1 MGKYRT
7 RELTQ
12 RVRYALLAGVAGAFL
27 IPQAAFA
34 APTGGEAVFGGATGL
49 TTSSDMNI
57 TSSNPNNVITWRDY
71 SIAQGERVRY
81 DSGNKTNNYL
91 NIVTGANTSN
101 INGTIEGGKDVYI
114 VNPNGVI
121 FGKSASVNVGNLYV
135 STQEESTLNT
145 AAFTGSGASPLS
157 TTVTDVGKA
166 DVVNMGSITAN
177 KVEVYGR
184 SIRILDAA
192 NVHDATTSPVI
203 LHIDEET
210 NGGYVHIGYQSGSV
224 PSTSDYEI
232 HKKVTPTTPPSS
244 PPTTVVAAATAAD
257 NYYQLVSTPTQFQN
271 INSDLTKNYMLAN
284 DIDFYDS
291 VTGTKKSLTPIGGD
305 SHVAFSGKFDGNF
318 FRIQN
323 FTVSG
328 TSRAGAFGEINGAR
342 IDNVGITGATITG
355 GTTSADYAGGVV
367 GYATSSTLKNVYS
380 DRGTTVSGANGRHG
394 GIVGYTTDTKVES
407 VYSKATIGA
416 GGGIIGLAAND
427 TKVRDSYSEIHTTAT
442 TGGGIPLAAYFIYYI
457 NPTAGTTVDNSY
469 FIGGNFSYSNITS
482 KVNNTYKVTE
492 DADHTYKASL
502 LRPGPPT
509 ATTADE
515 KDANS
520 SDTYAAWGNTINNT
534 GAPGAK
540 WRIYEGRTLPLLTAF
555 MDGTATATYDT
566 RYFNA
571 NGTLNSDGAN
581 TAKSNKGADIE
592 TTYNSQYIKIVGKDA
607 SGADVVGGKS
617 NVVTYA
623 GAMQYNANGT
633 PNLDHIYD
641 YVSAGTND
649 FDKTNGIRNA
659 GTKAILWSDQD
670 GPNLRGVNVTVKQRE
685 VKLNDG
691 TIKPDR
697 MYNGKSDVTDA
708 FIRALTS
715 GNIHSSGF
723 TAEDINAH
731 SVNLDFTRG
740 NFKAQAYN
748 LEYVNASGATI
759 AAGTHA
765 DKNVGKDKPVKFTG
779 SIDFSGDDAANYYFN
794 NASLSNITGTA
805 TITKAPLYLKINK
818 TRADAKIYDGT
829 DAVLDLAMKQT
840 GTTSS
845 NITLDKSKIAP
856 AIGVTPSTI
865 PDGAIMRDDND
876 TVDNVD
882 LTNVTDPTYT
892 DTAGNAQIHVGDHSL
907 QYTNVGLQ
915 GVDARNYDLYY
926 TPESGTKTAVTDSK
940 VYLAGEIIRREI
952 PSTGFEV
959 YKKVTN
965 PSTSAVTQVKVDAEK
980 VYDGTSSY
988 TPESGTYLTSN
999 ITTTEPNK
1007 GIVARDLG
1015 HITFSLTPG
1024 KTAHFTDD
1032 NGTETTHVSNT
1043 TGVAYNVT
1051 GHTDNA
1057 AEYQLGDYYIKVK
1070 VNGSNV
1076 DTALTNT
1083 FDVTGKGKITPKLL
1097 TATVVKSNIT
1107 KVYDG
1112 WTKQTDGNRTLT
1124 PGEDLITLA
1133 GFVTGETRTNTSTAD
1148 YATKN
1153 VILDVSDTPT
1163 KQNVTYTASFDRG
1176 TGVASEDYILDATA
1190 TGTNR
1195 YQKTLTTDSNG
1206 AQTTGIITP
1215 RPVTV
1220 KFADV
1225 TKVYDGTAINTD
1237 ITANDLG
1244 DTAVDKAVLQDDGK
1258 SASAIS
1264 ATGITSR
1271 YGNGTAASF
1280 AENRNA
1286 GSRSVEYVGLAGVL
1300 GTNYAVDNKQYGKGT
1315 ITRRRIDPSGFQ
1327 VRKADGTIA
1336 DASKVY
1342 DGTDL
1347 SDLPTG
1353 ASLVTPTATSG
1364 NTGIVAHDAGKITFK
1379 LKDGS
1384 HGYFSSDRDGNNH
1397 TSHVSEAHYVAYDI
1411 VAHTSDDTNN
1421 PLTNYTFGSAAATTL
1436 KNLEDVNNANP
1447 AHVTADGSITAAPL
1461 HAQTHSIE
1469 KVYDGLAA
1477 HTDGNRAA
1485 VADKDTI
1492 ITFTGWVTHNGI
1504 TEKRTNNSSAV
1515 YQAGHSVGAKDVAYD
1530 AIAGDIT
1537 TKDVTYTAALT
1548 GNYANDYKIVDITGA
1563 GAATATAGVT
1573 TTVADAGK
1581 ITPRALKIVMDDV
1594 SKTYDGNAK
1603 NTTVTVKKITDD
1615 VANSL
1620 ISTILSD
1627 DNITAGALTNK
1638 YRDKMTAAPA
1648 DYKSVYGQGSTD
1660 ASFKENPNVA
1670 SDANGET
1677 IENGKD
1683 VQYTNMRK
1691 AFTER
1696 FSSSTSPGN
1705 YTVEQNVY
1713 GKGTINRYN
1722 IDPNRFNVVDL
1733 NGDPARAERAY
1744 DGTAVYNVP
1753 TGWKI
1758 SPSTGPDTGVL
1769 TGDNITFHLTS
1780 DGAKFTT
1787 ATHNPTPNAF
1797 EANKVMYNVVAS
1809 GDREKIKNY
1818 TLDGRNLES
1827 GAAKVYGE
1835 GKITR
1840 RVLSLALVNNTDINK
1855 VYDGQTGVVD
1865 TDTKHWKALTKTD
1878 AKGNVTYTTGSKELV
1893 NDGSSFHIE
1902 ANYRNSANTD
1912 NDKNVAYNSATPR
1925 NIIDKAIEYSIS
1937 ITGGDRRNY
1946 AFANGTST
1954 PTNAES
1960 GLKLSA
1966 TGKIT
1971 PKDLSGAFEKV
1982 TKVYDGTTNVPAA
1995 DVKFKTGADGVIDG
2009 DNITF
2014 THTEAFQSANVRGD
2028 GTTKTID
2035 GTEQKN
2041 WINYSGL
2048 SLGGTSAD
2056 NYTINATAVGL
2067 GEITPLQLTPS
2078 NVRLTTTL
2086 ATKEYDGGVKVKKA
2100 GSDAIS
2106 AIKNY
2111 ITGATVTVGGRTV
2124 DVLPAFKLKSAEYDS
2139 KDVKSGATTDR
2150 VTYHMEY
2157 TGTSGN
2163 FTLAPGAETFDG
2175 KGDGEITKKDVT
2187 ATIKG
2192 ALTKVYDATAD
2203 TIGAAKNATTGAA
2216 VVTADDLVKF
2226 VGLVAGDGATNATTA
2241 TFDNKNVGTN
2251 KTVTYDIKLDTES
2264 AGNYNIKYNGSAI
2277 NVPITQ
2283 TGNTITKRK
2292 VDVTFGEQ
2300 HKPYDGLSKNTS
2312 IDASVSD
2319 ADAAVLNLDHTGLA
2333 NASNKLTNLT
2343 ATGTPPNI
2351 ISNYGKRTGTGFT
2364 TDANAGTNKDVQY
2377 AGLRTA
2383 MNASLGG
2390 NAGNYEFDTDGYGKG
2405 YIERATINVNDPSF
2419 TFTATDAKKVYDGTN
2434 KVLWKDS
2441 SSGIYYGDNSHVKN
2455 YISTIGVRLN
2465 GNWVDLSGSVDMDL
2479 TGTKYS
2485 SPNATNGTPDT
2496 VTYKFR
2502 LNTNNIIVNGGTN
2515 EFTKTAQGTID
2526 RRVLKLDL
2534 AQDSAIDKIYDANEK
2549 LIDTSTRHYD
2559 KFIDDDASG
2568 NVIYAT
2574 GTTSDNKLVRTSN
2587 GAAVNDGAKMTITA
2601 NYVDNLT
2608 NRAADKNVARDTS
2621 GAVKAKGIA
2630 YNVRI
2635 DAANGGKN
2643 YKLSDGTTTVDA
2655 ENANGLNMNASGTI
2669 SPRKITLAFADA
2681 DKMYDTM
2688 SENTLKNISSVTPGN
2703 SDGRGAAT
2711 LTADGITAATF
2722 DMTGVASAFGKGTT
2736 DATFTADPNVVLN
2749 SSGTVSPRSKDV
2761 QYRNLKDTLNAQPY
2775 AGNYEIADTA
2785 YGKGAITKRT
2795 VTRNDFDIQIDPAT
2809 KEYDGTDKVVWT
2821 DPTTHISYNDLEHA
2835 KNYFTSSTLKLR
2847 NSEGT
2852 VIATKNINLADIE
2865 LLSAAYNGT
2874 NVVGTNQVDYG
2885 IRINTTN
2892 FDFTGSRDDV
2902 RHTAGTITPR
2912 DLATKLPT
2920 HLIKEYD
2927 GETTFNQDNQDFV
2940 NAMANE
2946 KLTGIIARDAN
2957 KVHLAVTGTYSSKN
2971 ASANTKAE
2979 AEARTPAQAQ
2989 RTVDYTLT
2997 LSGDADTL
3005 ANYTI
3010 GGHPTTNTVTGKA
3023 ADIYKKTLTVDVARK
3038 EKDYDGTA
3046 AVNNLAA
3053 GDITFSGLVGS
3064 ETLSLDSGAL
3074 NKVQGQY
3081 LDSSGN
3087 ADANVSRDVHRNV
3100 LDKAVGYTGLN
3111 AALIDRAARDTTAG
3125 NYRVD
3130 DTKNYTVGDAKG
3142 QIRPLNITPYDPTP
3156 TDPHNPNPRVSMA
3169 FDATGPSKVY
3179 DGTVTVKHNGV
3190 GTADALKNYLTGA
3203 KVILGGT
3210 VVGGVVTG
3218 GTEVNIWKDIAIDP
3232 TKTHYDDKMVGASK
3246 NVTYGLKYTGNNFTI
3261 DDFTRSVSTGIITA
3275 KDVTVA
3281 VKSSLTKEY
3290 DATRDV
3296 LGVAK
3301 NASGATVTTADDL
3314 VNLTGLIAGDR
3325 VSNTTTAFYDTKNV
3339 GTGKTVT
3346 YTPSLSGADA
3356 VNYRLVD
3363 ASGVAIPMTGLTSPS
3378 NNEITKRVIG
3388 VTFDPVSKPYDGTA
3402 ANTTID
3408 AAVSPADA
3416 AVLNL
3421 DRTGLAN
3428 ASNKLTNL
3436 TATGAAPNITSAY
3449 GKRDNNGQFTANPN
3463 VVRDANNNVVL
3474 NGKDVQYAGLR
3485 AAMNTTLGSDAGNY
3499 EFDEDGYGKGTINP
3513 VTMSDGD
3520 FVLSFRKASKEYDG
3534 TPDVHNAAQ
3543 YLDKTASHATR
3554 TVGGTPSTITLT
3566 DDDYVSVD
3574 GKYDNKNAGDPTVHY
3589 KVKISNKN
3597 FDFGIWDGIVQRDGD
3612 GHIDKRKL
3620 IADPSNYLTKEY
3632 DGTAEIIGK
3641 ARNAQGTL
3649 ITGRGDKLVKFHHYG
3664 GTPTHPDDG
3673 EDTVFYKDAA
3683 AGTVSNNT
3691 TADYVDKNVEW
3702 QGGVWNQGR
3711 GVVGDKNVKYKVD
3724 LTGTDAA
3731 NYEIVH
3737 ANGTAVTA
3745 TNPYV
3750 GKGKITP
3757 KEIVLKADPQ
3767 ERWINEG
3774 LPTSYTGTPMGKN
3787 LSHNEVPEI
3796 VPSDTPLPGTIDY
3809 RSPNARLRVGYYAVE
3824 GTYHAPN
3831 GADGDTVSRN
3841 YRFVEDPAND
3851 TALYIG
3857 PYIPDYEY
3865 YKAMTQVSKMTPDEY
3880 AYENASLDR
3889 TNQYSRKPT
3898 AQVDPVP
3905 PAINVVKDGVDI
3917 RQNDI
3922 NVLDDTVYTIVDEVF
3937 G

>member
-27 IPQAAFA
+27 IPQVAAA
-34 APTGGEAVFGGATGL
+34 APTGEYDMTSGVTVGRS
-49 TTSSDMNI
+49 TTAAGTDTNI
-57 TSSNPNNVITWRDY
+57 TATRSPTSPATPSNNVIKWADY
-71 SIAQGERVRY
+71 SVKQGETVTY
-81 DSGNKTNNYL
+81 DANNYL
-91 NIVTGANTSN
+91 NIVTGGNTSA
-101 INGTIEGGKDVYI
+101 INGSITGGGDIYL

-121 FGKSASVNVGNLYV
+121 FGKTASVNVGNLYV

-145 AAFTGSGASPLS
+145 TAFTGGGASPLS
-157 TTVTDVGKA
+157 TAVGDVGKA

-192 NVHDATTSPVI
+192 NVHATTSPVI
-203 LHIDEET
+203 LHTDT
-210 NGGYVHIGYQSGSV
+210 AANDGYAHIGYQSGAE
-224 PSTSDYEI
+224 P
-232 HKKVTPTTPPSS
+232 
-244 PPTTVVAAATAAD
+244 AATAYKINGANAVAAD
-257 NYYQLVSTPTQFQN
+257 NYYQLVSTTSEFRN
-271 INSDLTKNYMLAN
+271 MSSDLTKNYMLKN
-284 DIDFYDS
+284 DIDFAGETALS
-291 VTGTKKSLTPIGGD
+291 PTGTVTTP
-305 SHVAFSGKFDGNF
+305 FTKKFDGNF
-318 FRIQN
+318 YKVKN
-323 FTVSG
+323 FTVMG
-328 TSRAGAFGEINGAR
+328 GDRAGLFGDTNGAS
-342 IDNVGITGATITG
+342 IENVGIIGAAITG
-355 GTTSADYAGGVV
+355 GTAGADYAGGIVA
-367 GYATSSTLKNVYS
+367 YARNSTLKNVYV
-380 DRGTTVSGANGRHG
+380 DQTTTVSGTMGKHG
-394 GIVGYTTDTKVES
+394 GIAGGTSATTIDS
-407 VYSKATIGA
+407 AYSKASIGA
-416 GGGIIGLAAND
+416 GGGVIGHALNGTVVRNTYSDA
-427 TKVRDSYSEIHTTAT
+427 KVSG
-442 TGGGIPLAAYFIYYI
+442 TGTYFIYYMQ
-457 NPTAGTTVDNSY
+457 PPDGTSVSNSY
-469 FIGGNFSYSNITS
+469 TTGNQFTWSNLTS
-482 KVNNTYKVTE
+482 HISNTCKIDE
-492 DADHTYKASL
+492 DAK
-502 LRPGPPT
+502 T
-509 ATTADE
+509 ATLV
-515 KDANS
+515 S
-520 SDTYAAWGNTINNT
+520 SPSAGPAPTPKSMSSVATYAGWSINNT

-571 NGTLNSDGAN
+571 NGTLNTESAN
-581 TAKSNKGADIE
+581 TPQSNKGADIE
-592 TTYNSQYIKIVGKDA
+592 TTYNSQYVKIVGKNA
-607 SGADVVGGKS
+607 SGDTVVGDKS

-623 GAMQYNANGT
+623 GAMQYNADGT

-641 YVSAGTND
+641 YVNTGTND

-685 VKLNDG
+685 VKLDG
-691 TIKPDR
+691 DSIEAKR

-708 FIRALTS
+708 FIQALSS
-715 GNIHSSGF
+715 GNIKSNGF
-723 TAEDINAH
+723 TAEDVASG
-731 SVNLDFTRG
+731 SVRLDFTTG
-740 NFKAQAYN
+740 GFKAVMVKNGTLPAT
-748 LEYVNASGATI
+748 GANI
-759 AAGTHA
+759 
-765 DKNVGKDKPVKFTG
+765 DKNVGTDKPVKFTG
-779 SIDFSGDDAANYYFN
+779 SIGFSGDDAANYHFDN
-794 NASLSNITGTA
+794 SSLSNITGKA

-840 GTTSS
+840 GTTRS

-865 PDGAIMRDDND
+865 PDGAIMRND
-876 TVDNVD
+876 SDVVDAVD

-915 GVDARNYDLYY
+915 GADAQNYDLYY
-926 TPESGTKTAVTDSK
+926 VLNNNTKTAVTDSK

-965 PSTSAVTQVKVDAEK
+965 PLTGAITQVKVDAEK

-988 TPESGTYLTSN
+988 TPEQGTYLTSN
-999 ITTTEPNK
+999 ITTTDPNK

-1097 TATVVKSNIT
+1097 TATVVNSNIT

-1124 PGEDLITLA
+1124 SGEDLITLA

-1153 VILDVSDTPT
+1153 VILDGSDNPT
-1163 KQNVTYTASFDRG
+1163 KQNVSYTASFDRG
-1176 TGVASEDYILDATA
+1176 TGVASEDYILNAAA

-1195 YQKTLTTDSNG
+1195 YQKTLTTDSSG
-1206 AQTTGIITP
+1206 DQTTGIITP

-1220 KFADV
+1220 KFAAV
-1225 TKVYDGTAINTD
+1225 TKVYDGTAVNTD

-1258 SASAIS
+1258 SASAIT

-1271 YGNGTAASF
+1271 YGDGTAASF

-1286 GSRSVEYVGLAGVL
+1286 GSRDVEYVGLVGVL
-1300 GTNYAVDNKQYGKGT
+1300 GTNYAVDNKQYGKGE
-1315 ITRRRIDPSGFQ
+1315 ITRRRIDPSGFK
-1327 VRKADGTIA
+1327 VRKSDGSLA
-1336 DASKVY
+1336 DATKVY
-1342 DGTDL
+1342 DGTDR
-1347 SDLPTG
+1347 SDLPSG

-1364 NTGIVAHDAGKITFK
+1364 NTGIVAHDKDKITFK
-1379 LKDGS
+1379 LKDGTS
-1384 HGYFSSDRDGNNH
+1384 GYYSRDKDGNNR
-1397 TSHVSEAHYVAYDI
+1397 TSHVSEARYVAYDI
-1411 VAHTSDDTNN
+1411 VAQTSDATNN
-1421 PLTNYTFGSAAATTL
+1421 PLSNYTFGSATATTL

-1447 AHVTADGSITAAPL
+1447 AHVTADGSITSAPL

-1469 KVYDGLAA
+1469 KVYDGLAT

-1492 ITFTGWVTHNGI
+1492 ITFTGWVTHNDI

-1530 AIAGDIT
+1530 AITSNVT
-1537 TKDVTYTAALT
+1537 TKNVTYTAALT
-1548 GNYANDYKIVDITGA
+1548 GNYADDYAIVDITGA

-1660 ASFKENPNVA
+1660 ASFKENPNVTA
-1670 SDANGET
+1670 DANGET

-1722 IDPNRFNVVDL
+1722 IDPNHFNVVDL
-1733 NGDPARAERAY
+1733 NGDPARAERVY

-1865 TDTKHWKALTKTD
+1865 TDTKHWTALKKTD
-1878 AKGNVTYTTGSKELV
+1878 AKGNVAYAIGSKELV
-1893 NDGSSFHIE
+1893 DDGSSFHIE
-1902 ANYRNSANTD
+1902 ANYRDSANTT
-1912 NDKNVAYNSATPR
+1912 NDKNVAYDAATPR
-1925 NIIDKAIEYSIS
+1925 EVIAKAIEYNIH
-1937 ITGGDRRNY
+1937 IEGGDARNY
-1946 AFANGTST
+1946 AFANGTPT

-1982 TKVYDGTTNVPAA
+1982 TKEYDGTTNVPVA
-1995 DVKFKTGADGVIDG
+1995 DVKFKTGAEGVIAG

-2014 THTEAFQSANVRGD
+2014 MHSEAFQSANVRGD

-2056 NYTINATAVGL
+2056 NYTINETAVGL
-2067 GEITPLQLTPS
+2067 GEITPLKLTPS

-2086 ATKEYDGGVKVKKA
+2086 ATKEYDGGKKVKKD

-2111 ITGATVTVGGRTV
+2111 ITDATVTVGGSPV
-2124 DVLPAFKLKSAEYDS
+2124 SVLPDLELQSAEYDT
-2139 KDVKSGATTDR
+2139 KNVAGGPQPR
-2150 VTYHMEY
+2150 VTYHMKY
-2157 TGTSGN
+2157 KGTSGN
-2163 FTLAPGAETFDG
+2163 FTLAPGAATFDG
-2175 KGDGEITKKDVT
+2175 KGNGVITPKDVT

-2192 ALTKVYDATAD
+2192 PLTKVYDATAN

-2216 VVTADDLVKF
+2216 VVTADDLVTL
-2226 VGLVAGDGATNATTA
+2226 VGLVAGDGAKNATTA
-2241 TFDNKNVGTN
+2241 TFDTKNVGTN
-2251 KTVTYDIKLDTES
+2251 KNVTYDIKLDTAS
-2264 AGNYNIKYNGSAI
+2264 AGNYNLKYNGAVI
-2277 NVPITQ
+2277 AAPISKD
-2283 TGNTITKRK
+2283 GNTITKRK

-2300 HKPYDGLSKNTS
+2300 HKSYDGLSTNTA

-2343 ATGTPPNI
+2343 ATGTTPNI
-2351 ISNYGKRTGTGFT
+2351 VSNYGKRTGTGFT

-2383 MNASLGG
+2383 MNTSLGG
-2390 NAGNYEFDTDGYGKG
+2390 DAGNYEFDTDGYGKG

-2419 TFTATDAKKVYDGTN
+2419 TFTATDASKVYDGTTA
-2434 KVLWKDS
+2434 
-2441 SSGIYYGDNSHVKN
+2441 VKYNGSAASNDVRN
-2455 YISTIGVRLN
+2455 YITNIGVRLN
-2465 GNWVDLSGSVDMDL
+2465 GNWVDLSGSVVMDL

-2515 EFTKTAQGTID
+2515 EFTKTAKGTID
-2526 RRVLKLDL
+2526 RRVLKLGL
-2534 AQDSAIDKIYDANEK
+2534 AQDSAIDKIYDANAK
-2549 LIDTSTRHYD
+2549 LIDTNTRHYD
-2559 KFIDDDASG
+2559 KFIDDDARG
-2568 NVIYAT
+2568 NVIYAA

-2608 NRAADKNVARDTS
+2608 NRAADKNVVRDTS
-2621 GAVKAKGIA
+2621 GAVTAKNIA
-2630 YNVRI
+2630 YNVMI
-2635 DAANGGKN
+2635 DTANGGKN

-2655 ENANGLNMNASGTI
+2655 ENGLDMNASGTI

-2711 LTADGITAATF
+2711 LRADGITAATF
-2722 DMTGVASAFGKGTT
+2722 DMTGVASDFGKGTT
-2736 DATFTADPNVVLN
+2736 DAAFTADPNVVLN
-2749 SSGTVSPRSKDV
+2749 ASGTVSPRSKDV

-2775 AGNYEIADTA
+2775 AGNYEIADTS

-2847 NSEGT
+2847 NSTGT

-2874 NVVGTNQVDYG
+2874 NVVGTNQVNYG

-2892 FDFTGSRDDV
+2892 FDFTGPRDDV

-2927 GETTFNQDNQDFV
+2927 GATTFDQDNKDFV

-2946 KLTGIIARDAN
+2946 KLTGIVARDAN

-2971 ASANTKAE
+2971 ASAETREDAL
-2979 AEARTPAQAQ
+2979 APVHTPG
-2989 RTVDYTLT
+2989 RTVDYALTLT
-2997 LSGDADTL
+2997 GSDPATLS
-3005 ANYTI
+3005 NYTLS
-3010 GGHPTTNTVTGKA
+3010 TTNVNGRA
-3023 ADIYKKTLTVDVARK
+3023 ADIYKKKLTVDVGRK

-3046 AVNNLAA
+3046 DVTGLTT
-3053 GDITFSGLVGS
+3053 GDITFHGVLAGD
-3064 ETLSLDSGAL
+3064 TLSLDTASL
-3074 NKVQGQY
+3074 TKINGQY
-3081 LDSSGN
+3081 FDDAGQPSADVRRN
-3087 ADANVSRDVHRNV
+3087 ANHAVT
-3100 LDKAVGYTGLN
+3100 DKAVGYTGLN

-3179 DGTVTVKHNGV
+3179 DGTATVKHNGV

-3218 GTEVNIWKDIAIDP
+3218 GTEVNIWQDIAIDP
-3232 TKTHYDDKMVGASK
+3232 TKTHYDDKMVGTGK

-3281 VKSSLTKEY
+3281 VKSPLTKAY
-3290 DATRDV
+3290 DATTDV

-3301 NASGATVTTADDL
+3301 NASGAWVTTADDL
-3314 VNLTGLIAGDR
+3314 VKLTGLIAGDR
-3325 VSNTTTAFYDTKNV
+3325 VSNTTTAFYDTKNAD
-3339 GTGKTVT
+3339 TGKTVA

-3363 ASGVAIPMTGLTSPS
+3363 ASGVAIPTTGLTSPS
-3378 NNEITKRVIG
+3378 NNEITKRKVE
-3388 VTFDPVSKPYDGTA
+3388 VTFDTVSKPYDGTA
-3402 ANTTID
+3402 VNTTID
-3408 AAVSPADA
+3408 AAVSAADA

-3449 GKRDNNGQFTANPN
+3449 GKRDHGQFTANPN
-3463 VVRDANNNVVL
+3463 VVRDANNNVVP

-3499 EFDEDGYGKGTINP
+3499 EFDTDGYGKGTINP
-3513 VTMSDGD
+3513 VTMSEGD
-3520 FVLSFRKASKEYDG
+3520 FALSFRKATKEYDG

-3543 YLDKTASHATR
+3543 YLDKTASHASS
-3554 TVGGTPSTITLT
+3554 TVGGTTSTITLT

-3589 KVKISNKN
+3589 KVRISNKN
-3597 FDFGIWDGIVQRDGD
+3597 FDFGTWDGIVRRDGD

-3632 DGTAEIIGK
+3632 DGKADIIDK

-3702 QGGVWNQGR
+3702 QGNVWNQGR
-3711 GVVGDKNVKYKVD
+3711 GVVGDKNVKYTVD

-3731 NYEIVH
+3731 NYEVVH
-3737 ANGTAVTA
+3737 ADGTAVTP

-3750 GKGKITP
+3750 GKGRITP

-3774 LPTSYTGTPMGKN
+3774 LPYHYTGTPMGEN

-3796 VPSDTPLPGTIDY
+3796 VPGDTLPGTIDY
-3809 RSPNARLRVGYYAVE
+3809 SSPNARLRVGHYAVN
-3824 GTYHAPN
+3824 GTYKAQ
-3831 GADGDTVSRN
+3831 GGTDGDTVSRN

>member
-27 IPQAAFA
+27 IPQVAAA
-34 APTGGEAVFGGATGL
+34 APTGEHDYTAGVTVGRAATASG
-49 TTSSDMNI
+49 TDTNI
-57 TSSNPNNVITWRDY
+57 TATDANNVIKWADY
-71 SIAQGERVRY
+71 SVKQGETVNY
-81 DSGNKTNNYL
+81 DGKNYL
-91 NIVTGANTSN
+91 NIVTGGNTSA
-101 INGTIEGGKDVYI
+101 INGAIKNTGGDIYL

-121 FGKSASVNVGNLYV
+121 FGKTASVNVGNLYV
-135 STQEESTLNT
+135 STQEESTLNMT
-145 AAFTGSGASPLS
+145 AFTGSGNSPLS

-192 NVHDATTSPVI
+192 NVHATTSPVI
-203 LHIDEET
+203 LHTDT
-210 NGGYVHIGYQSGSV
+210 AANDGYAHIGYQSGAE
-224 PSTSDYEI
+224 P
-232 HKKVTPTTPPSS
+232 
-244 PPTTVVAAATAAD
+244 AATAYKINGANAVAAD
-257 NYYQLVSTPTQFQN
+257 NYYQLVSTTSEFRN
-271 INSDLTKNYMLAN
+271 MSSDLTKNYMLEN
-284 DIDFYDS
+284 DIDFAGETALS
-291 VTGTKKSLTPIGGD
+291 PTGTVTTP
-305 SHVAFSGKFDGNF
+305 FTKKFDGNF
-318 FRIQN
+318 YKVKN
-323 FTVSG
+323 FTVMG
-328 TSRAGAFGEINGAR
+328 GDRAGLFGDTNGAS
-342 IDNVGITGATITG
+342 IENVGIIGATITG
-355 GTTSADYAGGVV
+355 GTAGADYAGGIVA
-367 GYATSSTLKNVYS
+367 YARNSTLRNVYV
-380 DRGTTVSGANGRHG
+380 DQTTTVSGTIGKHG
-394 GIVGYTTDTKVES
+394 GIAGGTSATTIDS
-407 VYSKATIGA
+407 AYSKASIGA
-416 GGGIIGLAAND
+416 GGGVIGHALNG
-427 TKVRDSYSEIHTTAT
+427 TVVRNTYSDARVSG
-442 TGGGIPLAAYFIYYI
+442 TGTYFIYYMQ
-457 NPTAGTTVDNSY
+457 PPDGTSVSNSY
-469 FIGGNFSYSNITS
+469 TTGNQFTWSNLTS
-482 KVNNTYKVTE
+482 HISNTYKIDE
-492 DADHTYKASL
+492 DAK
-502 LRPGPPT
+502 T
-509 ATTADE
+509 ATLVSSPSAGPAPTP
-515 KDANS
+515 KSMNS
-520 SDTYAAWGNTINNT
+520 VATYAGWSINNT

-571 NGTLNSDGAN
+571 NGTLNTESAN

-592 TTYNSQYIKIVGKDA
+592 TTYNSQYVKIVGKDA

-623 GAMQYNANGT
+623 GAMQYNADGK

-691 TIKPDR
+691 TIKPNR

-708 FIRALTS
+708 FISELKKGS
-715 GNIHSSGF
+715 INSSGF
-723 TAEDINAH
+723 TAEDVEAH
-731 SVNLDFTRG
+731 SVNLDFTTG
-740 NFKAQAYN
+740 HFKAQAYN
-748 LEYVNASGATI
+748 LEYEDTTGTTI

-818 TRADAKIYDGT
+818 STADAKIYDGT
-829 DAVLDLAMKQT
+829 DAVLDPAMKQT
-840 GTTSS
+840 GTTTP
-845 NITLDKSKIAP
+845 NITLNKDNYAP
-856 AIGVTPSTI
+856 ASTVTSPTHHKGEI
-865 PDGAIMRDDND
+865 MLDDGDNPD
-876 TVDNVD
+876 VVD
-882 LTNVTDPTYT
+882 LTQVTDPTYT
-892 DTAGNAQIHVGDHSL
+892 DTTGAKQIHVGDHSL
-907 QYTNVGLQ
+907 QYKNVGLR
-915 GVDARNYDLYY
+915 GADAGNYDLYL
-926 TPESGTKTAVTDSK
+926 PPIPAVGNGNKVVGNT

-959 YKKVTN
+959 YKKVTD
-965 PSTSAVTQVKVDAEK
+965 PLTGAVTQVKVDAEK

-988 TPESGTYLTSN
+988 TPEQGTYLTSN
-999 ITTTEPNK
+999 ITTTDPNK

-1124 PGEDLITLA
+1124 PGEDLVTLA

-1271 YGNGTAASF
+1271 YGDGTAASF

-1286 GSRSVEYVGLAGVL
+1286 GSRAVEYVGLAGVL

-1336 DASKVY
+1336 NASKVY

-1347 SDLPTG
+1347 SDLPSG
-1353 ASLVTPTATSG
+1353 ASLVTPTATTG
-1364 NTGIVAHDAGKITFK
+1364 NTGIVAYDAGKITFK
-1379 LKDGS
+1379 LKDGT
-1384 HGYFSSDRDGNNH
+1384 HGYFSRDADGNNR
-1397 TSHVSEAHYVAYDI
+1397 TSHVSEAQHVAYDI
-1411 VAHTSDDTNN
+1411 VAQTSDATNN
-1421 PLTNYTFGSAAATTL
+1421 PLSNYTFGSATATTL

-1447 AHVTADGSITAAPL
+1447 AHVTASGTITPAAL
-1461 HAQTHSIE
+1461 HAQTNSIE
-1469 KVYDGLAA
+1469 KVYDGLAT

-1530 AIAGDIT
+1530 AFGVDIT

-1548 GNYANDYKIVDITGA
+1548 GNYADDYKIVDITGA
-1563 GAATATAGVT
+1563 GAATAGVT

-1603 NTTVTVKKITDD
+1603 NTTVSVKEITDTIGSAVID
-1615 VANSL
+1615 D
-1620 ISTILSD
+1620 ILSD
-1627 DNITAGALTNK
+1627 DNVTALDLTNQ
-1638 YRDKMTAAPA
+1638 YLAKMAAAPA
-1648 DYKSVYGQGSTD
+1648 NYKSTYGRGNTD
-1660 ASFKENPNVA
+1660 AKFVENVNA
-1670 SDANGET
+1670 SNGT
-1677 IENGKD
+1677 PHD

-1691 AFTER
+1691 AFNEEFGT
-1696 FSSSTSPGN
+1696 FSAGN
-1705 YTVEQNVY
+1705 YSVEKNVY
-1713 GKGTINRYN
+1713 GKGTINRRN
-1722 IDPNRFNVVDL
+1722 IDPNNFDVVDDH
-1733 NGDPARAERAY
+1733 NVTSHATKEY
-1744 DGTAVYNVP
+1744 DGTTTYNVP
-1753 TGWKI
+1753 TGWKLN
-1758 SPSTGPDTGVL
+1758 PSSGPTTGVIA
-1769 TGDNITFHLTS
+1769 GDDVTFHLTS
-1780 DGAKFTT
+1780 DGAQFTT
-1787 ATHNPTPNAF
+1787 AAHNPTPNAYD
-1797 EANKVMYNVVAS
+1797 ADKVMYNVVAS

-1818 TLDGRNLES
+1818 TLGGRKLEDGK
-1827 GAAKVYGE
+1827 AKVYGE

-1865 TDTKHWKALTKTD
+1865 TNTKHWTALTKTD
-1878 AKGNVTYTTGSKELV
+1878 AKGNVEYTTGSKELV

-1902 ANYRNSANTD
+1902 ANYRNSANTA
-1912 NDKNVAYNSATPR
+1912 NDKNVAYDSATPR
-1925 NIIDKAIEYSIS
+1925 NIIDKAIEYNIH
-1937 ITGGDRRNY
+1937 IAGTGDARNY

-1954 PTNAES
+1954 PTNAEN

-1982 TKVYDGTTNVPAA
+1982 TKVYDGTTNVPVA
-1995 DVKFKTGADGVIDG
+1995 DVKFKKGADGVIVG

-2014 THTEAFQSANVRGD
+2014 THNEAFRSANVNGD
-2028 GTTKTID
+2028 GSTQVID
-2035 GTEQKN
+2035 GTAQKN
-2041 WINYSGL
+2041 WVNYSNLTL
-2048 SLGGTSAD
+2048 SGTDAG
-2056 NYTINATAVGL
+2056 NYTLASTAVGL
-2067 GEITPLQLTPS
+2067 GEITPLELNPS
-2078 NVRLTTTL
+2078 TVTLVTTQ

-2111 ITGATVTVGGRTV
+2111 ITDATVTVGGSTV
-2124 DVLPAFKLKSAEYDS
+2124 SVLPDLELQSAEYDT
-2139 KDVKSGATTDR
+2139 KNVVGGAQPR
-2150 VTYHMEY
+2150 VTYHMKY
-2157 TGTSGN
+2157 KGTSGN
-2163 FTLAPGAETFDG
+2163 FTLAPGAATFDG
-2175 KGDGEITKKDVT
+2175 KGKGVITPKDVT

-2192 ALTKVYDATAD
+2192 PLTKVYDATAN

-2226 VGLVAGDGATNATTA
+2226 VGLVAGDDATNATTA

-2251 KTVTYDIKLDTES
+2251 KTVTYDIKLDTAS

-2277 NVPITQ
+2277 NAPITQ

-2292 VDVTFGEQ
+2292 VNVTFGEQ

-2319 ADAAVLNLDHTGLA
+2319 ADAAVLNRDVTGLA
-2333 NASNKLTNLT
+2333 VADKLTNLA
-2343 ATGTPPNI
+2343 ATGSPPNI

-2364 TDANAGTNKDVQY
+2364 PDANAGTNKDVQY
-2377 AGLRTA
+2377 TGLSAA
-2383 MNASLGG
+2383 MNTSLGG

-2419 TFTATDAKKVYDGTN
+2419 TFTATDASKVYDGTN
-2434 KVLWKDS
+2434 KVLWKDP

-2455 YISTIGVRLN
+2455 YITNIGVTLN
-2465 GNWVDLSGSVDMDL
+2465 GNWVDLSGSVVMDL

-2515 EFTKTAQGTID
+2515 EFTKTANGTID
-2526 RRVLKLDL
+2526 RRVLKLGL
-2534 AQDSAIDKIYDANEK
+2534 AQDSAIDKIYDANAK
-2549 LIDTSTRHYD
+2549 LIDTNTRHYD

-2568 NVIYAT
+2568 NVIYAA
-2574 GTTSDNKLVRTSN
+2574 GTTNDNKLVRTSN
-2587 GAAVNDGAKMTITA
+2587 GATVNDGAKMTITA
-2601 NYVDNLT
+2601 NYVDDLT

-2621 GAVKAKGIA
+2621 GAVTAKGIA
-2630 YNVRI
+2630 YNVKV

-2655 ENANGLNMNASGTI
+2655 ENGLDMNASGTI

-2722 DMTGVASAFGKGTT
+2722 DMTGVASDFGKGTT

-2847 NSEGT
+2847 NSAGT

-2927 GETTFNQDNQDFV
+2927 GETTFNQDNKDFV

-2946 KLTGIIARDAN
+2946 KLTGIVARDAN
-2957 KVHLAVTGTYSSKN
+2957 KVHLAVTGTYSSPN
-2971 ASANTKAE
+2971 ASAETREDAL
-2979 AEARTPAQAQ
+2979 APAHTPG
-2989 RTVDYTLT
+2989 RTVDYALTLT
-2997 LSGDADTL
+2997 GSDPATLS
-3005 ANYTI
+3005 NYTLS
-3010 GGHPTTNTVTGKA
+3010 TTNVNGRA
-3023 ADIYKKTLTVDVARK
+3023 ADIYKKKLTVDVGRK

-3046 AVNNLAA
+3046 AVTGLTT
-3053 GDITFSGLVGS
+3053 GDIIFHGVLARD
-3064 ETLSLDSGAL
+3064 TLSLDTASLTKING
-3074 NKVQGQY
+3074 KY
-3081 LDSSGN
+3081 LDDAGQPS
-3087 ADANVSRDVHRNV
+3087 ADVRRDANHAVT
-3100 LDKAVGYTGLN
+3100 DKAVGYTGLN

-3142 QIRPLNITPYDPTP
+3142 QIRPLNITPYDPTH

-3232 TKTHYDDKMVGASK
+3232 TKTHYDDKMVGTGK

-3281 VKSSLTKEY
+3281 VKSPLTKAY
-3290 DATRDV
+3290 DATTDV

-3314 VNLTGLIAGDR
+3314 VKLTGLIAGDR
-3325 VSNTTTAFYDTKNV
+3325 VSNTTTAFYDTKNA
-3339 GTGKTVT
+3339 GTGKTVA

-3363 ASGVAIPMTGLTSPS
+3363 ASGVAIPTTGLTSPP
-3378 NNEITKRVIG
+3378 NNEITKRKVN
-3388 VTFDPVSKPYDGTA
+3388 VTFDTVSKPYDGTA

-3408 AAVSPADA
+3408 AAVSAADA

-3449 GKRDNNGQFTANPN
+3449 GQRDHGQFTANPN
-3463 VVRDANNNVVL
+3463 VVRDANNNVVP

-3499 EFDEDGYGKGTINP
+3499 EFDVDGYGKGTIHP

-3520 FVLSFRKASKEYDG
+3520 FALSFRKASKEYDG

-3543 YLDKTASHATR
+3543 YLDRTASHASR

-3589 KVKISNKN
+3589 KVRISNKN
-3597 FDFGIWDGIVQRDGD
+3597 FDFGTWDGIVRRDGD

-3632 DGTAEIIGK
+3632 DGKADIIDK

-3649 ITGRGDKLVKFHHYG
+3649 ITGRGDNLVKFHHYS

-3683 AGTVSNNT
+3683 AGTVSIVT
-3691 TADYVDKNVEW
+3691 TAAYAAVDPTKYADKDVEW
-3702 QGGVWNQGR
+3702 KDNVWKQGR
-3711 GVVGDKNVKYKVD
+3711 GVVGDKNVNYEIAPPS
-3724 LTGTDAA
+3724 GTDAA
-3731 NYEIVH
+3731 NYEVVH
-3737 ANGTAVTA
+3737 ADGTAVTA

-3796 VPSDTPLPGTIDY
+3796 VSGDTLPGTIDY
-3809 RSPNARLRVGYYAVE
+3809 SSPNARLRVGYYAVN

-3831 GADGDTVSRN
+3831 GAKDGDSVSRN
-3841 YRFVEDPAND
+3841 YRFIQDPAND

>member
-27 IPQAAFA
+27 IPQVAAA
-34 APTGGEAVFGGATGL
+34 APTGHHDETAGVHVAGEGTAT
-49 TTSSDMNI
+49 TTI
-57 TSSNPNNVITWRDY
+57 TATAANNMIKWADY
-71 SIAQGERVRY
+71 SVKQGETVNY
-81 DSGNKTNNYL
+81 DGKNYL
-91 NIVTGANTSN
+91 NIVTGGNTSA
-101 INGTIEGGKDVYI
+101 INGTINNAGGDLYL

-121 FGKSASVNVGNLYV
+121 FGKTASVNVGNLYI

-145 AAFTGSGASPLS
+145 TAFTGGGASPLS
-157 TTVTDVGKA
+157 TSVGDVGKA

-192 NVHDATTSPVI
+192 NVHATTSPVI
-203 LHIDEET
+203 LHTDT
-210 NGGYVHIGYQSGSV
+210 AANDGYAHIGYKSGAE
-224 PSTSDYEI
+224 P
-232 HKKVTPTTPPSS
+232 
-244 PPTTVVAAATAAD
+244 AATAYKVNGANAVAAD
-257 NYYQLVSTPTQFQN
+257 NYYQLVSTPTEFQN
-271 INSDLTKNYMLAN
+271 INNDLAKNYMLAN
-284 DIDFYDS
+284 DIDFTDPATS
-291 VTGTKKSLTPIGGD
+291 AAGEITPIGGNTI
-305 SHVAFSGKFDGNF
+305 STASGTTTYPAYSGKFDGNF
-318 FRIQN
+318 FRVQN
-323 FTVSG
+323 YKVTNPALERAGLFGELNHAQIYNLGVTGATVTGDISRG
-328 TSRAGAFGEINGAR
+328 TSRAGGVAGYSYGGTSFFNVYIKNSTINGL
-342 IDNVGITGATITG
+342 D
-355 GTTSADYAGGVV
+355 
-367 GYATSSTLKNVYS
+367 GY
-380 DRGTTVSGANGRHG
+380 HG
-394 GIVGYTTDTKVES
+394 GLIGHTTNTTLDS
-407 VYSKATIGA
+407 VYSKATIGE
-416 GGGIIGLAAND
+416 GGGIIGYSSSG
-427 TKVRDSYSEIHTTAT
+427 TKVSNAYSDVEQLSGTSGT
-442 TGGGIPLAAYFIYYI
+442 YFIYYVA
-457 NPTAGTTVDNSY
+457 PSSGTTVTNAY
-469 FIGGNFSYSNITS
+469 ATGLFSYSNSTPNVTNTFIADKAAGKIRGKDEPPANAIDGYAS
-482 KVNNTYKVTE
+482 KN
-492 DADHTYKASL
+492 
-502 LRPGPPT
+502 
-509 ATTADE
+509 
-515 KDANS
+515 
-520 SDTYAAWGNTINNT
+520 YAAWGNEINNT

-571 NGTLNSDGAN
+571 NGTLNTESAN
-581 TAKSNKGADIE
+581 TAQSNKGADIE
-592 TTYNSQYIKIVGKDA
+592 TTYNSQYVKIVGKNA
-607 SGADVVGGKS
+607 SGDTVVGDKS

-623 GAMQYNANGT
+623 GAMQYNADGT

-641 YVSAGTND
+641 YVSTTGTND

-691 TIKPDR
+691 TIKPNR

-708 FIRALTS
+708 FISELKKGS
-715 GNIHSSGF
+715 INSSGF

-731 SVNLDFTRG
+731 SVNLDFTTG
-740 NFKAQAYN
+740 SFKAQAYN

-765 DKNVGKDKPVKFTG
+765 DKNVGVDKPVKFTG
-779 SIDFSGDDAANYYFN
+779 SIRFSGDDAANYYFN

-840 GTTSS
+840 GTTTP
-845 NITLDKSKIAP
+845 NITLNKDNYAP
-856 AIGVTPSTI
+856 ASTVTSPTHHKGEI
-865 PDGAIMRDDND
+865 MLDDGDNPD
-876 TVDNVD
+876 VVD
-882 LTNVTDPTYT
+882 LTQVTDPTYT
-892 DTAGNAQIHVGDHSL
+892 DTTGAKQIHVGDHSL
-907 QYTNVGLQ
+907 QYKNVGLR
-915 GVDARNYDLYY
+915 GADAGNYDLYL
-926 TPESGTKTAVTDSK
+926 PPIPAVGNGNKVVGNTVYLDGKIIAREITRDSFK
-940 VYLAGEIIRREI
+940 VYDSA
-952 PSTGFEV
+952 TNAEV
-959 YKKVTN
+959 T
-965 PSTSAVTQVKVDAEK
+965 AEK
-980 VYDGTSSY
+980 VYDGNATY
-988 TPESGTYLTSN
+988 TPGGSVYLSTNAPASGN
-999 ITTTEPNK
+999 I
-1007 GIVARDLG
+1007 GIVTRDQG
-1015 HITFSLTPG
+1015 HITFALTGG
-1024 KTAHFTDD
+1024 K
-1032 NGTETTHVSNT
+1032 GTFKDA
-1043 TGVAYNVT
+1043 TGANSTKNVAEARKIAYNVT
-1051 GHTDNA
+1051 GVADTHTDA
-1057 AEYQLGDYYIKVK
+1057 DGIGHKLEDYYVLDADGVTKHSL
-1070 VNGSNV
+1070 SN
-1076 DTALTNT
+1076 A
-1083 FDVTGKGKITPKLL
+1083 FDATGQGRITPKAL
-1097 TATVVKSNIT
+1097 TATVVNNHIT
-1107 KVYDG
+1107 KVYDA
-1112 WTKQTDGNRTLT
+1112 KQNQTDGNRNDIIGDALVTLS
-1124 PGEDLITLA
+1124 
-1133 GFVTGETRTNTSTAD
+1133 GFVSGETRTNTSTAM
-1148 YATKN
+1148 YASPN
-1153 VILDVSDTPT
+1153 VAWDNTTNAPT
-1163 KQNVTYTASFDRG
+1163 SQTVTYTAKFDRG
-1176 TGVASEDYILDATA
+1176 TGAEADNYTLDPTAHTTTVTNSASVSGSY
-1190 TGTNR
+1190 TGT
-1195 YQKTLTTDSNG
+1195 
-1206 AQTTGIITP
+1206 ITP
-1215 RPVTV
+1215 RDLKLT
-1220 KFADV
+1220 FGDV
-1225 TKVYDGTAINTD
+1225 TKVYDGTADNATKNV
-1237 ITANDLG
+1237 TAL
-1244 DTAVDKAVLQDDGK
+1244 DDGL
-1258 SASAIS
+1258 SGAVTTADGTTAAGIS
-1264 ATGITSR
+1264 AAALSSVTSS
-1271 YGNGTAASF
+1271 YGDFSGTTFNA
-1280 AENRNA
+1280 NRNA
-1286 GSRSVEYVGLAGVL
+1286 GNRVVEYVGLAGAL
-1300 GTNYAVDNKQYGKGT
+1300 GTNHNYAIADKQYGKGT

-1327 VRKADGTIA
+1327 VRKAGGAIA
-1336 DASKVY
+1336 NASKVY

-1347 SDLPTG
+1347 SDLPQG

-1364 NTGIVAHDAGKITFK
+1364 DTGIVAHDEGKITFK
-1379 LKDGS
+1379 LKDGT
-1384 HGYFSSDRDGNNH
+1384 HGYFSRDADGNNR
-1397 TSHVSEAHYVAYDI
+1397 TSHVSEAQHVAYDI

-1421 PLTNYTFGSAAATTL
+1421 PLSNYTFGSAAAEATGTL
-1436 KNLEDVNNANP
+1436 RNLEKITNANP
-1447 AHVTADGSITAAPL
+1447 AHVTASGTITPAAL

-1469 KVYDGLAA
+1469 KVYDGLAT

-1492 ITFTGWVTHNGI
+1492 ITFTGWVTHNDI

-1530 AIAGDIT
+1530 MDGIT

-1548 GNYANDYKIVDITGA
+1548 GNYANDYEIVDITGA
-1563 GAATATAGVT
+1563 GAATTGVT

-1603 NTTVTVKKITDD
+1603 NTTVSVKEITDTIGSAVID
-1615 VANSL
+1615 D
-1620 ISTILSD
+1620 ILSD
-1627 DNITAGALTNK
+1627 DNVTALDLTNQ
-1638 YRDKMTAAPA
+1638 YTAKMTAAP
-1648 DYKSVYGQGSTD
+1648 DNYKSTYGRGNTD
-1660 ASFKENPNVA
+1660 AKFVENVNA
-1670 SDANGET
+1670 SNGT
-1677 IENGKD
+1677 PHD
-1683 VQYTNMRK
+1683 VQYTNMRE
-1691 AFTER
+1691 AFRTR
-1696 FSSSTSPGN
+1696 FGSTSAGN
-1705 YTVEQNVY
+1705 YSVEKNVY
-1713 GKGTINRYN
+1713 GKGTINRRN
-1722 IDPNRFNVVDL
+1722 IDPNNFRVVDDH
-1733 NGDPARAERAY
+1733 NVPSHATKEY
-1744 DGTAVYNVP
+1744 DGTTTYNVP
-1753 TGWKI
+1753 TGWKLDPP
-1758 SPSTGPDTGVL
+1758 SGPSTGVI
-1769 TGDNITFHLTS
+1769 TGDDVTFYLTS
-1780 DGAKFTT
+1780 DGAQFTT
-1787 ATHNPTPNAF
+1787 AAHNPTPNAYD
-1797 EANKVMYNVVAS
+1797 ADKVMYNVAAS
-1809 GDREKIKNY
+1809 GDHEKIKNY
-1818 TLDGRNLES
+1818 TLGGRKLEDGK
-1827 GAAKVYGE
+1827 AKVYGE

-1840 RVLSLALVNNTDINK
+1840 RVLSLGLVNNTDINK

-1878 AKGNVTYTTGSKELV
+1878 AKGNVEYTTGSKELV
-1893 NDGSSFHIE
+1893 NDGSSFRIV
-1902 ANYRNSANTD
+1902 ANYRNSANTA

-1925 NIIDKAIEYSIS
+1925 EVIAKAIEYNIQ
-1937 ITGGDRRNY
+1937 IAGTGDARNY

-1982 TKVYDGTTNVPAA
+1982 TKVYDGTTNVPVA
-1995 DVKFKTGADGVIDG
+1995 DVKFKKGADGVIVG

-2014 THTEAFQSANVRGD
+2014 THNEAFRSANVNGD
-2028 GTTKTID
+2028 GSTQVID
-2035 GTEQKN
+2035 GTAQKN
-2041 WINYSGL
+2041 WVNYSNLTL
-2048 SLGGTSAD
+2048 SGTDAG
-2056 NYTINATAVGL
+2056 NYTLASTAVGL
-2067 GEITPLQLTPS
+2067 GEITPLELNPS
-2078 NVRLTTTL
+2078 TVTLVTTQ
-2086 ATKEYDGGVKVKKA
+2086 AEKVYDGGVKVKKA

-2111 ITGATVTVGGRTV
+2111 ITDATVTVGGSTV
-2124 DVLPAFKLKSAEYDS
+2124 SVLPDLELQSAEYDT
-2139 KDVKSGATTDR
+2139 KNVVGGAQPR
-2150 VTYHMEY
+2150 VTYHMKY
-2157 TGTSGN
+2157 KGTSGN
-2163 FTLAPGAETFDG
+2163 FTLAPGAATFDG
-2175 KGDGEITKKDVT
+2175 KGKGVITPKDVT

-2192 ALTKVYDATAD
+2192 PLTKVYDATAN

-2226 VGLVAGDGATNATTA
+2226 VGLVAGDDATNATTA

-2251 KTVTYDIKLDTES
+2251 KTVTYDIKLDTAS

-2277 NVPITQ
+2277 NAPITQ

-2292 VDVTFGEQ
+2292 VNVTFGEQ

-2319 ADAAVLNLDHTGLA
+2319 ADAAVLNRDVTGLA
-2333 NASNKLTNLT
+2333 VADKLTNLT
-2343 ATGTPPNI
+2343 ATGATPNI
-2351 ISNYGKRTGTGFT
+2351 VSNYGKRTGTGFT
-2364 TDANAGTNKDVQY
+2364 PDANAGTNKDVQY
-2377 AGLRTA
+2377 AGLSAA
-2383 MNASLGG
+2383 MNTSLGG

-2405 YIERATINVNDPSF
+2405 YIERATINVNDSSF

-2455 YISTIGVRLN
+2455 YISTIGVTLN
-2465 GNWVDLSGSVDMDL
+2465 GHWVDLSGSVVMDL

-2559 KFIDDDASG
+2559 KFIDDDANG
-2568 NVIYAT
+2568 NVIYAA
-2574 GTTSDNKLVRTSN
+2574 GIANDNKLVRTSN

-2608 NRAADKNVARDTS
+2608 NRAADKNVARVGGNVT
-2621 GAVKAKGIA
+2621 AKDIA
-2630 YNVRI
+2630 YNVKI

-2643 YKLSDGTTTVDA
+2643 YTLDHNGTTANA
-2655 ENANGLNMNASGTI
+2655 EDGLKMNASGTI

-2688 SENTLKNISSVTPGN
+2688 SENTLKNISSVTPEN
-2703 SDGRGAAT
+2703 SDGRGGTT
-2711 LTADGITAATF
+2711 LTADGITAETF
-2722 DMTGVASAFGKGTT
+2722 DMTNVASDFGKGTR

-2761 QYRNLKDTLNAQPY
+2761 QYRNLKDTLNAQSY
-2775 AGNYEIADTA
+2775 AGNYEIADTS

-2795 VTRNDFDIQIDPAT
+2795 VTRNDFDIQIAPAK
-2809 KEYDGTDKVVWT
+2809 KEYDGTKAVVWT
-2821 DPTTHISYNDLEHA
+2821 DTATGTAYNDLEHV

-2847 NSEGT
+2847 NGAGN

-2865 LLSAAYNGT
+2865 LLSAAYNDEDVADA
-2874 NVVGTNQVDYG
+2874 NRVDYG

-2902 RHTAGTITPR
+2902 RHTAGTIKPR

-3142 QIRPLNITPYDPTP
+3142 RIRPLNITPYDPTP
-3156 TDPHNPNPRVSMA
+3156 ADPHNPNPRVSMA

-3179 DGTVTVKHNGV
+3179 DGTATVKHNGV

-3232 TKTHYDDKMVGASK
+3232 TKTHYDDKMVGTGK

-3281 VKSSLTKEY
+3281 VKSPLTKEY
-3290 DATRDV
+3290 DATKNV

-3363 ASGVAIPMTGLTSPS
+3363 ASGAAIPPTGLTSPS
-3378 NNEITKRVIG
+3378 NNEITKRKVN
-3388 VTFDPVSKPYDGTA
+3388 VTFDTVSKPYDGTA

-3408 AAVSPADA
+3408 AAVSAADA

-3421 DRTGLAN
+3421 DRAGLAN
-3428 ASNKLTNL
+3428 ASHKLTNL
-3436 TATGAAPNITSAY
+3436 TATGAARNITSAY

-3485 AAMNTTLGSDAGNY
+3485 AAMNTTLGSNAGNY
-3499 EFDEDGYGKGTINP
+3499 EFDVDGYGKGTINP

-3534 TPDVHNAAQ
+3534 TRDVHNAAQ
-3543 YLDKTASHATR
+3543 YLDKTASHASR
-3554 TVGGTPSTITLT
+3554 TGGGTPSTITLT

-3589 KVKISNKN
+3589 KVRISNKN
-3597 FDFGIWDGIVQRDGD
+3597 FDFGTWDGIVGRDGD

-3649 ITGRGDKLVKFHHYG
+3649 ITAGGDNLVKFHHYG

-3673 EDTVFYKDAA
+3673 EDTVFYGVD

-3691 TADYVDKNVEW
+3691 TADYMAVDPTKYANKDVEW
-3702 QGGVWNQGR
+3702 KDNVWNQGR
-3711 GVVGDKNVKYKVD
+3711 GVVGDKNVKYTVD

-3737 ANGTAVTA
+3737 ADGTAVTPP
-3745 TNPYV
+3745 NPYV

-3774 LPTSYTGTPMGKN
+3774 LPTSYTGTPMGEN

-3796 VPSDTPLPGTIDY
+3796 VSGETLPGTIDY
-3809 RSPNARLRVGYYAVE
+3809 RSSNARLRVGYYAVE

-3831 GADGDTVSRN
+3831 GADGDTVSWN
-3841 YRFVEDPAND
+3841 YRFIQDPANK

-3889 TNQYSRKPT
+3889 TNHYSRKPS

>member
-27 IPQAAFA
+27 IPQVAAA
-34 APTGGEAVFGGATGL
+34 APTGEHDMTDGVTVGR
-49 TTSSDMNI
+49 TTTAAGTNTNI
-57 TSSNPNNVITWRDY
+57 TAPPSPLPPSSPPSSTPPPSNNVIKWADY
-71 SIAQGERVRY
+71 SVKQGETVTY
-81 DSGNKTNNYL
+81 DANNYL
-91 NIVTGANTSN
+91 NIVTGGNTSA
-101 INGTIEGGKDVYI
+101 INGSITGGGDIYL

-121 FGKSASVNVGNLYV
+121 FGKTASVNVGNLYV
-135 STQEESTLNT
+135 STQEESTLNL
-145 AAFTGSGASPLS
+145 AAFKGSGASPLS

-192 NVHDATTSPVI
+192 NVHATTSPVI

-210 NGGYVHIGYQSGSV
+210 NGGYAHIGYQSGSV

-232 HKKVTPTTPPSS
+232 HKKFTPPPPSPSS
-244 PPTTVVAAATAAD
+244 PPLPPTTVVAAATAAD
-257 NYYQLVSTPTQFQN
+257 NYYQLVSTPTEFQN
-271 INSDLTKNYMLAN
+271 IKNGLTKNYMLAN

-291 VTGTKKSLTPIGGD
+291 TTGTKKSITPIGGN
-305 SHVAFSGKFDGNF
+305 SSSAFTGKFDGNF
-318 FRIQN
+318 YKIKN
-323 FTVSG
+323 FSVG
-328 TSRAGAFGEINGAR
+328 GAGMVDAALFGRTNAAR
-342 IDNVGITGATITG
+342 IDNVGVTDAVVTGEVTGLQDRFAGGIVAHAT
-355 GTTSADYAGGVV
+355 GTTLNNVYVTNTKVTGEDGYHGGVV
-367 GYATSSTLKNVYS
+367 GYTKNTHIGSS
-380 DRGTTVSGANGRHG
+380 
-394 GIVGYTTDTKVES
+394 
-407 VYSKATIGA
+407 YSKATVGD
-416 GGGIIGLAAND
+416 GGGVIGFSDIGTVVEDTYSD
-427 TKVRDSYSEIHTTAT
+427 TKKVSGSLGTE
-442 TGGGIPLAAYFIYYI
+442 FIYI
-457 NPTAGTTVDNSY
+457 IDPSGGTTVKNSY
-469 FIGGNFSYSNITS
+469 SVGTYFTTNETALTTEA
-482 KVNNTYKVTE
+482 VNTYKIDPGTG
-492 DADHTYKASL
+492 KASL
-502 LRPGPPT
+502 VGPTPNPSVEAHT
-509 ATTADE
+509 I
-515 KDANS
+515 
-520 SDTYAAWGNTINNT
+520 DTYAAWGNTINNT

-571 NGTLNSDGAN
+571 NGTLNTESAN

-592 TTYNSQYIKIVGKDA
+592 TTYNSQYVKIVGKDA
-607 SGADVVGGKS
+607 GADVVGGKS

-623 GAMQYNANGT
+623 GAMQYNADGT

-685 VKLNDG
+685 VRLDNG
-691 TIKPDR
+691 SIKPDR

-708 FIRALTS
+708 FIGELKKGS
-715 GNIHSSGF
+715 INSSGF
-723 TAEDINAH
+723 TTEDINAH
-731 SVNLDFTRG
+731 SVNLDFTTG
-740 NFKAQAYN
+740 NFKARAYN
-748 LEYVNASGATI
+748 LAYVDASGTPV

-765 DKNVGKDKPVKFTG
+765 DKNVGVDKPVKFTG
-779 SIDFSGDDAANYYFN
+779 SIGFSGEDAANYHFDN
-794 NASLSNITGTA
+794 TSLSNITGTA

-818 TRADAKIYDGT
+818 TRANAKIYDGT
-829 DAVLDLAMKQT
+829 DAVLDPAMKQT
-840 GTTSS
+840 GTTTP

-865 PDGAIMRDDND
+865 PDGAIMRNDSDVVDD
-876 TVDNVD
+876 VD

-907 QYTNVGLQ
+907 QYTNVGLR
-915 GVDARNYDLYY
+915 GADAGNYDLYY
-926 TPESGTKTAVTDSK
+926 TPDSGTKTAVTDSK

-959 YKKVTN
+959 YKKVTA
-965 PSTSAVTQVKVDAEK
+965 PTGAVTQVKVDAEK

-988 TPESGTYLTSN
+988 APESGTYLTSN
-999 ITTTEPNK
+999 ITTTDPNK

-1070 VNGSNV
+1070 VNGSDV

-1097 TATVVKSNIT
+1097 TATVVNSNIT

-1124 PGEDLITLA
+1124 SGEDLITLA

-1153 VILDVSDTPT
+1153 VIPDGSGTPT

-1176 TGVASEDYILDATA
+1176 TGVASEDYILDAAA

-1244 DTAVDKAVLQDDGK
+1244 DTAIDKAVLQDDGK

-1271 YGNGTAASF
+1271 YGDRTAASF

-1286 GSRSVEYVGLAGVL
+1286 GSHAVEYVGLANVL

-1327 VRKADGTIA
+1327 VRKAGGAIA
-1336 DASKVY
+1336 NASKVY

-1347 SDLPTG
+1347 SDLPDG

-1364 NTGIVAHDAGKITFK
+1364 NTGIVAHDEGKITFK
-1379 LKDGS
+1379 LKDGTS
-1384 HGYFSSDRDGNNH
+1384 GYYSSDRDGNNR

-1421 PLTNYTFGSAAATTL
+1421 PLSNYTFGSAAAEAAGTL
-1436 KNLEDVNNANP
+1436 KNLEKITNANP
-1447 AHVTADGSITAAPL
+1447 AHVTADGSITSAPL
-1461 HAQTHSIE
+1461 HAQTRSIE
-1469 KVYDGLAA
+1469 KVYDGLAT

-1492 ITFTGWVTHNGI
+1492 ITFTGWVIHNDI

-1515 YQAGHSVGAKDVAYD
+1515 YQAGHNVGAKDVAYD
-1530 AIAGDIT
+1530 MDGIT
-1537 TKDVTYTAALT
+1537 TKNVTYTAALT
-1548 GNYANDYKIVDITGA
+1548 GNYANDYAIVDITGA

-1603 NTTVTVKKITDD
+1603 NTTVSVKEITD
-1615 VANSL
+1615 
-1620 ISTILSD
+1620 TIGSAVIDDILND
-1627 DNITAGALTNK
+1627 DNVTALDLTAQ
-1638 YRDKMTAAPA
+1638 YTAKMTAAPA
-1648 DYKSVYGQGSTD
+1648 NYKSAYGRGNTD
-1660 ASFKENPNVA
+1660 ATFVENVNA
-1670 SDANGET
+1670 SNGT
-1677 IENGKD
+1677 PHD
-1683 VQYTNMRK
+1683 VQYTNMRE
-1691 AFTER
+1691 AFRTE
-1696 FSSSTSPGN
+1696 FGSPSAGN
-1705 YTVEQNVY
+1705 YSVEKNVY
-1713 GKGTINRYN
+1713 GKGTINRRN
-1722 IDPNRFNVVDL
+1722 IDPNNFRVVDDH
-1733 NGDPARAERAY
+1733 NVTSHATKEY
-1744 DGTAVYNVP
+1744 DGTTTYNVP
-1753 TGWKI
+1753 TGWKLTPP
-1758 SPSTGPDTGVL
+1758 SGPSTGVIA
-1769 TGDNITFHLTS
+1769 GDDVTFHLTS
-1780 DGAKFTT
+1780 DGAQFTT
-1787 ATHNPTPNAF
+1787 AAHNPTPNAYD
-1797 EANKVMYNVVAS
+1797 ADKVMYNVAAS

-1818 TLDGRNLES
+1818 TLGGRKLEDGK
-1827 GAAKVYGE
+1827 AKVYGE

-1878 AKGNVTYTTGSKELV
+1878 AKGNVAYTTGSKELV

-1902 ANYRNSANTD
+1902 ANYRNSANTA
-1912 NDKNVAYNSATPR
+1912 NDKNVAYDAAAPR
-1925 NIIDKAIEYSIS
+1925 EVIAKAIEYSIS
-1937 ITGGDRRNY
+1937 ITGGDARNY
-1946 AFANGTST
+1946 AFGAV
-1954 PTNAES
+1954 TNPAES

-1971 PKDLSGAFEKV
+1971 PKDLSGAFAKI

-1995 DVKFKTGADGVIDG
+1995 DVKFKTGADGVIAG

-2014 THTEAFQSANVRGD
+2014 THLEAFQSENVNGD
-2028 GTTKTID
+2028 GNHTWTP
-2035 GTEQKN
+2035 TEGPEKGKVQKN

-2067 GEITPLQLTPS
+2067 GEITPVLLNPS
-2078 NVRLTTTL
+2078 TVTLVTTQ
-2086 ATKEYDGGVKVKKA
+2086 ATKEYDGGVKVKKD

-2111 ITGATVTVGGRTV
+2111 ITGATVTVGGSPV
-2124 DVLPAFKLKSAEYDS
+2124 SVLTDLELQSAEYDT
-2139 KDVKSGATTDR
+2139 KNVVGGTQPR
-2150 VTYHMEY
+2150 VTYHMKY
-2157 TGTSGN
+2157 KGTSGN
-2163 FTLAPGAETFDG
+2163 FTLAPGAATFDG
-2175 KGDGEITKKDVT
+2175 KGNGVITPKDVT

-2192 ALTKVYDATAD
+2192 PLTKVYDATRD
-2203 TIGAAKNATTGAA
+2203 TIGAATNKATGAA
-2216 VVTADDLVKF
+2216 VVTADDLVTF

-2251 KTVTYDIKLDTES
+2251 KTVTYDIKLDTTS

-2277 NVPITQ
+2277 TAPITQ
-2283 TGNTITKRK
+2283 AGNTITKRK
-2292 VDVTFGEQ
+2292 VNVTFGEQ
-2300 HKPYDGLSKNTS
+2300 HKSYDGLSTNTA
-2312 IDASVSD
+2312 IDASVSV
-2319 ADAAVLNLDHTGLA
+2319 ADAAVLNHDVTGLA
-2333 NASNKLTNLT
+2333 VANKLTNLA
-2343 ATGTPPNI
+2343 ATGATPNI
-2351 ISNYGKRTGTGFT
+2351 VSNYGKRTGTGFT
-2364 TDANAGTNKDVQY
+2364 PDANAGTNKDVQY
-2377 AGLRTA
+2377 AGLRAA
-2383 MNASLGG
+2383 MNTSLGG
-2390 NAGNYEFDTDGYGKG
+2390 DAGNYEFDTDGYGKG

-2434 KVLWKDS
+2434 KVLWKDP

-2455 YISTIGVRLN
+2455 YISTIGVTLN
-2465 GNWVDLSGSVDMDL
+2465 GHWVDLSGSVVMDL
-2479 TGTKYS
+2479 TGTKYT

-2515 EFTKTAQGTID
+2515 EFTKTASGTID
-2526 RRVLKLDL
+2526 RRVLKLGL
-2534 AQDSAIDKIYDANEK
+2534 AQDSAIDKIYDANAK
-2549 LIDTSTRHYD
+2549 LIDTNTRHYD
-2559 KFIDDDASG
+2559 KFIDDDARG
-2568 NVIYAT
+2568 NVIYAA
-2574 GTTSDNKLVRTSN
+2574 GTTNDNKFVRTSN

-2621 GAVKAKGIA
+2621 DAVTAKGIA
-2630 YNVRI
+2630 YNVKV

-2655 ENANGLNMNASGTI
+2655 ENGLAMNASGTI

-2722 DMTGVASAFGKGTT
+2722 DMTGVASDFGKGTT
-2736 DATFTADPNVVLN
+2736 DAAFTADPNVVLN
-2749 SSGTVSPRSKDV
+2749 ASGTVSPRSKDV

-2775 AGNYEIADTA
+2775 AGNYEIADTS

-2847 NSEGT
+2847 NSAGT

-2865 LLSAAYNGT
+2865 LLSAAYNDE
-2874 NVVGTNQVDYG
+2874 NVAAANGVDYG

-2892 FDFTGSRDDV
+2892 FDFTGPRDDV

-2927 GETTFNQDNQDFV
+2927 RDTTFNQDNKDFV

-2946 KLTGIIARDAN
+2946 KLTGIVARDAN

-2971 ASANTKAE
+2971 ASAETREDALDP
-2979 AEARTPAQAQ
+2979 AHTPG
-2989 RTVDYTLT
+2989 RTVDYALTLT
-2997 LSGDADTL
+2997 GSDPAALS
-3005 ANYTI
+3005 NYTLS
-3010 GGHPTTNTVTGKA
+3010 TTNVNGRA
-3023 ADIYKKTLTVDVARK
+3023 ADIYKKKLTVDVGRK

-3046 AVNNLAA
+3046 DVTGLIP
-3053 GDITFSGLVGS
+3053 GDITFHGVLAGDA
-3064 ETLSLDSGAL
+3064 LSLDAAAL
-3074 NKVQGQY
+3074 TKISGQY
-3081 LDSSGN
+3081 LDDAGQPSADVRRN
-3087 ADANVSRDVHRNV
+3087 ASRQVT
-3100 LDKAVGYTGLN
+3100 DKAVGYTGLN

-3130 DTKNYTVGDAKG
+3130 DTKNYTVGDARG
-3142 QIRPLNITPYDPTP
+3142 QIRPLHITPYDPT
-3156 TDPHNPNPRVSMA
+3156 DPHRPNPRVSMA

-3179 DGTVTVKHNGV
+3179 DGTATVKHNDV

-3210 VVGGVVTG
+3210 IVGGVVTG

-3232 TKTHYDDKMVGASK
+3232 TKTHYDDKMVGTGK
-3246 NVTYGLKYTGNNFTI
+3246 NVTHGLKYTGNNFTI

-3281 VKSSLTKEY
+3281 VKSPLTKAY
-3290 DATRDV
+3290 DATTNV

-3314 VNLTGLIAGDR
+3314 VKLTGLIAGDR
-3325 VSNTTTAFYDTKNV
+3325 VTNTTTAFYDTKNA
-3339 GTGKTVT
+3339 GTGKTVA

-3356 VNYRLVD
+3356 ANYRLVD
-3363 ASGVAIPMTGLTSPS
+3363 ASGGAIPTTGLQPT
-3378 NNEITKRVIG
+3378 NNEITKRVVE
-3388 VTFDPVSKPYDGTA
+3388 VTFDTVSKDYDGTA

-3408 AAVSPADA
+3408 ASVLAADA

-3421 DRTGLAN
+3421 DRAGLAN

-3436 TATGAAPNITSAY
+3436 TATGATPNIISNY
-3449 GKRDNNGQFTANPN
+3449 GKRDHGQFTADPN
-3463 VVRDANNNVVL
+3463 VVRNAVGAVVPD
-3474 NGKDVQYAGLR
+3474 GKTVQYAGLR

-3499 EFDEDGYGKGTINP
+3499 EFAVDGYGTGTIHP

-3520 FVLSFRKASKEYDG
+3520 FALSFRKASKEYDG

-3543 YLDKTASHATR
+3543 YLDRTASHASR
-3554 TVGGTPSTITLT
+3554 TVGGTTSTITLT

-3574 GKYDNKNAGDPTVHY
+3574 GQYDNKNAGDPTVHY

-3597 FDFGIWDGIVQRDGD
+3597 FDFGTWDGIVQRDGD
-3612 GHIDKRKL
+3612 GHIDKRRL

-3632 DGTAEIIGK
+3632 DGKADIIGK

-3649 ITGRGDKLVKFHHYG
+3649 ITTGGDNLVKFHHYS

-3673 EDTVFYKDAA
+3673 EDTVFYREVN

-3711 GVVGDKNVKYKVD
+3711 GVVGDKNVKYTVD

-3737 ANGTAVTA
+3737 ANGTAVTP

-3750 GKGKITP
+3750 GKGRITP

-3796 VPSDTPLPGTIDY
+3796 VPGDTLPGTIDY
-3809 RSPNARLRVGYYAVE
+3809 SSPNARLRVGYYAVN

-3841 YRFVEDPAND
+3841 YRFVEDTAND

-3889 TNQYSRKPT
+3889 TNHYSRKPT

>member
-1 MGKYRT
+1 M
-7 RELTQ
+7 
-12 RVRYALLAGVAGAFL
+12 
-27 IPQAAFA
+27 
-34 APTGGEAVFGGATGL
+34 
-49 TTSSDMNI
+49 
-57 TSSNPNNVITWRDY
+57 
-71 SIAQGERVRY
+71 
-81 DSGNKTNNYL
+81 
-91 NIVTGANTSN
+91 
-101 INGTIEGGKDVYI
+101 
-114 VNPNGVI
+114 
-121 FGKSASVNVGNLYV
+121 
-135 STQEESTLNT
+135 
-145 AAFTGSGASPLS
+145 
-157 TTVTDVGKA
+157 
-166 DVVNMGSITAN
+166 
-177 KVEVYGR
+177 
-184 SIRILDAA
+184 LD
-192 NVHDATTSPVI
+192 
-203 LHIDEET
+203 
-210 NGGYVHIGYQSGSV
+210 
-224 PSTSDYEI
+224 
-232 HKKVTPTTPPSS
+232 
-244 PPTTVVAAATAAD
+244 
-257 NYYQLVSTPTQFQN
+257 
-271 INSDLTKNYMLAN
+271 
-284 DIDFYDS
+284 
-291 VTGTKKSLTPIGGD
+291 
-305 SHVAFSGKFDGNF
+305 DGN
-318 FRIQN
+318 
-323 FTVSG
+323 
-328 TSRAGAFGEINGAR
+328 
-342 IDNVGITGATITG
+342 
-355 GTTSADYAGGVV
+355 
-367 GYATSSTLKNVYS
+367 
-380 DRGTTVSGANGRHG
+380 H
-394 GIVGYTTDTKVES
+394 
-407 VYSKATIGA
+407 
-416 GGGIIGLAAND
+416 
-427 TKVRDSYSEIHTTAT
+427 
-442 TGGGIPLAAYFIYYI
+442 
-457 NPTAGTTVDNSY
+457 
-469 FIGGNFSYSNITS
+469 
-482 KVNNTYKVTE
+482 
-492 DADHTYKASL
+492 
-502 LRPGPPT
+502 
-509 ATTADE
+509 
-515 KDANS
+515 
-520 SDTYAAWGNTINNT
+520 
-534 GAPGAK
+534 
-540 WRIYEGRTLPLLTAF
+540 
-555 MDGTATATYDT
+555 
-566 RYFNA
+566 
-571 NGTLNSDGAN
+571 
-581 TAKSNKGADIE
+581 
-592 TTYNSQYIKIVGKDA
+592 
-607 SGADVVGGKS
+607 
-617 NVVTYA
+617 
-623 GAMQYNANGT
+623 
-633 PNLDHIYD
+633 
-641 YVSAGTND
+641 
-649 FDKTNGIRNA
+649 
-659 GTKAILWSDQD
+659 
-670 GPNLRGVNVTVKQRE
+670 
-685 VKLNDG
+685 
-691 TIKPDR
+691 PD
-697 MYNGKSDVTDA
+697 D
-708 FIRALTS
+708 
-715 GNIHSSGF
+715 
-723 TAEDINAH
+723 
-731 SVNLDFTRG
+731 
-740 NFKAQAYN
+740 
-748 LEYVNASGATI
+748 
-759 AAGTHA
+759 
-765 DKNVGKDKPVKFTG
+765 
-779 SIDFSGDDAANYYFN
+779 
-794 NASLSNITGTA
+794 
-805 TITKAPLYLKINK
+805 
-818 TRADAKIYDGT
+818 
-829 DAVLDLAMKQT
+829 
-840 GTTSS
+840 
-845 NITLDKSKIAP
+845 
-856 AIGVTPSTI
+856 
-865 PDGAIMRDDND
+865 
-876 TVDNVD
+876 VD
-882 LTNVTDPTYT
+882 LTQVTDPTYT
-892 DTAGNAQIHVGDHSL
+892 DTAGAKQIHVGDHKL
-907 QYTNVGLQ
+907 QYKNVGLR
-915 GVDARNYDLYY
+915 GADAGNYDLYL
-926 TPESGTKTAVTDSK
+926 PPIPAVGNGNKVVGNT

-965 PSTSAVTQVKVDAEK
+965 PLTGAVTQVKVDAEK

-988 TPESGTYLTSN
+988 TPEAGTYLTSN
-999 ITTTEPNK
+999 ITTTDPNK

-1153 VILDVSDTPT
+1153 VILDGSDNPT

-1176 TGVASEDYILDATA
+1176 TGVASEDYILDAAA

-1195 YQKTLTTDSNG
+1195 YRKTLTTDSNG

-1225 TKVYDGTAINTD
+1225 TKVYDGTAINTA

-1271 YGNGTAASF
+1271 YGDRTAASF

-1286 GSRSVEYVGLAGVL
+1286 GSRAVEYVGLAGVL

-1336 DASKVY
+1336 NASKVY

-1347 SDLPTG
+1347 SDLPQG

-1364 NTGIVAHDAGKITFK
+1364 DTGIVAHDEGKITFK
-1379 LKDGS
+1379 LKDGT
-1384 HGYFSSDRDGNNH
+1384 HGYFSRDADGNNR
-1397 TSHVSEAHYVAYDI
+1397 TSHVSEAQHVAYDI

-1421 PLTNYTFGSAAATTL
+1421 PLSNYTFGSAAAEAAGTL
-1436 KNLEDVNNANP
+1436 RNLEKITNANP
-1447 AHVTADGSITAAPL
+1447 AHVTASGTITPAAL

-1469 KVYDGLAA
+1469 KVYDGLAT

-1492 ITFTGWVTHNGI
+1492 ITFTGWVTHNDI

-1530 AIAGDIT
+1530 MDGIT

-1548 GNYANDYKIVDITGA
+1548 GNYANDYEIVDITGA
-1563 GAATATAGVT
+1563 GAATTGVT

-1603 NTTVTVKKITDD
+1603 NTTVSVKEITDTIGSAVID
-1615 VANSL
+1615 D
-1620 ISTILSD
+1620 ILSD
-1627 DNITAGALTNK
+1627 DNVTALDLTNQ
-1638 YRDKMTAAPA
+1638 YTAKMTAAP
-1648 DYKSVYGQGSTD
+1648 DNYKSTYGRGNTD
-1660 ASFKENPNVA
+1660 AKFVENVNA
-1670 SDANGET
+1670 SNGT
-1677 IENGKD
+1677 PHD
-1683 VQYTNMRK
+1683 VQYTNMRE
-1691 AFTER
+1691 AFRTR
-1696 FSSSTSPGN
+1696 FGSTSAGN
-1705 YTVEQNVY
+1705 YSVEKNVY
-1713 GKGTINRYN
+1713 GKGTINRRN
-1722 IDPNRFNVVDL
+1722 IDPNNFRVVDDH
-1733 NGDPARAERAY
+1733 NVPSHATKEY
-1744 DGTAVYNVP
+1744 DGTTTYNVP
-1753 TGWKI
+1753 TGWKLDPP
-1758 SPSTGPDTGVL
+1758 SGPSTGVI
-1769 TGDNITFHLTS
+1769 TGDDVTFYLTS
-1780 DGAKFTT
+1780 DGAQFTT
-1787 ATHNPTPNAF
+1787 AAHNPTPNAYD
-1797 EANKVMYNVVAS
+1797 ADKVMYNVAAS
-1809 GDREKIKNY
+1809 GDHEKIKNY
-1818 TLDGRNLES
+1818 TLGGRKLEDGK
-1827 GAAKVYGE
+1827 AKVYGE

-1840 RVLSLALVNNTDINK
+1840 RVLSLGLVNNTDINK

-1878 AKGNVTYTTGSKELV
+1878 AKGNVEYTTGSKELV
-1893 NDGSSFHIE
+1893 NDGSSFRIV
-1902 ANYRNSANTD
+1902 ANYRNSANTA

-1925 NIIDKAIEYSIS
+1925 EVIAKAIEYNIQ
-1937 ITGGDRRNY
+1937 IAGTGDARNY

-1982 TKVYDGTTNVPAA
+1982 TKVYDGTTNVPVA
-1995 DVKFKTGADGVIDG
+1995 DVKFKKGADGVIVG

-2014 THTEAFQSANVRGD
+2014 THNEAFRSANVNGD
-2028 GTTKTID
+2028 GSTQVID
-2035 GTEQKN
+2035 GTAQKN
-2041 WINYSGL
+2041 WVNYSNLTL
-2048 SLGGTSAD
+2048 SGTDAG
-2056 NYTINATAVGL
+2056 NYTLASTAVGL
-2067 GEITPLQLTPS
+2067 GEIPPLELTPS
-2078 NVRLTTTL
+2078 NVTLTTTP
-2086 ATKEYDGGVKVKKA
+2086 ATKEYDGGVKVKKD

-2111 ITGATVTVGGRTV
+2111 ITGATVTVGGSPV
-2124 DVLPAFKLKSAEYDS
+2124 SVLTDLELQSAEYDTKNVVGGS
-2139 KDVKSGATTDR
+2139 QPR
-2150 VTYHMEY
+2150 VTYHMKY
-2157 TGTSGN
+2157 KGTSGN
-2163 FTLAPGAETFDG
+2163 FTLAPGAATFDG
-2175 KGDGEITKKDVT
+2175 KGNGVITPKDVT

-2192 ALTKVYDATAD
+2192 PLTKEYDATRD
-2203 TIGAAKNATTGAA
+2203 TIGAAKNKATGAA
-2216 VVTADDLVKF
+2216 VVTADDLVTF

-2251 KTVTYDIKLDTES
+2251 KNVTYDIKLDTAS

-2277 NVPITQ
+2277 TVPITQ
-2283 TGNTITKRK
+2283 AGNTITKRK
-2292 VDVTFGEQ
+2292 VNVTFGEQ
-2300 HKPYDGLSKNTS
+2300 HKSYDGLSTNTS
-2312 IDASVSD
+2312 IDASVSA
-2319 ADAAVLNLDHTGLA
+2319 ADAAVLNRDVTGLA
-2333 NASNKLTNLT
+2333 VDDKLTNLT

-2351 ISNYGKRTGTGFT
+2351 VSNYGKRTGTGFT
-2364 TDANAGTNKDVQY
+2364 PDANAGTNKDVQY

-2383 MNASLGG
+2383 MNTSLGG
-2390 NAGNYEFDTDGYGKG
+2390 AAGNYEFDTDGYGKG
-2405 YIERATINVNDPSF
+2405 YIEKATINVNDPSF
-2419 TFTATDAKKVYDGTN
+2419 TFTATDASKVYDGTN
-2434 KVLWKDS
+2434 KVLWKDP

-2455 YISTIGVRLN
+2455 YISTIGVTLN
-2465 GNWVDLSGSVDMDL
+2465 GHWVDLSGSVVMDL
-2479 TGTKYS
+2479 TGTKYT

-2526 RRVLKLDL
+2526 RRVLKLGL
-2534 AQDSAIDKIYDANEK
+2534 AQDSAIDKIYDANAK
-2549 LIDTSTRHYD
+2549 LIDTNTRHYD
-2559 KFIDDDASG
+2559 KFIDDDAKG
-2568 NVIYAT
+2568 NVTYASN
-2574 GTTSDNKLVRTSN
+2574 TTNDNKLVRTAN

-2601 NYVDNLT
+2601 NYVDDLT
-2608 NRAADKNVARDTS
+2608 NRAADKNVAYS
-2621 GAVKAKGIA
+2621 GGAVTAKGIA

-2643 YKLSDGTTTVDA
+2643 YKLSDGTTTVEA

-2722 DMTGVASAFGKGTT
+2722 DMTGVASDFGKRTT
-2736 DATFTADPNVVLN
+2736 DAVFTADPNVVLN
-2749 SSGTVSPRSKDV
+2749 ASGTVSPRSKDV

-2775 AGNYEIADTA
+2775 AGNYEIADTS

-2847 NSEGT
+2847 NSAGT

-2874 NVVGTNQVDYG
+2874 NVVGTNQVNYG

-2892 FDFTGSRDDV
+2892 FDFTGPRDDV

-2927 GETTFNQDNQDFV
+2927 GERTFDQDNKDFV

-2946 KLTGIIARDAN
+2946 KLTGIVARDAN

-2971 ASANTKAE
+2971 ASAETHEDAL
-2979 AEARTPAQAQ
+2979 APAHTPG
-2989 RTVDYTLT
+2989 RTVDYALTLT
-2997 LSGDADTL
+2997 GSDPATLS
-3005 ANYTI
+3005 NYTLS
-3010 GGHPTTNTVTGKA
+3010 TTNVNGRA
-3023 ADIYKKTLTVDVARK
+3023 ADIYKKKLTVDVGRK

-3046 AVNNLAA
+3046 DVTGLTT
-3053 GDITFSGLVGS
+3053 GDIIFHGVLTGD
-3064 ETLSLDSGAL
+3064 TLSLDTASL
-3074 NKVQGQY
+3074 TKINGQY
-3081 LDSSGN
+3081 LDDAGQPSADVRRN
-3087 ADANVSRDVHRNV
+3087 ANHAVT
-3100 LDKAVGYTGLN
+3100 DKAVGYTGLN

-3179 DGTVTVKHNGV
+3179 DGTATVKHNGV

-3210 VVGGVVTG
+3210 VAGGVVTG
-3218 GTEVNIWKDIAIDP
+3218 GTEVNIWKDIVIDP
-3232 TKTHYDDKMVGASK
+3232 TKTHYDDKMVGTGK

-3261 DDFTRSVSTGIITA
+3261 DDFTRSVSTGGITA

-3281 VKSSLTKEY
+3281 VKSPLTKAY
-3290 DATRDV
+3290 DATREV

-3314 VNLTGLIAGDR
+3314 VKLTGLIAGDR
-3325 VSNTTTAFYDTKNV
+3325 VSNTTTAFYDTKNA
-3339 GTGKTVT
+3339 GTGKTVA

-3356 VNYRLVD
+3356 ANYRLVD
-3363 ASGVAIPMTGLTSPS
+3363 ASGVAIPTTGLTSPS
-3378 NNEITKRVIG
+3378 NNEITKRKVN
-3388 VTFDPVSKPYDGTA
+3388 VTFDTVSKPYDGTA

-3408 AAVSPADA
+3408 AAVSAADA

-3428 ASNKLTNL
+3428 ALNELTNL
-3436 TATGAAPNITSAY
+3436 TATGAAANITSAY
-3449 GKRDNNGQFTANPN
+3449 GKRDHGQFTANPN
-3463 VVRDANNNVVL
+3463 VVRDANNNVVP

-3499 EFDEDGYGKGTINP
+3499 EFDTDGYGKGTINP
-3513 VTMSDGD
+3513 VTMSEGN
-3520 FVLSFRKASKEYDG
+3520 FALSFRKATKEYDG
-3534 TPDVHNAAQ
+3534 TRDVHNAAQ
-3543 YLDKTASHATR
+3543 YLDKTASHASR
-3554 TVGGTPSTITLT
+3554 TVGGTPSTIALT

-3574 GKYDNKNAGDPTVHY
+3574 GQYDNKNAGDPTVHY
-3589 KVKISNKN
+3589 KVRISNKN
-3597 FDFGIWDGIVQRDGD
+3597 FDFGTWDGIVRRDGD

-3632 DGTAEIIGK
+3632 DGTADIIDK

-3664 GTPTHPDDG
+3664 GTPMHPDDG
-3673 EDTVFYKDAA
+3673 EDTVFYGVDAR
-3683 AGTVSNNT
+3683 TVSNVT
-3691 TADYVDKNVEW
+3691 TADYVAVDPTKYANKDVEW
-3702 QGGVWNQGR
+3702 KDNVWNQGR
-3711 GVVGDKNVKYKVD
+3711 GVVGDKNVKYTVD

-3737 ANGTAVTA
+3737 ANGTAVTP

-3750 GKGKITP
+3750 GKGRITP

-3796 VPSDTPLPGTIDY
+3796 VPGETLPGTIDY
-3809 RSPNARLRVGYYAVE
+3809 SSPDARLRVGYYAVE

-3831 GADGDTVSRN
+3831 GAEDGDAVSRN
-3841 YRFVEDPAND
+3841 YRFIQDPANK

-3865 YKAMTQVSKMTPDEY
+3865 YKTMTQVSKMTPDEY

-3889 TNQYSRKPT
+3889 TNHYSRKPS

>member
-27 IPQAAFA
+27 IPQVAAA
-34 APTGGEAVFGGATGL
+34 APTGHHDETAGVQVAGEGTAT
-49 TTSSDMNI
+49 TTI
-57 TSSNPNNVITWRDY
+57 TATAPNNVIKWADY
-71 SIAQGERVRY
+71 SVRQGETVNY
-81 DSGNKTNNYL
+81 DGKNYL
-91 NIVTGANTSN
+91 NIVTGGNTSA
-101 INGTIEGGKDVYI
+101 INGTINNAGGDIYL

-121 FGKSASVNVGNLYV
+121 FGKTASVNVGNLYV

-157 TTVTDVGKA
+157 TTATDVGKA

-203 LHIDEET
+203 LHTDT
-210 NGGYVHIGYQSGSV
+210 AANGGYAHIGYQSGAEPAV
-224 PSTSDYEI
+224 TAYE
-232 HKKVTPTTPPSS
+232 VNGANA
-244 PPTTVVAAATAAD
+244 VAAD

-284 DIDFYDS
+284 DIDFTDTATS
-291 VTGTKKSLTPIGGD
+291 AAGEITPIGGNTIGTTTYP
-305 SHVAFSGKFDGNF
+305 AYSGKFDGNF
-318 FRIQN
+318 FRVQN
-323 FTVSG
+323 YKVTNPALERAGLFGELNHAQIYNLGVTGATVTGDTSRG
-328 TSRAGAFGEINGAR
+328 TSRAGGVAGYSYGGTSFLNVYIKNSTINGL
-342 IDNVGITGATITG
+342 D
-355 GTTSADYAGGVV
+355 
-367 GYATSSTLKNVYS
+367 GY
-380 DRGTTVSGANGRHG
+380 HG
-394 GIVGYTTDTKVES
+394 GLIGHTTNTTLDS
-407 VYSKATIGA
+407 VYSKATIGE
-416 GGGIIGLAAND
+416 GGGIIGYSSSG
-427 TKVRDSYSEIHTTAT
+427 TKVSNAYSDVEQLSGTSGT
-442 TGGGIPLAAYFIYYI
+442 YFIYYVA
-457 NPTAGTTVDNSY
+457 PSSGTTVTNSY
-469 FIGGNFSYSNITS
+469 ATGLFSYSNSTPNVTNTFIADKDTGKIRGKDDPIANAVDGYAS
-482 KVNNTYKVTE
+482 KN
-492 DADHTYKASL
+492 
-502 LRPGPPT
+502 
-509 ATTADE
+509 
-515 KDANS
+515 
-520 SDTYAAWGNTINNT
+520 YAAWGNAINNT

-571 NGTLNSDGAN
+571 NGTLNTESAN

-592 TTYNSQYIKIVGKDA
+592 TTYNSQYIKIVGKDT

-623 GAMQYNANGT
+623 GAMQYNADGT

-641 YVSAGTND
+641 YVSTTGTKD

-685 VKLNDG
+685 VKLDDG
-691 TIKPDR
+691 TINPNR

-708 FIRALTS
+708 FIGELKKGS
-715 GNIHSSGF
+715 ISSSGF
-723 TAEDINAH
+723 TAEDVEAH
-731 SVNLDFTRG
+731 SVNLDFTTG
-740 NFKAQAYN
+740 HFKAQAYN
-748 LEYVNASGATI
+748 LEYVNAGGATI

-765 DKNVGKDKPVKFTG
+765 DKNVGVDKPVKFTG
-779 SIDFSGDDAANYYFN
+779 SIDFSGDDAENYYFN

-829 DAVLDLAMKQT
+829 DAVLDPAMKQT
-840 GTTSS
+840 GTTTP
-845 NITLDKSKIAP
+845 NITLNKDNYAP
-856 AIGVTPSTI
+856 ASTVTSPTHHKGEI
-865 PDGAIMRDDND
+865 MLDDGDNPDD
-876 TVDNVD
+876 VD
-882 LTNVTDPTYT
+882 LTQVTDPTYT
-892 DTAGNAQIHVGDHSL
+892 DTTGAKQIHVGDHSL
-907 QYTNVGLQ
+907 QYKNVGLR
-915 GVDARNYDLYY
+915 GADAGNYDLYL
-926 TPESGTKTAVTDSK
+926 PPIPAVGNGNKVVGNT

-952 PSTGFEV
+952 TRDSFKVYDSATNAEV
-959 YKKVTN
+959 T
-965 PSTSAVTQVKVDAEK
+965 AQK
-980 VYDGTSSY
+980 VYDGNATY
-988 TPESGTYLTSN
+988 TPGGSVYLSTNAPASGN
-999 ITTTEPNK
+999 V
-1007 GIVARDLG
+1007 GIVTRDQG
-1015 HITFSLTPG
+1015 HITFALTG
-1024 KTAHFTDD
+1024 
-1032 NGTETTHVSNT
+1032 GTGTFKDA
-1043 TGVAYNVT
+1043 TGANSTKNVAEARKIAYNVT
-1051 GHTDNA
+1051 GVADTHTDA
-1057 AEYQLGDYYIKVK
+1057 DGIGYKLDDYYVLDADGVTKH
-1070 VNGSNV
+1070 
-1076 DTALTNT
+1076 ALSSA
-1083 FDVTGKGKITPKLL
+1083 FDATGQGRITPKAL
-1097 TATVVKSNIT
+1097 TATVVNNHIT
-1107 KVYDG
+1107 KVYDA
-1112 WTKQTDGNRTLT
+1112 KQNQTDGNRNDIIGDALVTLS
-1124 PGEDLITLA
+1124 
-1133 GFVTGETRTNTSTAD
+1133 GFVSGETRTNTSTAM
-1148 YATKN
+1148 YASSN
-1153 VILDVSDTPT
+1153 VAWDNTANAPT
-1163 KQNVTYTASFDRG
+1163 SQAVTYTAKFDRG
-1176 TGVASEDYILDATA
+1176 TGVEADNYTFDTTAHTTTVTNSASVSGSY
-1190 TGTNR
+1190 TGT
-1195 YQKTLTTDSNG
+1195 
-1206 AQTTGIITP
+1206 ITP
-1215 RPVTV
+1215 RDLKLT
-1220 KFADV
+1220 FGDV
-1225 TKVYDGTAINTD
+1225 TKVYDGTADNATKNV
-1237 ITANDLG
+1237 TAL
-1244 DTAVDKAVLQDDGK
+1244 DDGL
-1258 SASAIS
+1258 SGAVTTADGTTAAGIGAAALSS
-1264 ATGITSR
+1264 ATSS
-1271 YGNGTAASF
+1271 YGDFSGTTFKA
-1280 AENRNA
+1280 NRNA
-1286 GSRSVEYVGLAGVL
+1286 GNRVVEYVGLAGAL
-1300 GTNYAVDNKQYGKGT
+1300 GTNHNYAIADKQYGKGT

-1336 DASKVY
+1336 NASKVY

-1347 SDLPTG
+1347 SDLPSG

-1379 LKDGS
+1379 LKDGTS
-1384 HGYFSSDRDGNNH
+1384 GYYSSDRDGDH
-1397 TSHVSEAHYVAYDI
+1397 RTSHVSEAHYVAYDI
-1411 VAHTSDDTNN
+1411 VAQTSDATNN
-1421 PLTNYTFGSAAATTL
+1421 PLSNYTFGSVTATTL

-1447 AHVTADGSITAAPL
+1447 AHVTADGSITPAAL

-1515 YQAGHSVGAKDVAYD
+1515 YLGFGGGQGKDVAHD
-1530 AIAGDIT
+1530 AISGDVT
-1537 TKDVTYTAALT
+1537 TKNVTYTAALT
-1548 GNYANDYKIVDITGA
+1548 GNYADDYAIVDITGA

-1594 SKTYDGNAK
+1594 SKTYDGNAT
-1603 NTTVTVKKITDD
+1603 NTTVSVKEITDTIGSAVID
-1615 VANSL
+1615 D
-1620 ISTILSD
+1620 ILSD
-1627 DNITAGALTNK
+1627 DNVTALDLTNQ
-1638 YRDKMTAAPA
+1638 YLAKMAAAPA
-1648 DYKSVYGQGSTD
+1648 NYKSTYGRGNTD
-1660 ASFKENPNVA
+1660 ATFVENVNA
-1670 SDANGET
+1670 SNGT
-1677 IENGKD
+1677 PHD
-1683 VQYTNMRK
+1683 VQYTNMRE
-1691 AFTER
+1691 AFRTE
-1696 FSSSTSPGN
+1696 FGSPSAGN
-1705 YTVEQNVY
+1705 YSVEKNVY
-1713 GKGTINRYN
+1713 GKGTINRRN
-1722 IDPNRFNVVDL
+1722 IDPNNFRVVDDH
-1733 NGDPARAERAY
+1733 NVTSHATKEY
-1744 DGTAVYNVP
+1744 DGTTTYNVP
-1753 TGWKI
+1753 TGWKLTPP
-1758 SPSTGPDTGVL
+1758 SGPSTGVIA
-1769 TGDNITFHLTS
+1769 GDDVTFHLTS
-1780 DGAKFTT
+1780 DGAQFTT
-1787 ATHNPTPNAF
+1787 AAHNPTPNAYD
-1797 EANKVMYNVVAS
+1797 ADKVMYNVAAS

-1818 TLDGRNLES
+1818 TLGGRKLEDGK
-1827 GAAKVYGE
+1827 AKVYGE

-1878 AKGNVTYTTGSKELV
+1878 AKGNVAYTTGSKELV

-1902 ANYRNSANTD
+1902 ANYRNSANTA
-1912 NDKNVAYNSATPR
+1912 NDKNVAYDSATPR
-1925 NIIDKAIEYSIS
+1925 EVIAKAIEYSIS
-1937 ITGGDRRNY
+1937 ITGGDARNY
-1946 AFANGTST
+1946 AFGAL
-1954 PTNAES
+1954 TNPAES

-1995 DVKFKTGADGVIDG
+1995 DVKFKTGADGVIAG

-2014 THTEAFQSANVRGD
+2014 THSEAFQSKNVRGD

-2035 GTEQKN
+2035 GTAQKN

-2067 GEITPLQLTPS
+2067 GEITPLELTPS
-2078 NVRLTTTL
+2078 NVTLTTTP
-2086 ATKEYDGGVKVKKA
+2086 ATKEYDGGVKVKKD

-2111 ITGATVTVGGRTV
+2111 ITGATVTVGGSTV
-2124 DVLPAFKLKSAEYDS
+2124 SVLPDLELQSAEYDT
-2139 KDVKSGATTDR
+2139 KNVVGGTQPR
-2150 VTYHMEY
+2150 VTYHMKY
-2157 TGTSGN
+2157 KGTSGN
-2163 FTLAPGAETFDG
+2163 FTLAPGAATFDG
-2175 KGDGEITKKDVT
+2175 KGNGVITPKDVT

-2192 ALTKVYDATAD
+2192 SLMKVYDATAD
-2203 TIGAAKNATTGAA
+2203 TIGAAKNKATGAA
-2216 VVTADDLVKF
+2216 VVTADDLVTF

-2251 KTVTYDIKLDTES
+2251 KNVTYDIKLDTAS
-2264 AGNYNIKYNGSAI
+2264 AGNYNIQYNGAAI
-2277 NVPITQ
+2277 TAPISTND
-2283 TGNTITKRK
+2283 NTITKRK
-2292 VDVTFGEQ
+2292 VNVTFGEQ
-2300 HKPYDGLSKNTS
+2300 HKSYDGLSKNTS
-2312 IDASVSD
+2312 IDASVSA
-2319 ADAAVLNLDHTGLA
+2319 ADAAVLNHDVTGLA
-2333 NASNKLTNLT
+2333 VANKLTNLA
-2343 ATGTPPNI
+2343 ATGATPNI
-2351 ISNYGKRTGTGFT
+2351 VSNYGKRTGTGFT
-2364 TDANAGTNKDVQY
+2364 PDANAGTNKDVQY
-2377 AGLRTA
+2377 AGLAAA
-2383 MNASLGG
+2383 MNTSLGG

-2405 YIERATINVNDPSF
+2405 YIEKATINVNDPSF
-2419 TFTATDAKKVYDGTN
+2419 TFTASNAEKVYDGTN
-2434 KVLWKDS
+2434 KVLWKDP

-2455 YISTIGVRLN
+2455 YISTIGVTLN
-2465 GNWVDLSGSVDMDL
+2465 GNWVDLSGSVVMDL
-2479 TGTKYS
+2479 TGTKYT

-2515 EFTKTAQGTID
+2515 EFTKTARGTID
-2526 RRVLKLDL
+2526 RRVVNVALDKD
-2534 AQDSAIDKIYDANEK
+2534 AGIDKIYDANAK

-2568 NVIYAT
+2568 NVIYAA
-2574 GTTSDNKLVRTSN
+2574 GTTNDNKLVRTSN
-2587 GAAVNDGAKMTITA
+2587 GATVNDGAKMTITA
-2601 NYVDNLT
+2601 NYVDDLT
-2608 NRAADKNVARDTS
+2608 NRTADKNVARDGGGNVT
-2621 GAVKAKGIA
+2621 AKNIA
-2630 YNVRI
+2630 YNVKI

-2655 ENANGLNMNASGTI
+2655 ENGLDMNASGTI

-2722 DMTGVASAFGKGTT
+2722 DMTGVASDFGKGTT

-2749 SSGTVSPRSKDV
+2749 ASGTVSPRSKDV

-2775 AGNYEIADTA
+2775 AGNYEIADTS

-2795 VTRNDFDIQIDPAT
+2795 VTRNDFDIQIASAT

-2847 NSEGT
+2847 NSAGT

-2874 NVVGTNQVDYG
+2874 NVVGTNQVNYG

-2892 FDFTGSRDDV
+2892 FDFTGPRDDV

-2927 GETTFNQDNQDFV
+2927 GETTFNQDNKDFV

-2946 KLTGIIARDAN
+2946 KLTGIVARDAN

-2971 ASANTKAE
+2971 ASAETREDAL
-2979 AEARTPAQAQ
+2979 APAHTPG
-2989 RTVDYTLT
+2989 RTVDYALTLT
-2997 LSGDADTL
+2997 GSDPATLS
-3005 ANYTI
+3005 NYTLS
-3010 GGHPTTNTVTGKA
+3010 TTNVNGRA
-3023 ADIYKKTLTVDVARK
+3023 ADIYKKKLTVDVGRK

-3046 AVNNLAA
+3046 DVTGLIPGDIIFHGVLA
-3053 GDITFSGLVGS
+3053 GD
-3064 ETLSLDSGAL
+3064 TLSLDTASL
-3074 NKVQGQY
+3074 TKINGQY
-3081 LDSSGN
+3081 LDDAGQPSADVRRN
-3087 ADANVSRDVHRNV
+3087 ANHAVT
-3100 LDKAVGYTGLN
+3100 DKAVGYTGLN

-3142 QIRPLNITPYDPTP
+3142 QIRPLHITPYNPTP
-3156 TDPHNPNPRVSMA
+3156 TDPHHPNPRVSMA

-3179 DGTVTVKHNGV
+3179 DGTATVKHNGV

-3218 GTEVNIWKDIAIDP
+3218 GTEVNIWKDIVIDP
-3232 TKTHYDDKMVGASK
+3232 TKTHYDDKMVGTGK
-3246 NVTYGLKYTGNNFTI
+3246 NVTYGLTYTGNNFTI

-3281 VKSSLTKEY
+3281 VKSPLTKAY
-3290 DATRDV
+3290 DATKDV

-3314 VNLTGLIAGDR
+3314 VKLTGLIAGDR

-3356 VNYRLVD
+3356 ANYRLVV
-3363 ASGVAIPMTGLTSPS
+3363 ASGVAIPTTGLTSPS
-3378 NNEITKRVIG
+3378 NNEITKRKVN
-3388 VTFDPVSKPYDGTA
+3388 VTFDTVSKDYDGTA

-3408 AAVSPADA
+3408 AAVSAADA

-3449 GKRDNNGQFTANPN
+3449 GKRDHGQFTANPN
-3463 VVRDANNNVVL
+3463 VVRDANNNVVP

-3499 EFDEDGYGKGTINP
+3499 EFDVDGYGKGTINP
-3513 VTMSDGD
+3513 VTMSEGD
-3520 FVLSFRKASKEYDG
+3520 FALSFRKASKEYDG
-3534 TPDVHNAAQ
+3534 TRDVHNAAQ
-3543 YLDKTASHATR
+3543 YLDKTASHASS
-3554 TVGGTPSTITLT
+3554 TVGGTTSTITLT

-3589 KVKISNKN
+3589 KVRISNKN
-3597 FDFGIWDGIVQRDGD
+3597 FDFGTWDGIVRRDGD

-3632 DGTAEIIGK
+3632 DGKADIIDK

-3673 EDTVFYKDAA
+3673 EDTVFYGVDAR
-3683 AGTVSNNT
+3683 TVSNVT
-3691 TADYVDKNVEW
+3691 TADYVAVDPTKYANKDVEW
-3702 QGGVWNQGR
+3702 KDNVWKQGR
-3711 GVVGDKNVKYKVD
+3711 GVVGDKNVKYTVD

-3731 NYEIVH
+3731 NYEVVH
-3737 ANGTAVTA
+3737 ANGTAVTP

-3774 LPTSYTGTPMGKN
+3774 LPTSYTGTPMGEN

-3796 VPSDTPLPGTIDY
+3796 VPGETLPGTIDY
-3809 RSPNARLRVGYYAVE
+3809 SSPNARLRVGYYAVK

-3831 GADGDTVSRN
+3831 GAEDGDSVSWN
-3841 YRFVEDPAND
+3841 YRFIQDPAND

-3917 RQNDI
+3917 SKTDI
-3922 NVLDDTVYTIVDEVF
+3922 RITDETVFSLVNEVF

>member
-27 IPQAAFA
+27 IPQVAAA
-34 APTGGEAVFGGATGL
+34 APTGEHDMTNGVTVGRAATASG
-49 TTSSDMNI
+49 TGTDTNI
-57 TSSNPNNVITWRDY
+57 TATAANNVIKWADY
-71 SIAQGERVRY
+71 SVKQGETVNY
-81 DSGNKTNNYL
+81 DGKNYL
-91 NIVTGANTSN
+91 NIVTGGNTSA
-101 INGTIEGGKDVYI
+101 INGAIKNTGGDVYL

-121 FGKSASVNVGNLYV
+121 FGKTASVNVGNLYV
-135 STQEESTLNT
+135 STQEESTLNL
-145 AAFTGSGASPLS
+145 AAFKGSGASPLS

-192 NVHDATTSPVI
+192 NVHATTSPVI

-210 NGGYVHIGYQSGSV
+210 NGGYAHIGYQSGSV

-232 HKKVTPTTPPSS
+232 HKKFTPPPPSPSS
-244 PPTTVVAAATAAD
+244 PPLPPTTVVAAATAAD
-257 NYYQLVSTPTQFQN
+257 NYYQLVSTPTEFQN
-271 INSDLTKNYMLAN
+271 IKNGLTKNYMLAN

-291 VTGTKKSLTPIGGD
+291 TTGTKKSITPIGGN
-305 SHVAFSGKFDGNF
+305 SSSAFTGKFDGNF
-318 FRIQN
+318 YKIKN
-323 FTVSG
+323 FSVG
-328 TSRAGAFGEINGAR
+328 GAGMVDAALFGRTNAAR
-342 IDNVGITGATITG
+342 IDNVGVTDAVVTGEVTGLQDRFAGGIVAHAT
-355 GTTSADYAGGVV
+355 GTTLNNVYVTNTKVTGEDGYHGGVV
-367 GYATSSTLKNVYS
+367 GYTKNTHIGSS
-380 DRGTTVSGANGRHG
+380 
-394 GIVGYTTDTKVES
+394 
-407 VYSKATIGA
+407 YSKATVGD
-416 GGGIIGLAAND
+416 GGGVIGFSDIGTVVEDTYSD
-427 TKVRDSYSEIHTTAT
+427 TKKVSGSLGTE
-442 TGGGIPLAAYFIYYI
+442 FIYI
-457 NPTAGTTVDNSY
+457 IDPSGGTTVKNSY
-469 FIGGNFSYSNITS
+469 SVGTYFTTNETALTTEA
-482 KVNNTYKVTE
+482 VNTYKIDPGTG
-492 DADHTYKASL
+492 KASL
-502 LRPGPPT
+502 VGPTPNPSVEAHT
-509 ATTADE
+509 I
-515 KDANS
+515 
-520 SDTYAAWGNTINNT
+520 DTYAAWGNAINNT
-534 GAPGAK
+534 GVPGAK

-592 TTYNSQYIKIVGKDA
+592 TTYNSQYVKIVGKDT

-617 NVVTYA
+617 NVVTYT
-623 GAMQYNANGT
+623 GAMQYNADDT

-685 VKLNDG
+685 VRLDNG
-691 TIKPDR
+691 SIKPDR

-708 FIRALTS
+708 FIGELKKGS
-715 GNIHSSGF
+715 INSSGF

-731 SVNLDFTRG
+731 SVNLDFTTG

-748 LEYVNASGATI
+748 LEYVNASGTTI

-765 DKNVGKDKPVKFTG
+765 DKNVGVDKPVKFTG
-779 SIDFSGDDAANYYFN
+779 SIGFSGEDAANYKFDN
-794 NASLSNITGTA
+794 TSLSNITGTA

-829 DAVLDLAMKQT
+829 DAVLDRAMKQT
-840 GTTSS
+840 GTSTP
-845 NITLDKSKIAP
+845 NITLNKDNYAP
-856 AIGVTPSTI
+856 ASAVTSPTHHKGEI
-865 PDGAIMRDDND
+865 MLDDGNNPDD
-876 TVDNVD
+876 VD
-882 LTNVTDPTYT
+882 LTQVTDPTYT
-892 DTAGNAQIHVGDHSL
+892 DTTGVKQIHVGDHSL
-907 QYTNVGLQ
+907 QYKNVGLR
-915 GVDARNYDLYY
+915 GADAGNYDLYL
-926 TPESGTKTAVTDSK
+926 PPIPAVGNGNKVVGNT

-959 YKKVTN
+959 YKKVTD
-965 PSTSAVTQVKVDAEK
+965 PLTGAITQVKVDAEK

-999 ITTTEPNK
+999 ITTTDPNK

-1057 AEYQLGDYYIKVK
+1057 AEYRLGDYYIKVK
-1070 VNGSNV
+1070 VNGSDV

-1097 TATVVKSNIT
+1097 TATVVNSNIT

-1153 VILDVSDTPT
+1153 VILVSGTPT

-1176 TGVASEDYILDATA
+1176 TGVASEDYILDAAA

-1195 YQKTLTTDSNG
+1195 YQKTLTTDSSG

-1244 DTAVDKAVLQDDGK
+1244 DTPVDKAVLQDDGK

-1271 YGNGTAASF
+1271 YGDGTAASF

-1286 GSRSVEYVGLAGVL
+1286 GSHAVEYVGLVGVL

-1327 VRKADGTIA
+1327 VRKAGGAIA
-1336 DASKVY
+1336 NASKVY

-1364 NTGIVAHDAGKITFK
+1364 NTGIVAHDEGKITFK
-1379 LKDGS
+1379 LKDGTS
-1384 HGYFSSDRDGNNH
+1384 GYYSSDRDGNNR

-1411 VAHTSDDTNN
+1411 VAQTRDDTNN
-1421 PLTNYTFGSAAATTL
+1421 PLTNYTFGSAAAEAAGTL
-1436 KNLEDVNNANP
+1436 KNLEKITNTNP
-1447 AHVTADGSITAAPL
+1447 AHVTADGSITPAAL

-1515 YQAGHSVGAKDVAYD
+1515 YLGFGGGQGKDVAYD
-1530 AIAGDIT
+1530 MDGIT
-1537 TKDVTYTAALT
+1537 TKNVTYTAALT
-1548 GNYANDYKIVDITGA
+1548 GNYANDYEIVDITGT
-1563 GAATATAGVT
+1563 GAATAGVT

-1581 ITPRALKIVMDDV
+1581 ITPRALRIVMDDV

-1603 NTTVTVKKITDD
+1603 NTTVSVKEITDT
-1615 VANSL
+1615 
-1620 ISTILSD
+1620 IGSTVIDDILSD
-1627 DNITAGALTNK
+1627 DNVTALDLTNQ
-1638 YRDKMTAAPA
+1638 YLAKMAAAPA
-1648 DYKSVYGQGSTD
+1648 NYKSTYGRGNTD
-1660 ASFKENPNVA
+1660 ARFVENVNA
-1670 SDANGET
+1670 SNGT
-1677 IENGKD
+1677 PHD
-1683 VQYTNMRK
+1683 VQYTNMRE
-1691 AFTER
+1691 AFRTE
-1696 FSSSTSPGN
+1696 FGSTSAGN
-1705 YTVEQNVY
+1705 YSVEKNVY
-1713 GKGTINRYN
+1713 GKGTINRRN
-1722 IDPNRFNVVDL
+1722 IDPNNFDVVDDH
-1733 NGDPARAERAY
+1733 NVTSHATKEY
-1744 DGTAVYNVP
+1744 DGTTTYNVP
-1753 TGWKI
+1753 TGWKLN
-1758 SPSTGPDTGVL
+1758 PSTGPTTGVIA
-1769 TGDNITFHLTS
+1769 GDNVTFHLTS
-1780 DGAKFTT
+1780 DGAQFTN
-1787 ATHNPTPNAF
+1787 AAHNPTPNAYD
-1797 EANKVMYNVVAS
+1797 AAKVMYNVVAS
-1809 GDREKIKNY
+1809 GDHEKIKNY
-1818 TLDGRNLES
+1818 TLGGRKLEDGK
-1827 GAAKVYGE
+1827 AKVYGE

-1840 RVLSLALVNNTDINK
+1840 RVLSLTLVNNTDINK

-1902 ANYRNSANTD
+1902 ANYRNSGNTA
-1912 NDKNVAYNSATPR
+1912 NDKNVAYDSATPR
-1925 NIIDKAIEYSIS
+1925 NIIDKAIEYNIH
-1937 ITGGDRRNY
+1937 ITGGDARNY

-1982 TKVYDGTTNVPAA
+1982 TKEYDGTTNVPAA

-2014 THTEAFQSANVRGD
+2014 THSEVFQSPNVRGD

-2035 GTEQKN
+2035 GTAQKN

-2078 NVRLTTTL
+2078 NVTLTTTP
-2086 ATKEYDGGVKVKKA
+2086 ATKEYDGGVKVKKD
-2100 GSDAIS
+2100 GSDAVS

-2111 ITGATVTVGGRTV
+2111 ITDATVTVGGSPV
-2124 DVLPAFKLKSAEYDS
+2124 SVLPDLELQSAEYDT
-2139 KDVKSGATTDR
+2139 KNVVGGAQPR
-2150 VTYHMEY
+2150 VTYHMKY
-2157 TGTSGN
+2157 KGTSGN
-2163 FTLAPGAETFDG
+2163 FTLAPGAATFDG
-2175 KGDGEITKKDVT
+2175 KGNGVITPKDVT

-2192 ALTKVYDATAD
+2192 PLTKVYDATAN

-2216 VVTADDLVKF
+2216 VVTADDLVTF

-2241 TFDNKNVGTN
+2241 TFDNKSVGTN

-2277 NVPITQ
+2277 TVPITQ
-2283 TGNTITKRK
+2283 AGNTITKRK
-2292 VDVTFGEQ
+2292 VNVTFGEQ
-2300 HKPYDGLSKNTS
+2300 HKSYDGLSTNTS

-2364 TDANAGTNKDVQY
+2364 PDANAGTNKDVQY

-2383 MNASLGG
+2383 MNTSLGG
-2390 NAGNYEFDTDGYGKG
+2390 AAGNYEFDTDGYGKG

-2419 TFTATDAKKVYDGTN
+2419 TFTADPATKVYDGTTA
-2434 KVLWKDS
+2434 
-2441 SSGIYYGDNSHVKN
+2441 VKYNGSAASNDVRN
-2455 YISTIGVRLN
+2455 YITNIGVTLN
-2465 GNWVDLSGSVDMDL
+2465 GHWVDLSGSVVMDL
-2479 TGTKYS
+2479 TGTKYT
-2485 SPNATNGTPDT
+2485 SPNATNSTPDT
-2496 VTYKFR
+2496 VMYKFR

-2526 RRVLKLDL
+2526 RRVLKLGL
-2534 AQDSAIDKIYDANEK
+2534 AQDSAIDKNYDANAK

-2568 NVIYAT
+2568 NVIYAA
-2574 GTTSDNKLVRTSN
+2574 GTTNDNKLVRTSN

-2601 NYVDNLT
+2601 NYVDDLT
-2608 NRAADKNVARDTS
+2608 NRAADKNVAYS
-2621 GAVKAKGIA
+2621 GGAVTAKGIA

-2669 SPRKITLAFADA
+2669 SPRKITLAFADVPPRS
-2681 DKMYDTM
+2681 YNTLT
-2688 SENTLKNISSVTPGN
+2688 ENTVKTVNAVN
-2703 SDGRGAAT
+2703 VDNRDGHGK
-2711 LTADGITAATF
+2711 TALDEDVINTATF
-2722 DMTGVASAFGKGTT
+2722 DMTNVASDYGKGNT
-2736 DATFTADPNVVLN
+2736 DETFVANPDVVLN
-2749 SSGTVSPRSKDV
+2749 SAGAVIPRGKDV
-2761 QYRNLKDTLNAQPY
+2761 QYRNLAGTLAGQTY
-2775 AGNYEIADTA
+2775 AGNYEIADTV
-2785 YGKGAITKRT
+2785 YGKGTITKARVDALT
-2795 VTRNDFDIQIDPAT
+2795 DFDFRTSAFAEKEYDGNRDIKWQGDTGKIENYFVTAPGTQGSRVKIDGVWRDITSSDIKVDAERSKYHNKNVGTYTTDPSTGKQYNAQVDYRIKISTQNFDVDHLSDGFIPFDNQPAIIT
-2809 KEYDGTDKVVWT
+2809 PRDITPYFNKTHIIKEYDGT
-2821 DPTTHISYNDLEHA
+2821 A
-2835 KNYFTSSTLKLR
+2835 KLST
-2847 NSEGT
+2847 
-2852 VIATKNINLADIE
+2852 ANINAINE
-2865 LLSAAYNGT
+2865 TKQLSILVPG
-2874 NVVGTNQVDYG
+2874 
-2885 IRINTTN
+2885 
-2892 FDFTGSRDDV
+2892 DDV
-2902 RHTAGTITPR
+2902 TLDVAGVYMDTARTQNEKDASADTEAI
-2912 DLATKLPT
+2912 
-2920 HLIKEYD
+2920 
-2927 GETTFNQDNQDFV
+2927 
-2940 NAMANE
+2940 AMAR
-2946 KLTGIIARDAN
+2946 TDAN
-2957 KVHLAVTGTYSSKN
+2957 ARRSVKYSLSLDGADKGNYGFKNNTGGY
-2971 ASANTKAE
+2971 
-2979 AEARTPAQAQ
+2979 
-2989 RTVDYTLT
+2989 DM
-2997 LSGDADTL
+2997 
-3005 ANYTI
+3005 
-3010 GGHPTTNTVTGKA
+3010 NTVVYGTG
-3023 ADIYKKTLTVDVARK
+3023 DIYKKTLTVKVGSQEKYYDDTRQVGRNVGAPAVFIEHPDAATIDLSEGVVGTEHVAFDQTAADKINGLYSDQNAGSAKNISYTGFENALANYVAR
-3038 EKDYDGTA
+3038 
-3046 AVNNLAA
+3046 NPN
-3053 GDITFSGLVGS
+3053 S
-3064 ETLSLDSGAL
+3064 
-3074 NKVQGQY
+3074 
-3081 LDSSGN
+3081 
-3087 ADANVSRDVHRNV
+3087 DAR
-3100 LDKAVGYTGLN
+3100 
-3111 AALIDRAARDTTAG
+3111 

-3130 DTKNYTVGDAKG
+3130 DKASGKG
-3142 QIRPLNITPYDPTP
+3142 AIKARRINASDIVNVLQFKE
-3156 TDPHNPNPRVSMA
+3156 A
-3169 FDATGPSKVY
+3169 SKVY
-3179 DGTVTVKHNGV
+3179 DGTDVIKYKGSSASADLIKHLDSAKININGKEV
-3190 GTADALKNYLTGA
+3190 DLKTDLR
-3203 KVILGGT
+3203 
-3210 VVGGVVTG
+3210 
-3218 GTEVNIWKDIAIDP
+3218 IDDN
-3232 TKTHYDDKMVGASK
+3232 KANTHYADKDAHGEATQ
-3246 NVTYGLKYTGNNFTI
+3246 NNLTYRLNYVGNNFEVIGPI
-3261 DDFTRSVSTGIITA
+3261 DKVDATGKILRKEITA
-3275 KDVTVA
+3275 TVNDP
-3281 VKSSLTKEY
+3281 LTKEY
-3290 DATRDV
+3290 DAKSAVYDAADSSIKTFHKSD
-3296 LGVAK
+3296 LGRKNQVDRPDELVTIHGLVAGD
-3301 NASGATVTTADDL
+3301 GATNATTAHYGGSVPSDD
-3314 VNLTGLIAGDR
+3314 D
-3325 VSNTTTAFYDTKNV
+3325 KNV
-3339 GTGKTVT
+3339 GTNKTVT
-3346 YTPSLSGADA
+3346 YDVKIDPVNAD
-3356 VNYRLVD
+3356 NYKISSATITTR
-3363 ASGVAIPMTGLTSPS
+3363 G
-3378 NNEITKRVIG
+3378 NEITPRRLTMKFRNVDKI
-3388 VTFDPVSKPYDGTA
+3388 YDGTA
-3402 ANTTID
+3402 ENDDVRAYTDTTDDRKVLERDHITFN
-3408 AAVSPADA
+3408 ADDN
-3416 AVLNL
+3416 V
-3421 DRTGLAN
+3421 DGLTDVD
-3428 ASNKLTNL
+3428 SRYGDVTN
-3436 TATGAAPNITSAY
+3436 GA
-3449 GKRDNNGQFTANPN
+3449 FTDNPN
-3463 VVRDANNNVVL
+3463 AGAHKVRYQNISRSMNALLGNAGANYKIADEVL
-3474 NGKDVQYAGLR
+3474 GD
-3485 AAMNTTLGSDAGNY
+3485 
-3499 EFDEDGYGKGTINP
+3499 GTINKAT
-3513 VTMSDGD
+3513 VGRNSFD
-3520 FVLSFRKASKEYDG
+3520 FVFDRADKEYDG
-3534 TPDVHNAAQ
+3534 TAVVYGKNHAADLVTNLNTDETQ
-3543 YLDKTASHATR
+3543 PTYSKVTWQDKNGHTLTR
-3554 TVGGTPSTITLT
+3554 TLRNNDVKAITGE
-3566 DDDYVSVD
+3566 YRD
-3574 GKYDNKNAGDPTVHY
+3574 GKNALVHVSTDPNNPNPVDYHLVMNADNFTFNDTGMYDVLRAEGQIT
-3589 KVKISNKN
+3589 
-3597 FDFGIWDGIVQRDGD
+3597 
-3612 GHIDKRKL
+3612 KRKL
-3620 IADPSNYLTKEY
+3620 IADPTNYLTKEY
-3632 DGTAEIIGK
+3632 DGTAAITTGGD
-3641 ARNAQGTL
+3641 NL
-3649 ITGRGDKLVKFHHYG
+3649 IKFHHYS
-3664 GTPTHPDDG
+3664 GTPTNPDDG
-3673 EDTVFYKDAA
+3673 EDTVFYREVN

-3691 TADYVDKNVEW
+3691 TAAYVAVDATKYADKDVEW
-3702 QGGVWNQGR
+3702 KDNVWNQGR
-3711 GVVGDKNVKYKVD
+3711 GVVGDKNVKYKVA
-3724 LTGTDAA
+3724 LSGTDAA
-3731 NYEIVH
+3731 NYEIVD
-3737 ANGTAVTA
+3737 ANGNAVNLA
-3745 TNPYV
+3745 V

-3774 LPTSYTGTPMGKN
+3774 LPTSYTGTPQGTN

-3809 RSPNARLRVGYYAVE
+3809 SSPNARLRVGYYAVN

-3831 GADGDTVSRN
+3831 GAEDGDSVSWN
-3841 YRFVEDPAND
+3841 YRFIQDPAND

-3889 TNQYSRKPT
+3889 KNQYSRKPT

>member
-27 IPQAAFA
+27 IPQVAAA
-34 APTGGEAVFGGATGL
+34 APTGHHDETAGVQVAGEGTAT
-49 TTSSDMNI
+49 TTI
-57 TSSNPNNVITWRDY
+57 TATAPNNVIKWADY
-71 SIAQGERVRY
+71 SVKQGETVNY
-81 DSGNKTNNYL
+81 DGKNYL
-91 NIVTGANTSN
+91 NIVTGGNTSA
-101 INGTIEGGKDVYI
+101 INGTINNAGGDIYL

-121 FGKSASVNVGNLYV
+121 FGKTASVNVGNLYV
-135 STQEESTLNT
+135 STQEESTLNMT
-145 AAFTGSGASPLS
+145 AFTGSGASPLS

-192 NVHDATTSPVI
+192 DVHATTSPVI
-203 LHIDEET
+203 LHTDT
-210 NGGYVHIGYQSGSV
+210 AVNDGYAHIGYKSGAE
-224 PSTSDYEI
+224 PAATAYEI
-232 HKKVTPTTPPSS
+232 NGANAV
-244 PPTTVVAAATAAD
+244 AAD
-257 NYYQLVSTPTQFQN
+257 NYYQLVSTTSEFRN
-271 INSDLTKNYMLAN
+271 MSSDLTKNYMLEN
-284 DIDFYDS
+284 DIDFAGETALS
-291 VTGTKKSLTPIGGD
+291 PTGTITTP
-305 SHVAFSGKFDGNF
+305 FTKKFDGNF
-318 FRIQN
+318 YKVKN
-323 FTVSG
+323 FTVMG
-328 TSRAGAFGEINGAR
+328 GDRAGLFGDTNGAS
-342 IDNVGITGATITG
+342 IENVGIIGATITG
-355 GTTSADYAGGVV
+355 GTAGADYAGGIVA
-367 GYATSSTLKNVYS
+367 YARNSTLKNVYV
-380 DRGTTVSGANGRHG
+380 DQTTTVSGTMGKHG
-394 GIVGYTTDTKVES
+394 GIAGGTSATTIDS
-407 VYSKATIGA
+407 AYSKASIGA
-416 GGGIIGLAAND
+416 GGGVIGHALNGTVVRNTYSDA
-427 TKVRDSYSEIHTTAT
+427 KVSG
-442 TGGGIPLAAYFIYYI
+442 TGTYFIYYMQ
-457 NPTAGTTVDNSY
+457 PPDGTSVSNSY
-469 FIGGNFSYSNITS
+469 TTGNQFTWSNLTS
-482 KVNNTYKVTE
+482 HISNTYKIDE
-492 DADHTYKASL
+492 DAK
-502 LRPGPPT
+502 T
-509 ATTADE
+509 ATLVSSPSAGPAPTP
-515 KDANS
+515 KSMNS
-520 SDTYAAWGNTINNT
+520 VATYAGWSINNT

-592 TTYNSQYIKIVGKDA
+592 TTYNSQYVKIVGKDA

-623 GAMQYNANGT
+623 GAMQYNADGT

-641 YVSAGTND
+641 YVSTGTND

-685 VKLNDG
+685 VKLDNG
-691 TIKPDR
+691 TIKPNR

-708 FIRALTS
+708 FISELKKGS
-715 GNIHSSGF
+715 INSSGF
-723 TAEDINAH
+723 TAEDVEAH
-731 SVNLDFTRG
+731 SVNLDFTTG
-740 NFKAQAYN
+740 HFKAQAYN
-748 LEYVNASGATI
+748 LEYEDTTGTTI

-829 DAVLDLAMKQT
+829 DAVLDHAMKQT
-840 GTTSS
+840 GTSTP

-940 VYLAGEIIRREI
+940 VYLDGKIIRREI

-999 ITTTEPNK
+999 ITTTAPNK

-1124 PGEDLITLA
+1124 PGEDLVTLA

-1153 VILDVSDTPT
+1153 VILDGSGTPT
-1163 KQNVTYTASFDRG
+1163 KQNVTYTAAFDRG
-1176 TGVASEDYILDATA
+1176 TGVASEDYILDAAA

-1271 YGNGTAASF
+1271 YGDGTAASF

-1286 GSRSVEYVGLAGVL
+1286 GSRAVEYVGLAGVL

-1315 ITRRRIDPSGFQ
+1315 ITRRRIDPSGFK

-1336 DASKVY
+1336 NASKVY
-1342 DGTDL
+1342 DGTDI
-1347 SDLPTG
+1347 SDLPSG

-1364 NTGIVAHDAGKITFK
+1364 NTGIVVHDKGKITFK
-1379 LKDGS
+1379 LKDGTS
-1384 HGYFSSDRDGNNH
+1384 GYYSSDRDGNNR
-1397 TSHVSEAHYVAYDI
+1397 TSHVSEAQYVAYDI
-1411 VAHTSDDTNN
+1411 VAQTSDATNN
-1421 PLTNYTFGSAAATTL
+1421 PLSNYTFGSATATTL

-1447 AHVTADGSITAAPL
+1447 AHVTADGAITPAAL

-1530 AIAGDIT
+1530 MDGIT

-1548 GNYANDYKIVDITGA
+1548 GNYADDYEIVDITGA

-1573 TTVADAGK
+1573 TTVTDAGK

-1603 NTTVTVKKITDD
+1603 NTTVSVKEITDTIGSAVID
-1615 VANSL
+1615 D
-1620 ISTILSD
+1620 ILSD
-1627 DNITAGALTNK
+1627 DNVTALDLTNQ
-1638 YRDKMTAAPA
+1638 YTAKMTAAP
-1648 DYKSVYGQGSTD
+1648 DNYKSTYGRGNTD
-1660 ASFKENPNVA
+1660 AKFVENVNA
-1670 SDANGET
+1670 SNGT
-1677 IENGKD
+1677 PHD

-1691 AFTER
+1691 AFNEEFGT
-1696 FSSSTSPGN
+1696 FSAGN
-1705 YTVEQNVY
+1705 YSVEKNVY
-1713 GKGTINRYN
+1713 GKGTINRRN
-1722 IDPNRFNVVDL
+1722 IDPNNFRVVDDH
-1733 NGDPARAERAY
+1733 NVPSHATKEY
-1744 DGTAVYNVP
+1744 DGTTTYNVP
-1753 TGWKI
+1753 TGWKLDPP
-1758 SPSTGPDTGVL
+1758 SGPSTGVIA
-1769 TGDNITFHLTS
+1769 GDDVTFHLTS
-1780 DGAKFTT
+1780 DGAQFTT
-1787 ATHNPTPNAF
+1787 AAHNPTPNAYD
-1797 EANKVMYNVVAS
+1797 AAKVMYNVVAS

-1818 TLDGRNLES
+1818 TLGGRKLEDGK
-1827 GAAKVYGE
+1827 AKVYGE

-1865 TDTKHWKALTKTD
+1865 ADINDTKHWKALKKTD
-1878 AKGNVTYTTGSKELV
+1878 AKGNVAYTTDSKELV

-1902 ANYRNSANTD
+1902 ANYRNSANTA
-1912 NDKNVAYNSATPR
+1912 NDKNVAYDSATPR
-1925 NIIDKAIEYSIS
+1925 EVIDKAIEYNIH
-1937 ITGGDRRNY
+1937 ITGGDGRNY

-2009 DNITF
+2009 DDITF
-2014 THTEAFQSANVRGD
+2014 THSEAFQSKNVRGD

-2035 GTEQKN
+2035 GTVQKN

-2067 GEITPLQLTPS
+2067 GEITPVLLNPS
-2078 NVRLTTTL
+2078 TVTLVTTQ
-2086 ATKEYDGGVKVKKA
+2086 ATKEYDGGVKVKKD

-2111 ITGATVTVGGRTV
+2111 ITDATVTVGGSPV
-2124 DVLPAFKLKSAEYDS
+2124 SVLTDLDLQSAEYDT
-2139 KDVKSGATTDR
+2139 KNVVGGTQPR
-2150 VTYHMEY
+2150 VTYHMKY
-2157 TGTSGN
+2157 KGTSGN
-2163 FTLAPGAETFDG
+2163 FTLAPGAATFDG
-2175 KGDGEITKKDVT
+2175 KGKGVITPKDVT

-2192 ALTKVYDATAD
+2192 PLTKVYDATAD

-2216 VVTADDLVKF
+2216 VVTADDLVTF

-2251 KTVTYDIKLDTES
+2251 KTVTYDIKLDTAS
-2264 AGNYNIKYNGSAI
+2264 ADNYNIKYNGSAI
-2277 NVPITQ
+2277 TAPITQ
-2283 TGNTITKRK
+2283 AGNTITKRSVEIK
-2292 VDVTFGEQ
+2292 FNDPPSRMYNT
-2300 HKPYDGLSKNTS
+2300 SAKNTY
-2312 IDASVSD
+2312 IKPFVSAD
-2319 ADAAVLNLDHTGLA
+2319 DAAVLKTDANTLVSGTDLVGLTGIDSNYVKNDKTTPDPNVGTNKYVRFENIRTAMGTALGTDAANYEFNDTGYARGDITRRQISASKFHFKTNAFAEKEYDGGYTVKWHGDPTAIKNYFTSSSVEIDGVEEPINLADIVVDTTASKYRVKDVGAYTTLPAPDGRQYNAEVDYSISFSSQNFDITDLVNDKIPFTDHGIIKPKDVTVTLKTPFTKVYDATTDVIVKRANNQLEKATANDLVTLTGLVA
-2333 NASNKLTNLT
+2333 GDGATNVTTARYGGVTPASDDK
-2343 ATGTPPNI
+2343 
-2351 ISNYGKRTGTGFT
+2351 
-2364 TDANAGTNKDVQY
+2364 NAGTNKDVTY
-2377 AGLRTA
+2377 NVKIDSSHAGNYRLVDATGAAITAPITKAGNTITKRSVEIKFNDPPSRMYNTTAKNTYIKPFVSADDAAVLKTDANTLVSGTDLVGLMGIDSNYVKNDKTTPDPNVGTNKYVRFENIRTA
-2383 MNASLGG
+2383 MGTALGTD
-2390 NAGNYEFDTDGYGKG
+2390 AANYEF
-2405 YIERATINVNDPSF
+2405 N
-2419 TFTATDAKKVYDGTN
+2419 
-2434 KVLWKDS
+2434 
-2441 SSGIYYGDNSHVKN
+2441 
-2455 YISTIGVRLN
+2455 
-2465 GNWVDLSGSVDMDL
+2465 
-2479 TGTKYS
+2479 
-2485 SPNATNGTPDT
+2485 
-2496 VTYKFR
+2496 
-2502 LNTNNIIVNGGTN
+2502 
-2515 EFTKTAQGTID
+2515 
-2526 RRVLKLDL
+2526 
-2534 AQDSAIDKIYDANEK
+2534 
-2549 LIDTSTRHYD
+2549 
-2559 KFIDDDASG
+2559 
-2568 NVIYAT
+2568 
-2574 GTTSDNKLVRTSN
+2574 
-2587 GAAVNDGAKMTITA
+2587 
-2601 NYVDNLT
+2601 
-2608 NRAADKNVARDTS
+2608 
-2621 GAVKAKGIA
+2621 
-2630 YNVRI
+2630 
-2635 DAANGGKN
+2635 
-2643 YKLSDGTTTVDA
+2643 
-2655 ENANGLNMNASGTI
+2655 
-2669 SPRKITLAFADA
+2669 
-2681 DKMYDTM
+2681 
-2688 SENTLKNISSVTPGN
+2688 
-2703 SDGRGAAT
+2703 
-2711 LTADGITAATF
+2711 
-2722 DMTGVASAFGKGTT
+2722 
-2736 DATFTADPNVVLN
+2736 
-2749 SSGTVSPRSKDV
+2749 
-2761 QYRNLKDTLNAQPY
+2761 
-2775 AGNYEIADTA
+2775 DTA
-2785 YGKGAITKRT
+2785 YGKGTITKARVDALT
-2795 VTRNDFDIQIDPAT
+2795 DFDFRTSAFAEKEYDGNRDIKWQGDAGKIENYFVTAPGTQGSRVKIDGVWRDITSSDIKVDAERSKYHNKNVGTYVTDPSTGKQYNAQVDYRIKISTQNFDVDHLSDGFIPFDNQPAIIT
-2809 KEYDGTDKVVWT
+2809 SRDITPYFNKTHIIKEYDGTE
-2821 DPTTHISYNDLEHA
+2821 NL
-2835 KNYFTSSTLKLR
+2835 ST
-2847 NSEGT
+2847 
-2852 VIATKNINLADIE
+2852 ANINAINE
-2865 LLSAAYNGT
+2865 TKRLSILVPG
-2874 NVVGTNQVDYG
+2874 
-2885 IRINTTN
+2885 
-2892 FDFTGSRDDV
+2892 DDV
-2902 RHTAGTITPR
+2902 TLDVAGVYMDTART
-2912 DLATKLPT
+2912 
-2920 HLIKEYD
+2920 
-2927 GETTFNQDNQDFV
+2927 QD
-2940 NAMANE
+2940 E
-2946 KLTGIIARDAN
+2946 
-2957 KVHLAVTGTYSSKN
+2957 KN
-2971 ASANTKAE
+2971 ASADTE
-2979 AEARTPAQAQ
+2979 AIAKARTDANAG
-2989 RTVDYTLT
+2989 RSVKYTLS
-2997 LSGDADTL
+2997 LDGADKGNYGFKNNSGGYDM
-3005 ANYTI
+3005 
-3010 GGHPTTNTVTGKA
+3010 NTDVYGPG
-3023 ADIYKKTLTVDVARK
+3023 DIYKKTLTVKVGSQEKYYDDTRQVGRNVGGPAVFIEHPDAATIDLSEGVVGTEHVAFDQTAADKINGLYSDPNVGSAKNISYTGFENALANYVAR
-3038 EKDYDGTA
+3038 
-3046 AVNNLAA
+3046 NPN
-3053 GDITFSGLVGS
+3053 S
-3064 ETLSLDSGAL
+3064 
-3074 NKVQGQY
+3074 
-3081 LDSSGN
+3081 
-3087 ADANVSRDVHRNV
+3087 DAR
-3100 LDKAVGYTGLN
+3100 
-3111 AALIDRAARDTTAG
+3111 

-3130 DTKNYTVGDAKG
+3130 DKASGKG
-3142 QIRPLNITPYDPTP
+3142 SIKARPINANDIVNVLQFKE
-3156 TDPHNPNPRVSMA
+3156 A
-3169 FDATGPSKVY
+3169 SKVY
-3179 DGTVTVKHNGV
+3179 DGTDVIKYKGSSASADLIKYLASAKININGKEV
-3190 GTADALKNYLTGA
+3190 DLKTDLRIDDHLEKPHYADKDAHGEATQNNLTYHLNY
-3203 KVILGGT
+3203 V
-3210 VVGGVVTG
+3210 
-3218 GTEVNIWKDIAIDP
+3218 
-3232 TKTHYDDKMVGASK
+3232 
-3246 NVTYGLKYTGNNFTI
+3246 GNNFEVTGSI
-3261 DDFTRSVSTGIITA
+3261 DKVDATGKILRKEITA
-3275 KDVTVA
+3275 TVNGP
-3281 VKSSLTKEY
+3281 LTKEY
-3290 DATRDV
+3290 DATRAVYDAADSSIKTFHKSD
-3296 LGVAK
+3296 LGHQNQVDRP
-3301 NASGATVTTADDL
+3301 VDRPDDL
-3314 VNLTGLIAGDR
+3314 VTIRGLVAGDGAT
-3325 VSNTTTAFYDTKNV
+3325 NATTATFDDKNV
-3339 GTGKTVT
+3339 GTNKTVT
-3346 YTPSLSGADA
+3346 YDVKIDPANAD
-3356 VNYRLVD
+3356 NYHISIATITKR
-3363 ASGVAIPMTGLTSPS
+3363 G
-3378 NNEITKRVIG
+3378 NEITPRRLTMKFRNVDKI
-3388 VTFDPVSKPYDGTA
+3388 YDGTA
-3402 ANTTID
+3402 ENDDVRSYTDD
-3408 AAVSPADA
+3408 ADNRKVLERDHITFNADDN
-3416 AVLNL
+3416 V
-3421 DRTGLAN
+3421 DGLTDVD
-3428 ASNKLTNL
+3428 SRYGDVTN
-3436 TATGAAPNITSAY
+3436 GA
-3449 GKRDNNGQFTANPN
+3449 FTDNPN
-3463 VVRDANNNVVL
+3463 AGTHKVRYQNISS
-3474 NGKDVQYAGLR
+3474 
-3485 AAMNTTLGSDAGNY
+3485 AMNALLGNAGANY
-3499 EFDEDGYGKGTINP
+3499 KIADEVLGDGTINKAT
-3513 VTMSDGD
+3513 VGRNSFD
-3520 FVLSFRKASKEYDG
+3520 FVFDRADKEYDG
-3534 TPDVHNAAQ
+3534 TAVVYGKNHSTDLFTNLNTDETQPTHSKVTWQ
-3543 YLDKTASHATR
+3543 DKNGHTLTR
-3554 TVGGTPSTITLT
+3554 TLRRNDVKAITGK
-3566 DDDYVSVD
+3566 YHD
-3574 GKYDNKNAGDPTVHY
+3574 GKNVSTGLNNPNPVDYHLVMNADNFRFNDTGMYDVPGAEGQIT
-3589 KVKISNKN
+3589 
-3597 FDFGIWDGIVQRDGD
+3597 
-3612 GHIDKRKL
+3612 KRKL
-3620 IADPSNYLTKEY
+3620 IAGPTNYLTKEY
-3632 DGTAEIIGK
+3632 DGTA
-3641 ARNAQGTL
+3641 A
-3649 ITGRGDKLVKFHHYG
+3649 ITAGGDNLVKFHHYSG
-3664 GTPTHPDDG
+3664 IPTKPDDG
-3673 EDTVFYKDAA
+3673 EDTVFYREVN

-3691 TADYVDKNVEW
+3691 TAAYVAVDPTKYADKDVEW
-3702 QGGVWNQGR
+3702 KDNVWNQGR
-3711 GVVGDKNVKYKVD
+3711 GVVGDKNVKYKVA
-3724 LTGTDAA
+3724 LSGTDAA
-3731 NYEIVH
+3731 NYKIVDENGAEI
-3737 ANGTAVTA
+3737 ASTTRQ
-3745 TNPYV
+3745 T
-3750 GKGKITP
+3750 GKITP

-3774 LPTSYTGTPMGKN
+3774 LPDHYTGTPMGKN

-3809 RSPNARLRVGYYAVE
+3809 SSPNARLRVGYYAVE

-3831 GADGDTVSRN
+3831 GAKDGDTVSRN
-3841 YRFVEDPAND
+3841 YRFVEDPANK

>member
-27 IPQAAFA
+27 IPQVAAA
-34 APTGGEAVFGGATGL
+34 APTGHHGETNGVHVAGEGTAT
-49 TTSSDMNI
+49 TTI
-57 TSSNPNNVITWRDY
+57 TATAANNVIKWADY
-71 SIAQGERVRY
+71 SVKQGETVNY
-81 DSGNKTNNYL
+81 DGKNYL
-91 NIVTGANTSN
+91 NIVTGGNTSA
-101 INGTIEGGKDVYI
+101 INGSITGGGDIYL

-121 FGKSASVNVGNLYV
+121 FGKTASVNVGNLYV

-145 AAFTGSGASPLS
+145 AAFTGGGASPLS
-157 TTVTDVGKA
+157 TAVGDVGKA
-166 DVVNMGSITAN
+166 DVVNMGSLTAN

-192 NVHDATTSPVI
+192 NVHATTSPVI
-203 LHIDEET
+203 FHTDT
-210 NGGYVHIGYQSGSV
+210 AANGGYAHIGHQSGAE
-224 PSTSDYEI
+224 P
-232 HKKVTPTTPPSS
+232 
-244 PPTTVVAAATAAD
+244 AATAYKVNGANAVAAD
-257 NYYQLVSTPTQFQN
+257 NYYQLVSTPTEFQN
-271 INSDLTKNYMLAN
+271 INSHLTKNYMLAN
-284 DIDFYDS
+284 DIDFTDS
-291 VTGTKKSLTPIGGD
+291 ATNAAGEITPIGGNTI
-305 SHVAFSGKFDGNF
+305 STASGTTARPAYSGKFDGNF
-318 FRIQN
+318 FRVQN
-323 FTVSG
+323 YKVTNPALERAGLFGELNHAQIYNLGVTGATVTGDTSRG
-328 TSRAGAFGEINGAR
+328 TSRAGGVAGYSYGGTSFLNVYIKNSTINGL
-342 IDNVGITGATITG
+342 D
-355 GTTSADYAGGVV
+355 
-367 GYATSSTLKNVYS
+367 GY
-380 DRGTTVSGANGRHG
+380 HG
-394 GIVGYTTDTKVES
+394 GLIGHTTNTTLDS
-407 VYSKATIGA
+407 VYSKATIGE
-416 GGGIIGLAAND
+416 GGGIIGYSSSG
-427 TKVRDSYSEIHTTAT
+427 TKVSNAYSDVEQLSGTSGT
-442 TGGGIPLAAYFIYYI
+442 YFIYYVA
-457 NPTAGTTVDNSY
+457 PSSGTTVTNSY
-469 FIGGNFSYSNITS
+469 ATGLFSYSNSTPNVTNTFIADKDTGKIRGKDDPIANAVDGYAS
-482 KVNNTYKVTE
+482 KN
-492 DADHTYKASL
+492 
-502 LRPGPPT
+502 
-509 ATTADE
+509 
-515 KDANS
+515 
-520 SDTYAAWGNTINNT
+520 YAAWGNAINNT

-571 NGTLNSDGAN
+571 NGTLNTESAN

-592 TTYNSQYIKIVGKDA
+592 TTYNSQYVKIVGKDA

-623 GAMQYNANGT
+623 GAMQYNADGT

-649 FDKTNGIRNA
+649 FDKKNGIRNA

-691 TIKPDR
+691 TINPNR

-708 FIRALTS
+708 FISELKKGS
-715 GNIHSSGF
+715 INSSGF
-723 TAEDINAH
+723 TAEDVEAH
-731 SVNLDFTRG
+731 SVNLDFTTG
-740 NFKAQAYN
+740 HFKAQAYN

-779 SIDFSGDDAANYYFN
+779 SIGFSGDDAANYTFD

-840 GTTSS
+840 GTTTP
-845 NITLDKSKIAP
+845 NITLNKDNYAP
-856 AIGVTPSTI
+856 ASTVASPTHHKGEI
-865 PDGAIMRDDND
+865 MLDDGDHPD
-876 TVDNVD
+876 VVD
-882 LTNVTDPTYT
+882 LTQVTDPTYT
-892 DTAGNAQIHVGDHSL
+892 DTTGAKQIHVGDHSL
-907 QYTNVGLQ
+907 QYKNVGLR
-915 GVDARNYDLYY
+915 GADAGNYDLYLPPIPSVGNGNKVVGN
-926 TPESGTKTAVTDSK
+926 T

-959 YKKVTN
+959 YKKVTD
-965 PSTSAVTQVKVDAEK
+965 PLTGAVTQVKVDAEK

-988 TPESGTYLTSN
+988 APEQGTYLTSN
-999 ITTTEPNK
+999 ITTTDPNK

-1076 DTALTNT
+1076 DTALTNI

-1097 TATVVKSNIT
+1097 TATVVNSNIT

-1124 PGEDLITLA
+1124 PGEDLVTLA

-1271 YGNGTAASF
+1271 YGDGTAASF

-1286 GSRSVEYVGLAGVL
+1286 GSRAVEYVGLAGVL

-1347 SDLPTG
+1347 SDLPDG

-1364 NTGIVAHDAGKITFK
+1364 NTGIVAYDAGKITFK
-1379 LKDGS
+1379 LKNGS
-1384 HGYFSSDRDGNNH
+1384 HGYFSSDRDGNNR
-1397 TSHVSEAHYVAYDI
+1397 TSHVSEARHVAYDI

-1421 PLTNYTFGSAAATTL
+1421 PLSNYTFGSAAAEAAGTL
-1436 KNLEDVNNANP
+1436 RNLEKITNANP
-1447 AHVTADGSITAAPL
+1447 AHVTASGSITPAAL

-1515 YQAGHSVGAKDVAYD
+1515 YLGFGGGQGKDVAYD
-1530 AIAGDIT
+1530 AITGDVT

-1548 GNYANDYKIVDITGA
+1548 GNYADDYKIVDITGA
-1563 GAATATAGVT
+1563 GAATATTGVT
-1573 TTVADAGK
+1573 TTVANAGK

-1603 NTTVTVKKITDD
+1603 NTTVSVKEITDTIGSAVID
-1615 VANSL
+1615 D
-1620 ISTILSD
+1620 ILSD
-1627 DNITAGALTNK
+1627 DNVTAHDLTAQ
-1638 YRDKMTAAPA
+1638 YTAKMAAAPA
-1648 DYKSVYGQGSTD
+1648 NYKSTYGRGNTD
-1660 ASFKENPNVA
+1660 ATFVENVNA
-1670 SDANGET
+1670 SNGT
-1677 IENGKD
+1677 PHD
-1683 VQYTNMRK
+1683 VQYTNMRE
-1691 AFTER
+1691 AFRTE
-1696 FSSSTSPGN
+1696 FGSPSAGN
-1705 YTVEQNVY
+1705 YSVEKNVY
-1713 GKGTINRYN
+1713 GKGTINRRN
-1722 IDPNRFNVVDL
+1722 IDPNNFRVVDDH
-1733 NGDPARAERAY
+1733 NVTSHATKEY
-1744 DGTAVYNVP
+1744 DGTTTYNVP
-1753 TGWKI
+1753 TGWKLTPP
-1758 SPSTGPDTGVL
+1758 SGPSTGVIA
-1769 TGDNITFHLTS
+1769 GDDVTFHLTS
-1780 DGAKFTT
+1780 DGAQFTT
-1787 ATHNPTPNAF
+1787 AAHNPTPNAYD
-1797 EANKVMYNVVAS
+1797 ADKVMYNVAAS

-1818 TLDGRNLES
+1818 TLGGRKLEDGK
-1827 GAAKVYGE
+1827 AKVYGE

-1840 RVLSLALVNNTDINK
+1840 RVLSLVLVNNTDINK

-1878 AKGNVTYTTGSKELV
+1878 AKGNVTYTRGSKELV

-1902 ANYRNSANTD
+1902 ANYRNSANTA
-1912 NDKNVAYNSATPR
+1912 NDKNVAYDAATPR
-1925 NIIDKAIEYSIS
+1925 HVVDKAIEYNIH
-1937 ITGGDRRNY
+1937 IEGGDARNY
-1946 AFANGTST
+1946 AFANGTPT

-1995 DVKFKTGADGVIDG
+1995 DVKFKTGADGVIAG

-2014 THTEAFQSANVRGD
+2014 THSETFQSPNVRGD
-2028 GTTKTID
+2028 GTTTVID
-2035 GTEQKN
+2035 GAAQKN
-2041 WINYSGL
+2041 WVKYSGL

-2056 NYTINATAVGL
+2056 NYTINATTVGL
-2067 GEITPLQLTPS
+2067 GEITPLELNPS
-2078 NVRLTTTL
+2078 TVTLATTQ
-2086 ATKEYDGGVKVKKA
+2086 ATKEYDGGVKVKKD

-2111 ITGATVTVGGRTV
+2111 ITGATVTVGGSTV
-2124 DVLPAFKLKSAEYDS
+2124 SVLPELELQSAEYDT
-2139 KDVKSGATTDR
+2139 KNVVGGTQPR
-2150 VTYHMEY
+2150 VTYHMKY
-2157 TGTSGN
+2157 KGTSGN
-2163 FTLAPGAETFDG
+2163 FTLAPGAATFDG
-2175 KGDGEITKKDVT
+2175 KGNGVITPKDVT

-2192 ALTKVYDATAD
+2192 SLTKVYDATRD

-2216 VVTADDLVKF
+2216 VVTADDLVTF

-2251 KTVTYDIKLDTES
+2251 KNVTYDIKLDTAS
-2264 AGNYNIKYNGSAI
+2264 ADNYNIKYNGSAI
-2277 NVPITQ
+2277 TVPITQ
-2283 TGNTITKRK
+2283 VGNTITKRK

-2300 HKPYDGLSKNTS
+2300 HKSYDGLSTNTA
-2312 IDASVSD
+2312 IDASVSA

-2333 NASNKLTNLT
+2333 NASNKLTNLD
-2343 ATGTPPNI
+2343 ATGATPNI
-2351 ISNYGKRTGTGFT
+2351 VSNYGKRTGTGFT
-2364 TDANAGTNKDVQY
+2364 PDANAGTNKDVQY
-2377 AGLRTA
+2377 AGLRAA
-2383 MNASLGG
+2383 MNTSLGG

-2405 YIERATINVNDPSF
+2405 YIERATINVNDSSF
-2419 TFTATDAKKVYDGTN
+2419 TFTADPATKVYDGTTA
-2434 KVLWKDS
+2434 
-2441 SSGIYYGDNSHVKN
+2441 VKYNGSAASNDVRN
-2455 YISTIGVRLN
+2455 YITSIGVTLN
-2465 GNWVDLSGSVDMDL
+2465 GHWVDLSGSVVMDL
-2479 TGTKYS
+2479 TGTKYT

-2515 EFTKTAQGTID
+2515 EFTKTANGTID
-2526 RRVLKLDL
+2526 RRVLKLGL
-2534 AQDSAIDKIYDANEK
+2534 AQDSAIDKIYDANAK

-2568 NVIYAT
+2568 NVIYAA

-2587 GAAVNDGAKMTITA
+2587 GATVNDGAKMTITA

-2608 NRAADKNVARDTS
+2608 NRTADKNVARDGG
-2621 GAVKAKGIA
+2621 GAVTAKGIA

-2643 YKLSDGTTTVDA
+2643 YTLDHNGTTVHA
-2655 ENANGLNMNASGTI
+2655 EDGLKMNASGTI

-2722 DMTGVASAFGKGTT
+2722 DMTGVASDFGKGTT

-2749 SSGTVSPRSKDV
+2749 ASGTVSPRSKDV
-2761 QYRNLKDTLNAQPY
+2761 QYRNLKDTLNVQPY
-2775 AGNYEIADTA
+2775 AGNYEIADTS

-2821 DPTTHISYNDLEHA
+2821 DSTTHISYNDLEHA

-2847 NSEGT
+2847 NSAGT

-2874 NVVGTNQVDYG
+2874 NVVGTNQVNYG

-2927 GETTFNQDNQDFV
+2927 GERTFDQDNKDFV

-2946 KLTGIIARDAN
+2946 KLTGIVARDAN

-2971 ASANTKAE
+2971 ASAETREDAL
-2979 AEARTPAQAQ
+2979 APAHTPG
-2989 RTVDYTLT
+2989 RTVDYALTLT
-2997 LSGDADTL
+2997 GSDPATLS
-3005 ANYTI
+3005 NYTLS
-3010 GGHPTTNTVTGKA
+3010 TTNVNGRA
-3023 ADIYKKTLTVDVARK
+3023 ADIYKKKLTVDVGRK

-3046 AVNNLAA
+3046 DVTGLTT
-3053 GDITFSGLVGS
+3053 GDIIFHGVLTGD
-3064 ETLSLDSGAL
+3064 TLSLDTASL
-3074 NKVQGQY
+3074 TKINGQY
-3081 LDSSGN
+3081 LDDAGQPSADVRRN
-3087 ADANVSRDVHRNV
+3087 ANHAVT
-3100 LDKAVGYTGLN
+3100 DKAVGYTGLN

-3142 QIRPLNITPYDPTP
+3142 RIRPLHITPYDPTP

-3179 DGTVTVKHNGV
+3179 DGTATVKHNGV

-3232 TKTHYDDKMVGASK
+3232 TKTHYDDKMVGTGK

-3261 DDFTRSVSTGIITA
+3261 DDFTRSVSTGVITA

-3281 VKSSLTKEY
+3281 VKSPLTKAY
-3290 DATRDV
+3290 DATTDV

-3314 VNLTGLIAGDR
+3314 VKLTGLIAGDR
-3325 VSNTTTAFYDTKNV
+3325 VSNTTTAFYDTKNA
-3339 GTGKTVT
+3339 GTGKTVA

-3363 ASGVAIPMTGLTSPS
+3363 ASGVAIPTAGLTSPS
-3378 NNEITKRVIG
+3378 NNEITKRKVN
-3388 VTFDPVSKPYDGTA
+3388 VTFGTVSKPYDGTA

-3408 AAVSPADA
+3408 AAVLAADA
-3416 AVLNL
+3416 TVLNL
-3421 DRTGLAN
+3421 DRAGLAN

-3436 TATGAAPNITSAY
+3436 TATGAAANITSAY
-3449 GKRDNNGQFTANPN
+3449 GQRDNGQFTANPN
-3463 VVRDANNNVVL
+3463 VVRDANNNVVP

-3499 EFDEDGYGKGTINP
+3499 EFDVDGYGKGTINP
-3513 VTMSDGD
+3513 VTMSEGD
-3520 FVLSFRKASKEYDG
+3520 FALSFRKASKEYDG

-3543 YLDKTASHATR
+3543 YLDKTASHASR
-3554 TVGGTPSTITLT
+3554 TVGGTPSTISLT

-3589 KVKISNKN
+3589 KVQISNKN
-3597 FDFGIWDGIVQRDGD
+3597 FDFGTWDGIVRRDGD

-3632 DGTAEIIGK
+3632 DGKADIIGK

-3649 ITGRGDKLVKFHHYG
+3649 ITTGGDNLVKFHHYS

-3673 EDTVFYKDAA
+3673 EDTVFYREVN

-3711 GVVGDKNVKYKVD
+3711 GVVGDKNVKYTVD

-3731 NYEIVH
+3731 NYEVVH
-3737 ANGTAVTA
+3737 ADGTAVTP

-3750 GKGKITP
+3750 GKGRITP

-3774 LPTSYTGTPMGKN
+3774 LPESYTGTPMGEN

-3796 VPSDTPLPGTIDY
+3796 VPGETLPGTIDY
-3809 RSPNARLRVGYYAVE
+3809 SSPNARLRVGYYAVN
-3824 GTYHAPN
+3824 GTYKAQG

-3889 TNQYSRKPT
+3889 TNHYSRKPT

>member
-27 IPQAAFA
+27 IPQVAAA
-34 APTGGEAVFGGATGL
+34 APTGHHDETAGVQVAGEGTAT
-49 TTSSDMNI
+49 TTI
-57 TSSNPNNVITWRDY
+57 TATAPNNVIKWADY
-71 SIAQGERVRY
+71 SVKQGETVNY
-81 DSGNKTNNYL
+81 DGKNYL
-91 NIVTGANTSN
+91 NIVTGGNTSA
-101 INGTIEGGKDVYI
+101 INGTINNAGGDIYL

-121 FGKSASVNVGNLYV
+121 FGKTASVNVGNLYV
-135 STQEESTLNT
+135 STQEESTLNMT
-145 AAFTGSGASPLS
+145 AFTGSGASPLS

-192 NVHDATTSPVI
+192 NVHATTSPVI
-203 LHIDEET
+203 LHTDT
-210 NGGYVHIGYQSGSV
+210 AVNDGYAHIGYQSGAE
-224 PSTSDYEI
+224 P
-232 HKKVTPTTPPSS
+232 
-244 PPTTVVAAATAAD
+244 AATAYKINGANAVAAD
-257 NYYQLVSTPTQFQN
+257 NYYQLVSTTSEFRN
-271 INSDLTKNYMLAN
+271 MSSDLTKNYMLEN
-284 DIDFYDS
+284 DIDFAGETALS
-291 VTGTKKSLTPIGGD
+291 PTGTITTP
-305 SHVAFSGKFDGNF
+305 FTKKFDGNF
-318 FRIQN
+318 YKVKN
-323 FTVSG
+323 FTVMG
-328 TSRAGAFGEINGAR
+328 GDRAGLFGDTNGAS
-342 IDNVGITGATITG
+342 IENVGIIGATITG
-355 GTTSADYAGGVV
+355 GTAGADYAGGIVA
-367 GYATSSTLKNVYS
+367 YARNSTLKNVYV
-380 DRGTTVSGANGRHG
+380 DQTTTVSGTMGKHG
-394 GIVGYTTDTKVES
+394 GIAGGTSATTIDS
-407 VYSKATIGA
+407 AYSKASIGA
-416 GGGIIGLAAND
+416 GGGVIGHALNGTVVRNTYSDA
-427 TKVRDSYSEIHTTAT
+427 KVSG
-442 TGGGIPLAAYFIYYI
+442 TGTYFIYYMQ
-457 NPTAGTTVDNSY
+457 PPDGTSVSNSY
-469 FIGGNFSYSNITS
+469 TTGNQFTWSNLTS
-482 KVNNTYKVTE
+482 HISNTYKIDE
-492 DADHTYKASL
+492 AAK
-502 LRPGPPT
+502 T
-509 ATTADE
+509 ATLVSSPSAGPAPTP
-515 KDANS
+515 KDMNS
-520 SDTYAAWGNTINNT
+520 VATYAGWSINNT

-571 NGTLNSDGAN
+571 NGTLNTESAN
-581 TAKSNKGADIE
+581 TAKSNKGVDIE
-592 TTYNSQYIKIVGKDA
+592 TTYNSQYVKIVGKDA
-607 SGADVVGGKS
+607 LGADIVGGKS

-623 GAMQYNANGT
+623 GAMQYNADGT

-641 YVSAGTND
+641 YVSTTGTND

-685 VKLNDG
+685 VKLDNG

-697 MYNGKSDVTDA
+697 MYNGKSDVTQA
-708 FIRALTS
+708 FIDKLTS
-715 GNIHSSGF
+715 GNISSSGF
-723 TAEDINAH
+723 TAEDIDAH
-731 SVNLDFTRG
+731 SVNLDFTTG

-748 LEYVNASGATI
+748 LEYVNASGVTI

-765 DKNVGKDKPVKFTG
+765 DKNVGVDKPVKFTG
-779 SIDFSGDDAANYYFN
+779 SISFSGDDAANYYFN

-840 GTTSS
+840 GTTSP
-845 NITLDKSKIAP
+845 NITLNKDNYAP
-856 AIGVTPSTI
+856 ASTVTSPTHHKGEI
-865 PDGAIMRDDND
+865 MLDDGNNPDD
-876 TVDNVD
+876 VD
-882 LTNVTDPTYT
+882 LTQVTDPTYT
-892 DTAGNAQIHVGDHSL
+892 DTTGAKQIHVGDHNL
-907 QYTNVGLQ
+907 QYKNVGLR
-915 GVDARNYDLYY
+915 GADAGNYDLYL
-926 TPESGTKTAVTDSK
+926 PPIPAVGNGNKVVGNTVYLDGKIIAREITRDSFK
-940 VYLAGEIIRREI
+940 VYDSA
-952 PSTGFEV
+952 TNAEV
-959 YKKVTN
+959 T
-965 PSTSAVTQVKVDAEK
+965 AEK
-980 VYDGTSSY
+980 VYDGNATY
-988 TPESGTYLTSN
+988 TPGGSVYLSTNAPASGN
-999 ITTTEPNK
+999 I
-1007 GIVARDLG
+1007 GIVTRDQG
-1015 HITFSLTPG
+1015 HITFALTGG
-1024 KTAHFTDD
+1024 K
-1032 NGTETTHVSNT
+1032 GTFKDA
-1043 TGVAYNVT
+1043 TGANSTKNVAEARKIAYNVT
-1051 GHTDNA
+1051 GVADTGTDA
-1057 AEYQLGDYYIKVK
+1057 DGIGYELDDYYVLDADGVTKH
-1070 VNGSNV
+1070 SLSS
-1076 DTALTNT
+1076 A
-1083 FDVTGKGKITPKLL
+1083 FDATGQGRITPKAL
-1097 TATVVKSNIT
+1097 TATVVNNHIT
-1107 KVYDG
+1107 KVYDA
-1112 WTKQTDGNRTLT
+1112 KQNQTDGNRNDIIGDALVTLS
-1124 PGEDLITLA
+1124 
-1133 GFVTGETRTNTSTAD
+1133 GFVSGETRTNTSTAM
-1148 YATKN
+1148 YASPN
-1153 VILDVSDTPT
+1153 VAWDNTANAPT
-1163 KQNVTYTASFDRG
+1163 SQTVTYTAKFDRG
-1176 TGVASEDYILDATA
+1176 TGAEADNYTFDTTAHTTTVTNSAAVAGSY
-1190 TGTNR
+1190 TGT
-1195 YQKTLTTDSNG
+1195 
-1206 AQTTGIITP
+1206 ITP
-1215 RPVTV
+1215 RDLKLT
-1220 KFADV
+1220 FGDV
-1225 TKVYDGTAINTD
+1225 TKVYDGTADNATKNV
-1237 ITANDLG
+1237 TAL
-1244 DTAVDKAVLQDDGK
+1244 DDGL
-1258 SASAIS
+1258 SGAVTTAD
-1264 ATGITSR
+1264 
-1271 YGNGTAASF
+1271 GTAAAGISAAALSSVTSSYGDF
-1280 AENRNA
+1280 SGTTFNANRNA
-1286 GSRSVEYVGLAGVL
+1286 GNRVVEYVGLAGAL
-1300 GTNYAVDNKQYGKGT
+1300 GTNHNYAIADKQYGKGT

-1327 VRKADGTIA
+1327 VRKAGGAIA
-1336 DASKVY
+1336 NASKVY

-1347 SDLPTG
+1347 SDLPSG

-1364 NTGIVAHDAGKITFK
+1364 NTGIVAHDEGKITFK
-1379 LKDGS
+1379 LKDGTS
-1384 HGYFSSDRDGNNH
+1384 GYYSSDRDGNNR
-1397 TSHVSEAHYVAYDI
+1397 TSHVSEAQYVAYDI
-1411 VAHTSDDTNN
+1411 VAQTSDDTNN
-1421 PLTNYTFGSAAATTL
+1421 PLTNYTFGSAAAEAAGTL
-1436 KNLEDVNNANP
+1436 KNLEKITNTNP
-1447 AHVTADGSITAAPL
+1447 AHVTADGSITPAAL

-1477 HTDGNRAA
+1477 HTDGNRDA

-1548 GNYANDYKIVDITGA
+1548 GNYANDYKIVDIKGA
-1563 GAATATAGVT
+1563 GAATATPGVT

-1603 NTTVTVKKITDD
+1603 NTTVSVKEITDT
-1615 VANSL
+1615 
-1620 ISTILSD
+1620 IGSTVIDDILSD
-1627 DNITAGALTNK
+1627 DNVTAHDLTTK
-1638 YRDKMTAAPA
+1638 YTSKMTAAPA
-1648 DYKSVYGQGSTD
+1648 NYKSTYGRGNTD
-1660 ASFKENPNVA
+1660 VAFVENVNAS
-1670 SDANGET
+1670 NGT
-1677 IENGKD
+1677 PHD

-1691 AFTER
+1691 AFNEEFGA
-1696 FSSSTSPGN
+1696 FSAGN
-1705 YTVEQNVY
+1705 YSVEKNVY
-1713 GKGTINRYN
+1713 GKGTINRRN
-1722 IDPNRFNVVDL
+1722 IDPNNFDVVDDH
-1733 NGDPARAERAY
+1733 NVTSHATKEY
-1744 DGTAVYNVP
+1744 DGTTTYNVP
-1753 TGWKI
+1753 TGWKLN
-1758 SPSTGPDTGVL
+1758 PSTGPSTGVIA
-1769 TGDNITFHLTS
+1769 GDDVTFHLTS
-1780 DGAKFTT
+1780 DGAQFTT
-1787 ATHNPTPNAF
+1787 AAHNPTPNAYD
-1797 EANKVMYNVVAS
+1797 AAKVMYNVVAS

-1818 TLDGRNLES
+1818 TLGGRKLEDGK
-1827 GAAKVYGE
+1827 AKVYGE

-1840 RVLSLALVNNTDINK
+1840 RVLSLALVNDTDINK
-1855 VYDGQTGVVD
+1855 VYDGQTGLVD

-1878 AKGNVTYTTGSKELV
+1878 AKGNVAYTVGSKELV
-1893 NDGSSFHIE
+1893 NDGSSFRIE
-1902 ANYRNSANTD
+1902 ANYRNSANTA
-1912 NDKNVAYNSATPR
+1912 NDKNVAYDSATPR
-1925 NIIDKAIEYSIS
+1925 NIIDKAIEYNIH
-1937 ITGGDRRNY
+1937 IAGTGDARNY

-1954 PTNAES
+1954 PTNAEN

-1995 DVKFKTGADGVIDG
+1995 DVKFKTGADGVIAG

-2014 THTEAFQSANVRGD
+2014 THSEAFQSANVRGD

-2035 GTEQKN
+2035 GTAQKN

-2067 GEITPLQLTPS
+2067 GEITPLELNPS
-2078 NVRLTTTL
+2078 TVTLATTQ
-2086 ATKEYDGGVKVKKA
+2086 ATKEYDGGVKVKKD

-2111 ITGATVTVGGRTV
+2111 ITGATVTVGGSTV
-2124 DVLPAFKLKSAEYDS
+2124 SVLPDLELQSAEYDT
-2139 KDVKSGATTDR
+2139 KNVVGGPQPR
-2150 VTYHMEY
+2150 VTYHMKY
-2157 TGTSGN
+2157 KGTSGN
-2163 FTLAPGAETFDG
+2163 FTLAPGAATFDG
-2175 KGDGEITKKDVT
+2175 KGKGVITPKDVT

-2192 ALTKVYDATAD
+2192 PLTKVYDATAN

-2251 KTVTYDIKLDTES
+2251 KSVTYDIKLDTTS

-2277 NVPITQ
+2277 NAPITQ

-2292 VDVTFGEQ
+2292 VNVTFGEQ
-2300 HKPYDGLSKNTS
+2300 HKPYDGLSTNTA
-2312 IDASVSD
+2312 IDASVSA
-2319 ADAAVLNLDHTGLA
+2319 ADAAVLNHDVTGIA
-2333 NASNKLTNLT
+2333 VSNKLTNLT
-2343 ATGTPPNI
+2343 ATGATPNI
-2351 ISNYGKRTGTGFT
+2351 VSDYGKRTGTGFT
-2364 TDANAGTNKDVQY
+2364 PDANAGTNKDVQY
-2377 AGLRTA
+2377 AGLRAA
-2383 MNASLGG
+2383 MNTSLGG
-2390 NAGNYEFDTDGYGKG
+2390 DAGNYEFDVDGYGKG

-2419 TFTATDAKKVYDGTN
+2419 TFTADPATKVYDGTTA
-2434 KVLWKDS
+2434 
-2441 SSGIYYGDNSHVKN
+2441 VKYNGSAASNDVRN
-2455 YISTIGVRLN
+2455 YITSIGVTLN
-2465 GNWVDLSGSVDMDL
+2465 GHWVDLSGSVVMDL
-2479 TGTKYS
+2479 AGTKYT

-2515 EFTKTAQGTID
+2515 AFTKTASGTID
-2526 RRVLKLDL
+2526 RRVLKLGL
-2534 AQDSAIDKIYDANEK
+2534 AQDSAIDKIYDANAK
-2549 LIDTSTRHYD
+2549 LIDTNTRYYD
-2559 KFIDDDASG
+2559 KFIDDDARG
-2568 NVIYAT
+2568 NVIYAA

-2587 GAAVNDGAKMTITA
+2587 GATVNDGAKMTITA

-2608 NRAADKNVARDTS
+2608 NRTADKNVVRDGGGNVT
-2621 GAVKAKGIA
+2621 AKGIA
-2630 YNVRI
+2630 YNIKV

-2655 ENANGLNMNASGTI
+2655 ENGLDMNASGTI

-2722 DMTGVASAFGKGTT
+2722 DMTGVASDFGKGTT
-2736 DATFTADPNVVLN
+2736 DETFTADPNVVLN

-2761 QYRNLKDTLNAQPY
+2761 QYRNLKDTLNAKPY
-2775 AGNYEIADTA
+2775 ARNYEIADTS

-2821 DPTTHISYNDLEHA
+2821 DSTTHISYNDLEHA

-2847 NSEGT
+2847 NSAGT

-2865 LLSAAYNGT
+2865 LLSAVYNGT

-2892 FDFTGSRDDV
+2892 FDFTGPRDDV
-2902 RHTAGTITPR
+2902 RHTAGIIKPR

-2927 GETTFNQDNQDFV
+2927 GATTFDQDNKDFV

-2946 KLTGIIARDAN
+2946 KLTGIVARDAN
-2957 KVHLAVTGTYSSKN
+2957 KVHLAVTGTYSSPN
-2971 ASANTKAE
+2971 ASAETREDAL
-2979 AEARTPAQAQ
+2979 APAHTPR
-2989 RTVDYTLT
+2989 RTVDYALTLT
-2997 LSGDADTL
+2997 GSDPATLS
-3005 ANYTI
+3005 NYTLSM
-3010 GGHPTTNTVTGKA
+3010 TNVNGRP
-3023 ADIYKKTLTVDVARK
+3023 ADIYKKTLTVEVGYTDK
-3038 EKDYDGTA
+3038 EYDGTA
-3046 AVNNLAA
+3046 AV
-3053 GDITFSGLVGS
+3053 TGLTEHKIEYKGVIPG
-3064 ETLSLDSGAL
+3064 ETLSLDAHAL
-3074 NKVQGQY
+3074 GKVSGQY
-3081 LDSSGN
+3081 LDDAGN
-3087 ADANVSRDVHRNV
+3087 PNKDVRRDQAGNVTY
-3100 LDKAVGYTGLN
+3100 KAVGYTGLSD
-3111 AALIDRAARDTTAG
+3111 ALVDLADRDATAG
-3125 NYRVD
+3125 NYRVEN
-3130 DTKNYTVGDAKG
+3130 TRTYAAENKKG
-3142 QIRPLNITPYDPTP
+3142 LIKPLPINPYDPTP

-3179 DGTVTVKHNGV
+3179 DGTATVKHNGV

-3218 GTEVNIWKDIAIDP
+3218 GTGVDIWTDIVIDP
-3232 TKTHYDDKMVGASK
+3232 TKTHYEDKMVGTSK
-3246 NVTYGLKYTGNNFTI
+3246 NVTYGLKYTGNNFII
-3261 DDFTRSVSTGIITA
+3261 DDFTRSVSTGVITP
-3275 KDVTVA
+3275 KDVTA
-3281 VKSSLTKEY
+3281 TIKGPLTKEY

-3301 NASGATVTTADDL
+3301 NASGATVKTADDL
-3314 VNLTGLIAGDR
+3314 VKLTGLIAGDR

-3339 GTGKTVT
+3339 GTGKTVA

-3363 ASGVAIPMTGLTSPS
+3363 ASGAAIPTTGLPS
-3378 NNEITKRVIG
+3378 LPYNEITKRKVN
-3388 VTFDPVSKPYDGTA
+3388 VTFGEQHKSYDGLSK
-3402 ANTTID
+3402 NTSID
-3408 AAVSPADA
+3408 ASVSVADA
-3416 AVLNL
+3416 AVLNR
-3421 DRTGLAN
+3421 DVTGLAV
-3428 ASNKLTNL
+3428 ANKLMNL
-3436 TATGAAPNITSAY
+3436 DATGATPNIVSNY
-3449 GKRDNNGQFTANPN
+3449 GKRTGTGFTP
-3463 VVRDANNNVVL
+3463 DANAGTN
-3474 NGKDVQYAGLR
+3474 KDVQYAGLR
-3485 AAMNTTLGSDAGNY
+3485 AAMNTTLGSNAGNY
-3499 EFDEDGYGKGTINP
+3499 EFDTDGYGKGYIERA
-3513 VTMSDGD
+3513 TMSDGD
-3520 FVLSFRKASKEYDG
+3520 FALSFRKATKEYDG
-3534 TPDVHNAAQ
+3534 TRDVHNAAQ
-3543 YLDKTASHATR
+3543 YLDKTASHASR

-3589 KVKISNKN
+3589 KVQISNKN
-3597 FDFGIWDGIVQRDGD
+3597 FDFGAWDGIVRRDGD

-3632 DGTAEIIGK
+3632 DGKADIIDK

-3649 ITGRGDKLVKFHHYG
+3649 ITAGGDNLVKFHHYG
-3664 GTPTHPDDG
+3664 GTPTNPDDG

-3691 TADYVDKNVEW
+3691 TADYVAVDPTKYANKDVEW
-3702 QGGVWNQGR
+3702 KDNVWNQGR
-3711 GVVGDKNVKYKVD
+3711 GVVGDKNVKYTVD

-3731 NYEIVH
+3731 NYEVVH
-3737 ANGTAVTA
+3737 ADGTAVTP

-3774 LPTSYTGTPMGKN
+3774 LPTSYTGTPQGTN

-3796 VPSDTPLPGTIDY
+3796 VPGETLPGTIAY
-3809 RSPNARLRVGYYAVE
+3809 RSPNARLRVGYYAVN
-3824 GTYHAPN
+3824 GTYKAQ
-3831 GADGDTVSRN
+3831 GGTDGDTVSRN

>member
-1 MGKYRT
+1 MTDGVTVGRT
-7 RELTQ
+7 TT
-12 RVRYALLAGVAGAFL
+12 AAG
-27 IPQAAFA
+27 
-34 APTGGEAVFGGATGL
+34 TNT
-49 TTSSDMNI
+49 NI
-57 TSSNPNNVITWRDY
+57 TAPPSPLPPSSPPSSTPPPSNNVIKWADY
-71 SIAQGERVRY
+71 SVKQGETVTY
-81 DSGNKTNNYL
+81 DANNYL
-91 NIVTGANTSN
+91 NIVTGGNTSA
-101 INGTIEGGKDVYI
+101 INGSITGGGDIYL

-121 FGKSASVNVGNLYV
+121 FGKTASVNVGNLYV
-135 STQEESTLNT
+135 STQEESTLNL
-145 AAFTGSGASPLS
+145 AAFKGSGASPLS

-192 NVHDATTSPVI
+192 NVHATTSPVI

-210 NGGYVHIGYQSGSV
+210 NGGYAHIGYQSGSV

-232 HKKVTPTTPPSS
+232 HKKFTPPPPSPSS
-244 PPTTVVAAATAAD
+244 PPLPPTTVVAAATAAD
-257 NYYQLVSTPTQFQN
+257 NYYQLVSTPTEFQN
-271 INSDLTKNYMLAN
+271 IKNGLTKNYMLAN

-291 VTGTKKSLTPIGGD
+291 TTGTKKSITPIGGN
-305 SHVAFSGKFDGNF
+305 SSSAFTGKFDGNF
-318 FRIQN
+318 YKIKN
-323 FTVSG
+323 FSVG
-328 TSRAGAFGEINGAR
+328 GAGMVDAALFGRTNAAR
-342 IDNVGITGATITG
+342 IDNVGVTDAVVTGEVTGLQDRFAGGIVAHAT
-355 GTTSADYAGGVV
+355 GTTLNNVYVTNTKVTGEDGYHGGVV
-367 GYATSSTLKNVYS
+367 GYTKNTHIGSS
-380 DRGTTVSGANGRHG
+380 
-394 GIVGYTTDTKVES
+394 
-407 VYSKATIGA
+407 YSKATVGD
-416 GGGIIGLAAND
+416 GGGVIGFSDIGTVVEDTYSD
-427 TKVRDSYSEIHTTAT
+427 TKKVSGSLGTE
-442 TGGGIPLAAYFIYYI
+442 FIYI
-457 NPTAGTTVDNSY
+457 IDPSGGTTVKNSY
-469 FIGGNFSYSNITS
+469 SVGTYFTTNETALTTEA
-482 KVNNTYKVTE
+482 VNTYKIDPGTG
-492 DADHTYKASL
+492 KASL
-502 LRPGPPT
+502 VGPTPNPSVEAHT
-509 ATTADE
+509 I
-515 KDANS
+515 
-520 SDTYAAWGNTINNT
+520 DTYAAWGNTINNT

-571 NGTLNSDGAN
+571 NGTLNTESAN

-592 TTYNSQYIKIVGKDA
+592 TTYNSQYVKIVGKDA
-607 SGADVVGGKS
+607 GADVVGGKS

-623 GAMQYNANGT
+623 GAMQYNADGT

-641 YVSAGTND
+641 YVSTGTND

-685 VKLNDG
+685 VKLDNG
-691 TIKPDR
+691 TIKPNR

-708 FIRALTS
+708 FISELKKGS
-715 GNIHSSGF
+715 INSSGF
-723 TAEDINAH
+723 TAEDVEAH
-731 SVNLDFTRG
+731 SVNLDFTTG
-740 NFKAQAYN
+740 HFKAQAYN
-748 LEYVNASGATI
+748 LEYEDTTGTTI

-829 DAVLDLAMKQT
+829 DAVLDHAMKQT
-840 GTTSS
+840 GTSTP

-940 VYLAGEIIRREI
+940 VYLDGKIIRREI

-999 ITTTEPNK
+999 ITTTAPNK

-1124 PGEDLITLA
+1124 PGEDLVTLA

-1153 VILDVSDTPT
+1153 VILDGSGTPT
-1163 KQNVTYTASFDRG
+1163 KQNVTYTAAFDRG
-1176 TGVASEDYILDATA
+1176 TGVASEDYILDAAA

-1271 YGNGTAASF
+1271 YGDGTAASF

-1286 GSRSVEYVGLAGVL
+1286 GSRAVEYVGLAGVL

-1315 ITRRRIDPSGFQ
+1315 ITRRRIDPSGFK

-1336 DASKVY
+1336 NASKVY
-1342 DGTDL
+1342 DGTDI
-1347 SDLPTG
+1347 SDLPSG

-1364 NTGIVAHDAGKITFK
+1364 NTGIVVHDKGKITFK
-1379 LKDGS
+1379 LKDGTS
-1384 HGYFSSDRDGNNH
+1384 GYYSSDRDGNNR
-1397 TSHVSEAHYVAYDI
+1397 TSHVSEAQYVAYDI
-1411 VAHTSDDTNN
+1411 VAQTSDATNN
-1421 PLTNYTFGSAAATTL
+1421 PLSNYTFGSATATTL

-1447 AHVTADGSITAAPL
+1447 AHVTADGAITPAAL

-1530 AIAGDIT
+1530 MDGIT

-1548 GNYANDYKIVDITGA
+1548 GNYADDYEIVDITGA

-1573 TTVADAGK
+1573 TTVTDAGK

-1603 NTTVTVKKITDD
+1603 NTTVSVKEITDTIGSAVID
-1615 VANSL
+1615 D
-1620 ISTILSD
+1620 ILSD
-1627 DNITAGALTNK
+1627 DNVTALDLTNQ
-1638 YRDKMTAAPA
+1638 YTAKMTAAP
-1648 DYKSVYGQGSTD
+1648 DNYKSTYGRGNTD
-1660 ASFKENPNVA
+1660 AKFVENVNA
-1670 SDANGET
+1670 SNGT
-1677 IENGKD
+1677 PHD

-1691 AFTER
+1691 AFNEEFGT
-1696 FSSSTSPGN
+1696 FSAGN
-1705 YTVEQNVY
+1705 YSVEKNVY
-1713 GKGTINRYN
+1713 GKGTINRRN
-1722 IDPNRFNVVDL
+1722 IDPNNFRVVDDH
-1733 NGDPARAERAY
+1733 NVPSHATKEY
-1744 DGTAVYNVP
+1744 DGTTTYNVP
-1753 TGWKI
+1753 TGWKLDPP
-1758 SPSTGPDTGVL
+1758 SGPSTGVIA
-1769 TGDNITFHLTS
+1769 GDDVTFHLTS
-1780 DGAKFTT
+1780 DGAQFTT
-1787 ATHNPTPNAF
+1787 AAHNPTPNAYD
-1797 EANKVMYNVVAS
+1797 AAKVMYNVVAS

-1818 TLDGRNLES
+1818 TLGGRKLEDGK
-1827 GAAKVYGE
+1827 AKVYGE

-1865 TDTKHWKALTKTD
+1865 ADINDTKHWKALKKTD
-1878 AKGNVTYTTGSKELV
+1878 AKGNVAYTTDSKELV

-1902 ANYRNSANTD
+1902 ANYRNSANTA
-1912 NDKNVAYNSATPR
+1912 NDKNVAYDSATPR
-1925 NIIDKAIEYSIS
+1925 EVIDKAIEYNIH
-1937 ITGGDRRNY
+1937 ITGGDGRNY

-2009 DNITF
+2009 DDITF
-2014 THTEAFQSANVRGD
+2014 THSEAFQSKNVRGD

-2035 GTEQKN
+2035 GTVQKN

-2067 GEITPLQLTPS
+2067 GEITPVLLNPS
-2078 NVRLTTTL
+2078 TVTLVTTQ
-2086 ATKEYDGGVKVKKA
+2086 ATKEYDGGVKVKKD

-2111 ITGATVTVGGRTV
+2111 ITDATVTVGGSPV
-2124 DVLPAFKLKSAEYDS
+2124 SVLTDLDLQSAEYDT
-2139 KDVKSGATTDR
+2139 KNVVGGTQPR
-2150 VTYHMEY
+2150 VTYHMKY
-2157 TGTSGN
+2157 KGTSGN
-2163 FTLAPGAETFDG
+2163 FTLAPGAATFDG
-2175 KGDGEITKKDVT
+2175 KGKGEITKKDVT
-2187 ATIKG
+2187 VTLKTPF
-2192 ALTKVYDATAD
+2192 TKVYDATTDVIVKRANNQLE
-2203 TIGAAKNATTGAA
+2203 KATAN
-2216 VVTADDLVKF
+2216 DLVTLS
-2226 VGLVAGDGATNATTA
+2226 GLVAGDGATNATTA
-2241 TFDNKNVGTN
+2241 RYGGVTPVSGDKNAGTN
-2251 KTVTYDIKLDTES
+2251 KDVTYNVKIDS
-2264 AGNYNIKYNGSAI
+2264 SHAGNYRLVDATGAAI
-2277 NVPITQ
+2277 TAPITQ
-2283 TGNTITKRK
+2283 AGNTITKRK
-2292 VDVTFGEQ
+2292 VNVTFGEQ

-2319 ADAAVLNLDHTGLA
+2319 ADAAVLNRDVTGLA
-2333 NASNKLTNLT
+2333 VADKLTNLA
-2343 ATGTPPNI
+2343 ATGATPNI
-2351 ISNYGKRTGTGFT
+2351 VSNYGKRTGTGFT
-2364 TDANAGTNKDVQY
+2364 PDANAGTNKDVQY
-2377 AGLRTA
+2377 AGLSAA
-2383 MNASLGG
+2383 MNTSLGG

-2419 TFTATDAKKVYDGTN
+2419 TFTATDASKVYDGTTA
-2434 KVLWKDS
+2434 
-2441 SSGIYYGDNSHVKN
+2441 VKYNGSAASNDVRN
-2455 YISTIGVRLN
+2455 YITNIGVRLN
-2465 GNWVDLSGSVDMDL
+2465 GNWVDLSGSVVMDL

-2485 SPNATNGTPDT
+2485 SPNATNGTTDT

-2515 EFTKTAQGTID
+2515 EFTKTAKGTID
-2526 RRVLKLDL
+2526 RRVLKLGL
-2534 AQDSAIDKIYDANEK
+2534 AQDSAIDKIYDANAK
-2549 LIDTSTRHYD
+2549 LIDTNTRHYD
-2559 KFIDDDASG
+2559 KFIDDDANG
-2568 NVIYAT
+2568 NVIYAA
-2574 GTTSDNKLVRTSN
+2574 GTTNDNKLVRTSN

-2601 NYVDNLT
+2601 NYVDDLT

-2621 GAVKAKGIA
+2621 GAVTAKGIA

-2722 DMTGVASAFGKGTT
+2722 DMTGVASDFGKGTT

-2749 SSGTVSPRSKDV
+2749 ASGTVSPRSKDV

-2775 AGNYEIADTA
+2775 AGNYEIADTS

-2821 DPTTHISYNDLEHA
+2821 DSTTHISYNDLEHA

-2847 NSEGT
+2847 NSAGT

-2874 NVVGTNQVDYG
+2874 NVVGTNQVNYG

-2927 GETTFNQDNQDFV
+2927 GETTFNQDNKDFV

-2946 KLTGIIARDAN
+2946 KLTGIVARDAN

-2971 ASANTKAE
+2971 ASAETKAE

-2997 LSGDADTL
+2997 LSGDAATL

-3010 GGHPTTNTVTGKA
+3010 AGHDTTHTVTGKA

-3100 LDKAVGYTGLN
+3100 LDKAVKYTGFN
-3111 AALIDRAARDTTAG
+3111 DALTDLATRNNTAK
-3125 NYRVD
+3125 NYRVAD
-3130 DTKNYTVGDAKG
+3130 GGKSYTVNAAKG
-3142 QIRPLNITPYDPTP
+3142 RINPLSINPNHP
-3156 TDPHNPNPRVSMA
+3156 TDGVTTT
-3169 FDATGPSKVY
+3169 FDAAGAMKIY
-3179 DGTVTVKHNGV
+3179 DRTRAVKYNGQS
-3190 GTADALKNYLTGA
+3190 TSDALKNYLTSA
-3203 KVILGGT
+3203 TVRVGT
-3210 VVGGVVTG
+3210 QT
-3218 GTEVNIWKDIAIDP
+3218 IDIKDELTIDP
-3232 TKTHYDDKMVGASK
+3232 NATAYD
-3246 NVTYGLKYTGNNFTI
+3246 N
-3261 DDFTRSVSTGIITA
+3261 
-3275 KDVTVA
+3275 
-3281 VKSSLTKEY
+3281 
-3290 DATRDV
+3290 
-3296 LGVAK
+3296 K
-3301 NASGATVTTADDL
+3301 NA
-3314 VNLTGLIAGDR
+3314 
-3325 VSNTTTAFYDTKNV
+3325 

-3346 YTPSLSGADA
+3346 YTLKYTGNNFAINDFTRNSTGEIKQKDVKVLPVGTLTKVYDGTRYVYANGDDSIRTMHGDQRVTNGDSVVELENGGIIAGDSVQNNSTAVYADKNAGTGKTVVYTPSITGADA
-3356 VNYRLVD
+3356 GNYRLVD
-3363 ASGVAIPMTGLTSPS
+3363 VFGHAIPSGTLTTTDNVIQKRRLNIGFDGLNGTLPVRKSYDATTTNDKITARITDDPNGHTRTVLQRDGMGIFGDRLAQL
-3378 NNEITKRVIG
+3378 NNGNIQSDYGYGSTDA
-3388 VTFDPVSKPYDGTA
+3388 TFR
-3402 ANTTID
+3402 
-3408 AAVSPADA
+3408 ADA
-3416 AVLNL
+3416 
-3421 DRTGLAN
+3421 N
-3428 ASNKLTNL
+3428 A
-3436 TATGAAPNITSAY
+3436 
-3449 GKRDNNGQFTANPN
+3449 
-3463 VVRDANNNVVL
+3463 DAR
-3474 NGKDVQYAGLR
+3474 KDVQYRGVGDALR
-3485 AAMNTTLGSDAGNY
+3485 NILGGNAANY
-3499 EFDEDGYGKGTINP
+3499 DFNETAY
-3513 VTMSDGD
+3513 SDGAITRANVTRSVFD
-3520 FVLSFRKASKEYDG
+3520 LGFDMARKEYDG
-3534 TPDVHNAAQ
+3534 TKTVVNPARNLTTKRVRLGGNWNTLQDGDVLSVTGEYAHKNAA
-3543 YLDKTASHATR
+3543 ASQ
-3554 TVGGTPSTITLT
+3554 P
-3566 DDDYVSVD
+3566 VD
-3574 GKYDNKNAGDPTVHY
+3574 Y
-3589 KVKISNKN
+3589 KVKFNTRN
-3597 FDFGIWDGIVQRDGD
+3597 FNITDSADNTVAKQGSGEILRRKIMANPVTATKTYDKTSALMNVAKDGE
-3612 GHIDKRKL
+3612 GHVIDS
-3620 IADPSNYLTKEY
+3620 AD
-3632 DGTAEIIGK
+3632 
-3641 ARNAQGTL
+3641 R
-3649 ITGRGDKLVKFHHYG
+3649 LVKFSHYG
-3664 GTPTHPDDG
+3664 GHGDAIIANDVVENRSTGEYADQNVAWEPKANANPNAMWQDRNRVKNKAVNYQFLLAGDD
-3673 EDTVFYKDAA
+3673 A
-3683 AGTVSNNT
+3683 
-3691 TADYVDKNVEW
+3691 
-3702 QGGVWNQGR
+3702 
-3711 GVVGDKNVKYKVD
+3711 
-3724 LTGTDAA
+3724 L
-3731 NYEIVH
+3731 NYELVDGSGNTLSTDGLD
-3737 ANGTAVTA
+3737 ANGKNTIGYAPAAMETGRI
-3745 TNPYV
+3745 NPYEV
-3750 GKGKITP
+3750 RLAGDDQT
-3757 KEIVLKADPQ
+3757 
-3767 ERWINEG
+3767 RWINEG
-3774 LPTSYTGTPMGKN
+3774 LPDSYTGTPQGRGYTTA
-3787 LSHNEVPEI
+3787 LGE
-3796 VPSDTPLPGTIDY
+3796 TLPGEIRY
-3809 RSPNARLRVGYYAVE
+3809 GSPSARLRWGDYPIE
-3824 GTYHAPN
+3824 GEYIPAT
-3831 GADGDTVSRN
+3831 DSETVYQN
-3841 YRFVEDPAND
+3841 YLFKSSG
-3851 TALYIG
+3851 TLHIG

-3889 TNQYSRKPT
+3889 TNHYSRKPT

>member
-27 IPQAAFA
+27 IPQVAAA
-34 APTGGEAVFGGATGL
+34 APTGHHDETAGVQVAGEGTAT
-49 TTSSDMNI
+49 TTI
-57 TSSNPNNVITWRDY
+57 TATAPNNVIKWADY
-71 SIAQGERVRY
+71 SVKQGETVNY
-81 DSGNKTNNYL
+81 DGKNYL
-91 NIVTGANTSN
+91 NIVTGGNTSA
-101 INGTIEGGKDVYI
+101 INGTINNAGGDIYL

-121 FGKSASVNVGNLYV
+121 FGKTASVNVGNLYV
-135 STQEESTLNT
+135 STQEESTLNMT
-145 AAFTGSGASPLS
+145 AFTGSGASPLS

-192 NVHDATTSPVI
+192 NVHATTSPVI
-203 LHIDEET
+203 LHTDT
-210 NGGYVHIGYQSGSV
+210 AVNDGYAHIGYQSGAE
-224 PSTSDYEI
+224 P
-232 HKKVTPTTPPSS
+232 
-244 PPTTVVAAATAAD
+244 AATAYKINGANAVAAD
-257 NYYQLVSTPTQFQN
+257 NYYQLVSTTSEFRN
-271 INSDLTKNYMLAN
+271 MSSDLTKNYMLEN
-284 DIDFYDS
+284 DIDFAGETALS
-291 VTGTKKSLTPIGGD
+291 PTGTITTP
-305 SHVAFSGKFDGNF
+305 FTKKFDGNF
-318 FRIQN
+318 YKVKN
-323 FTVSG
+323 FTVMG
-328 TSRAGAFGEINGAR
+328 GDRAGLFGDTNGAS
-342 IDNVGITGATITG
+342 IENVGIIGATITG
-355 GTTSADYAGGVV
+355 GTAGADYAGGIVA
-367 GYATSSTLKNVYS
+367 YARNSTLKNVYV
-380 DRGTTVSGANGRHG
+380 DQTTTVSGTMGKHG
-394 GIVGYTTDTKVES
+394 GIAGGTSATTIDS
-407 VYSKATIGA
+407 AYSKASIGA
-416 GGGIIGLAAND
+416 GGGVIGHALNGTVVRNTYSDA
-427 TKVRDSYSEIHTTAT
+427 KVSG
-442 TGGGIPLAAYFIYYI
+442 TGTYFIYYMQ
-457 NPTAGTTVDNSY
+457 PPDGTSVSNSY
-469 FIGGNFSYSNITS
+469 TTGNQFTWSNLTS
-482 KVNNTYKVTE
+482 HISNTYKIDE
-492 DADHTYKASL
+492 AAK
-502 LRPGPPT
+502 T
-509 ATTADE
+509 ATLVSSPSAGPAPTP
-515 KDANS
+515 KDMNS
-520 SDTYAAWGNTINNT
+520 VATYAGWSINNT

-571 NGTLNSDGAN
+571 NGTLNTESAN
-581 TAKSNKGADIE
+581 TAKSNKGVDIE
-592 TTYNSQYIKIVGKDA
+592 TTYNSQYVKIVGKDA
-607 SGADVVGGKS
+607 LGADIVGGKS

-623 GAMQYNANGT
+623 GAMQYNADGT

-641 YVSAGTND
+641 YVSTTGTND

-685 VKLNDG
+685 VKLDNG

-697 MYNGKSDVTDA
+697 MYNGKSDVTQA
-708 FIRALTS
+708 FIDKLTS
-715 GNIHSSGF
+715 GNISSSGF
-723 TAEDINAH
+723 TAEDIDAH
-731 SVNLDFTRG
+731 SVNLDFTTG

-748 LEYVNASGATI
+748 LEYVNASGVTI

-765 DKNVGKDKPVKFTG
+765 DKNVGVDKPVKFTG
-779 SIDFSGDDAANYYFN
+779 SISFSGDDAANYYFN

-840 GTTSS
+840 GTTSP
-845 NITLDKSKIAP
+845 NITLNKDNYAP
-856 AIGVTPSTI
+856 ASTVTSPTHHKGEI
-865 PDGAIMRDDND
+865 MLDDGNNPDD
-876 TVDNVD
+876 VD
-882 LTNVTDPTYT
+882 LTQVTDPTYT
-892 DTAGNAQIHVGDHSL
+892 DTTGAKQIHVGDHNL
-907 QYTNVGLQ
+907 QYKNVGLR
-915 GVDARNYDLYY
+915 GADAGNYDLYL
-926 TPESGTKTAVTDSK
+926 PPIPAVGNGNKVVGNTVYLDGKIIAREITRDSFK
-940 VYLAGEIIRREI
+940 VYDSA
-952 PSTGFEV
+952 TNAEV
-959 YKKVTN
+959 T
-965 PSTSAVTQVKVDAEK
+965 AEK
-980 VYDGTSSY
+980 VYDGNATY
-988 TPESGTYLTSN
+988 TPGGSVYLSTNAPASGN
-999 ITTTEPNK
+999 I
-1007 GIVARDLG
+1007 GIVTRDQG
-1015 HITFSLTPG
+1015 HITFALTGG
-1024 KTAHFTDD
+1024 K
-1032 NGTETTHVSNT
+1032 GTFKDA
-1043 TGVAYNVT
+1043 TGANSTKNVAEARKIAYNVT
-1051 GHTDNA
+1051 GVADTGTDA
-1057 AEYQLGDYYIKVK
+1057 DGIGYELDDYYVLDADGVTKH
-1070 VNGSNV
+1070 SLSS
-1076 DTALTNT
+1076 A
-1083 FDVTGKGKITPKLL
+1083 FDATGQGRITPKAL
-1097 TATVVKSNIT
+1097 TATVVNNHIT
-1107 KVYDG
+1107 KVYDA
-1112 WTKQTDGNRTLT
+1112 KQNQTDGNRNDIIGDALVTLS
-1124 PGEDLITLA
+1124 
-1133 GFVTGETRTNTSTAD
+1133 GFVSGETRTNTSTAM
-1148 YATKN
+1148 YASPN
-1153 VILDVSDTPT
+1153 VAWDNTANAPT
-1163 KQNVTYTASFDRG
+1163 SQTVTYTAKFDRG
-1176 TGVASEDYILDATA
+1176 TGAEADNYTFDTTAHTTTVTNSAAVAGSY
-1190 TGTNR
+1190 TGT
-1195 YQKTLTTDSNG
+1195 
-1206 AQTTGIITP
+1206 ITP
-1215 RPVTV
+1215 RDLKLT
-1220 KFADV
+1220 FGDV
-1225 TKVYDGTAINTD
+1225 TKVYDGTADNATKNV
-1237 ITANDLG
+1237 TAL
-1244 DTAVDKAVLQDDGK
+1244 DDGL
-1258 SASAIS
+1258 SGAVTTAD
-1264 ATGITSR
+1264 
-1271 YGNGTAASF
+1271 GTAAAGISAAALSSVTSSYGDF
-1280 AENRNA
+1280 SGTTFNANRNA
-1286 GSRSVEYVGLAGVL
+1286 GNRVVEYVGLAGAL
-1300 GTNYAVDNKQYGKGT
+1300 GTNHNYAIADKQYGKGT

-1327 VRKADGTIA
+1327 VRKAGGAIA
-1336 DASKVY
+1336 NASKVY

-1347 SDLPTG
+1347 SDLPSG

-1364 NTGIVAHDAGKITFK
+1364 NTGIVAHDEGKITFK
-1379 LKDGS
+1379 LKDGTS
-1384 HGYFSSDRDGNNH
+1384 GYYSSDRDGNNR
-1397 TSHVSEAHYVAYDI
+1397 TSHVSEAQYVAYDI
-1411 VAHTSDDTNN
+1411 VAQTSDDTNN
-1421 PLTNYTFGSAAATTL
+1421 PLTNYTFGSAAAEAAGTL
-1436 KNLEDVNNANP
+1436 KNLEKITNTNP
-1447 AHVTADGSITAAPL
+1447 AHVTADGSITPAAL

-1477 HTDGNRAA
+1477 HTDGNRDA

-1548 GNYANDYKIVDITGA
+1548 GNYANDYKIVDIKGA
-1563 GAATATAGVT
+1563 GAATATPGVT

-1603 NTTVTVKKITDD
+1603 NTTVSVKEITDT
-1615 VANSL
+1615 
-1620 ISTILSD
+1620 IGSTVIDDILSD
-1627 DNITAGALTNK
+1627 DNVTAHDLTTK
-1638 YRDKMTAAPA
+1638 YTSKMTAAPA
-1648 DYKSVYGQGSTD
+1648 NYKSTYGRGNTD
-1660 ASFKENPNVA
+1660 ATFVENVKA
-1670 SDANGET
+1670 SNGT
-1677 IENGKD
+1677 PHD

-1691 AFTER
+1691 AFNEEFGA
-1696 FSSSTSPGN
+1696 FSAGN
-1705 YTVEQNVY
+1705 YSVEKNVY
-1713 GKGTINRYN
+1713 GKGTINRRN
-1722 IDPNRFNVVDL
+1722 IDPNNFDVVDDH
-1733 NGDPARAERAY
+1733 NVTSHATKEY
-1744 DGTAVYNVP
+1744 DGTTTYNVP
-1753 TGWKI
+1753 TGWKLN
-1758 SPSTGPDTGVL
+1758 PSTGPSTGVIA
-1769 TGDNITFHLTS
+1769 GDDVTFHLTS
-1780 DGAKFTT
+1780 DGAQFTT
-1787 ATHNPTPNAF
+1787 AAHNPTPNAYD
-1797 EANKVMYNVVAS
+1797 ADKVMYNVVAS

-1818 TLDGRNLES
+1818 TLGGRNLES

-1865 TDTKHWKALTKTD
+1865 TDTKHWTALTKTD
-1878 AKGNVTYTTGSKELV
+1878 AKGNVAYTTGSKELV

-1902 ANYRNSANTD
+1902 ANYRNSANTA
-1912 NDKNVAYNSATPR
+1912 NDKNVAYDSATPR
-1925 NIIDKAIEYSIS
+1925 NIIDKAIEYNIH
-1937 ITGGDRRNY
+1937 ITGGDARNY
-1946 AFANGTST
+1946 AFANGTPT

-1995 DVKFKTGADGVIDG
+1995 DVKFKTGADGVIAG

-2014 THTEAFQSANVRGD
+2014 THSEAFQSANVRGD

-2035 GTEQKN
+2035 GTAQKN

-2048 SLGGTSAD
+2048 TLGGTSAD

-2067 GEITPLQLTPS
+2067 GEITPLELNPS
-2078 NVRLTTTL
+2078 TVTLVTTQ
-2086 ATKEYDGGVKVKKA
+2086 ATKEYDGGVKVKKD
-2100 GSDAIS
+2100 GSDAVS

-2111 ITGATVTVGGRTV
+2111 ITGATVTVGGSTV
-2124 DVLPAFKLKSAEYDS
+2124 SVLPELELQSAEYDT
-2139 KDVKSGATTDR
+2139 KNVVGGAQPR
-2150 VTYHMEY
+2150 VTYHMKY
-2157 TGTSGN
+2157 KGTSGN
-2163 FTLAPGAETFDG
+2163 FTLAPGAATFDG
-2175 KGDGEITKKDVT
+2175 KGNGVITPKDVT

-2192 ALTKVYDATAD
+2192 SLTKVYDATAD

-2251 KTVTYDIKLDTES
+2251 KTVTYDIKLDTAS

-2277 NVPITQ
+2277 TAPITQ

-2292 VDVTFGEQ
+2292 VNVTFGEQ
-2300 HKPYDGLSKNTS
+2300 HKSYDGLSKNTL
-2312 IDASVSD
+2312 IDASVS
-2319 ADAAVLNLDHTGLA
+2319 ATDAAVLNSDVTGLA
-2333 NASNKLTNLT
+2333 VADKLTNLAAMG
-2343 ATGTPPNI
+2343 ATPNI
-2351 ISNYGKRTGTGFT
+2351 VSNYGKRTGTGFT
-2364 TDANAGTNKDVQY
+2364 PDANAGTNKDVQY
-2377 AGLRTA
+2377 AGLSAA
-2383 MNASLGG
+2383 MNTSLGG

-2419 TFTATDAKKVYDGTN
+2419 TFTATDASKVYDGTN
-2434 KVLWKDS
+2434 KVLWKDP

-2455 YISTIGVRLN
+2455 YISTIGVTLN
-2465 GNWVDLSGSVDMDL
+2465 GNWVDLSGSVVMDL

-2485 SPNATNGTPDT
+2485 SPNATNGTTDT

-2515 EFTKTAQGTID
+2515 EFTKTAKGTID
-2526 RRVLKLDL
+2526 RRVLKLGL
-2534 AQDSAIDKIYDANEK
+2534 AQDSAIDKIYDANAK
-2549 LIDTSTRHYD
+2549 LIDTNTRHYD

-2568 NVIYAT
+2568 NVIYAA
-2574 GTTSDNKLVRTSN
+2574 GTTNDNKLVRTSN

-2601 NYVDNLT
+2601 NYVDDLT
-2608 NRAADKNVARDTS
+2608 NRAANKNVARDTS
-2621 GAVKAKGIA
+2621 SGNVTAKDIA
-2630 YNVRI
+2630 YNVKI

-2643 YKLSDGTTTVDA
+2643 YTLDHNGTTANA
-2655 ENANGLNMNASGTI
+2655 EDGLKMNASGTI

-2711 LTADGITAATF
+2711 LAADGITAATF
-2722 DMTGVASAFGKGTT
+2722 NMTGVASDFGKGTT

-2761 QYRNLKDTLNAQPY
+2761 QYRNLKDTLNAQSY

-2847 NSEGT
+2847 NRAGT

-2927 GETTFNQDNQDFV
+2927 GETTFNQDNKDFV

-2946 KLTGIIARDAN
+2946 KLTGIVARDAN

-2971 ASANTKAE
+2971 ASAETREDAL
-2979 AEARTPAQAQ
+2979 APAHTPG
-2989 RTVDYTLT
+2989 RTVDYALTLT
-2997 LSGDADTL
+2997 GSDPATLS
-3005 ANYTI
+3005 NYTLS
-3010 GGHPTTNTVTGKA
+3010 TTNVNGRA
-3023 ADIYKKTLTVDVARK
+3023 ADIYKKKLTVDVGRK

-3046 AVNNLAA
+3046 AVTGLTTGDIIFHGVLA
-3053 GDITFSGLVGS
+3053 GD
-3064 ETLSLDSGAL
+3064 TLSLDTASL
-3074 NKVQGQY
+3074 TKINGQY
-3081 LDSSGN
+3081 LDDAGQPS
-3087 ADANVSRDVHRNV
+3087 ADVRRDANHAVT
-3100 LDKAVGYTGLN
+3100 DKAVGYTGLN

-3179 DGTVTVKHNGV
+3179 DGTATVKHNGV

-3218 GTEVNIWKDIAIDP
+3218 GTEVNIWTDIAIDP
-3232 TKTHYDDKMVGASK
+3232 TKTHYDDKMVGSSK

-3314 VNLTGLIAGDR
+3314 VKLTGLIAGDR
-3325 VSNTTTAFYDTKNV
+3325 VSNTTTAFYDTKNA
-3339 GTGKTVT
+3339 GTGKTVA

-3363 ASGVAIPMTGLTSPS
+3363 ASGAAIPTTGLTSPS
-3378 NNEITKRVIG
+3378 NNEITKRKVN
-3388 VTFDPVSKPYDGTA
+3388 VTFDTVSKDYDGTA

-3408 AAVSPADA
+3408 AAVSAADA

-3421 DRTGLAN
+3421 DRAGLAN

-3436 TATGAAPNITSAY
+3436 TATGAASNITSAY
-3449 GKRDNNGQFTANPN
+3449 GQRDNGQFTANPN
-3463 VVRDANNNVVL
+3463 VVRNANNDVVP

-3499 EFDEDGYGKGTINP
+3499 EFDVDGYGKGTINP
-3513 VTMSDGD
+3513 VTMRDGD

-3589 KVKISNKN
+3589 KVQISNKN
-3597 FDFGIWDGIVQRDGD
+3597 FDFGTWDGIVRRDGD

-3641 ARNAQGTL
+3641 ARNAQGAL
-3649 ITGRGDKLVKFHHYG
+3649 ITAGGDNLVKFHHYS
-3664 GTPTHPDDG
+3664 GTPTNPDDG

-3691 TADYVDKNVEW
+3691 TAAYVAVDPTKYANKDVEW
-3702 QGGVWNQGR
+3702 KDNVWNQGR
-3711 GVVGDKNVKYKVD
+3711 GVVGDKNVKYTVD

-3737 ANGTAVTA
+3737 ADGTAVTPP
-3745 TNPYV
+3745 NPYV

-3774 LPTSYTGTPMGKN
+3774 LPTSYTGTPQGTN

-3796 VPSDTPLPGTIDY
+3796 VPGETLPGTIDY
-3809 RSPNARLRVGYYAVE
+3809 RSPNARLRVGHYAVN
-3824 GTYHAPN
+3824 GTYKAQG

-3889 TNQYSRKPT
+3889 TNQYNRKPT

>member
-27 IPQAAFA
+27 IPQVAAA
-34 APTGGEAVFGGATGL
+34 APTGHHDETAGVQVAGEGTAT
-49 TTSSDMNI
+49 TTI
-57 TSSNPNNVITWRDY
+57 TATAANNVIKWADY
-71 SIAQGERVRY
+71 SVKQGETVNY
-81 DSGNKTNNYL
+81 DGKNYL
-91 NIVTGANTSN
+91 NIVTGGNTSA
-101 INGTIEGGKDVYI
+101 INGTINNAGGDIYL

-121 FGKSASVNVGNLYV
+121 FGKTASVNVGNLYV
-135 STQEESTLNT
+135 STQEESTLNMT
-145 AAFTGSGASPLS
+145 AFTGSGNSPLS

-192 NVHDATTSPVI
+192 NVHATTSPVI
-203 LHIDEET
+203 LHTDTAT
-210 NGGYVHIGYQSGSV
+210 NGGYAHIGYQSGAE
-224 PSTSDYEI
+224 P
-232 HKKVTPTTPPSS
+232 
-244 PPTTVVAAATAAD
+244 AATAYKVNGANAVAAD
-257 NYYQLVSTPTQFQN
+257 NYYQLVSTPTEFQN
-271 INSDLTKNYMLAN
+271 INNDLAKNYMLAN
-284 DIDFYDS
+284 DIDFTNS
-291 VTGTKKSLTPIGGD
+291 TTHAAGEITPIGGNTYAD
-305 SHVAFSGKFDGNF
+305 FTGKLDGNF
-318 FRIQN
+318 FRVKN
-323 FTVSG
+323 FSVASTVSYAG
-328 TSRAGAFGEINGAR
+328 LFGRTSGAKIENLGVTA
-342 IDNVGITGATITG
+342 ATITG
-355 GTTSADYAGGVV
+355 GTAANNFAGGIA
-367 GYATSSTLKNVYS
+367 GYTMGNTLIRNVYVKK
-380 DRGTTVSGANGRHG
+380 DTTVDGRSGKLG
-394 GIVGYTTDTKVES
+394 GIVGGTEDTTFDS
-407 VYSKATIGA
+407 VYSLATIGL
-416 GGGIIGLAAND
+416 GGGLIGSSGSGTNIYNTYSD
-427 TKVRDSYSEIHTTAT
+427 TSYLSTVSLPQQI
-442 TGGGIPLAAYFIYYI
+442 YFIYVIDPDNGTYI
-457 NPTAGTTVDNSY
+457 ENSYATGTLSWNEGNLTGNISKDTYKISRATGKATRIGTTA
-469 FIGGNFSYSNITS
+469 ITS
-482 KVNNTYKVTE
+482 T
-492 DADHTYKASL
+492 
-502 LRPGPPT
+502 PPPPVIG
-509 ATTADE
+509 DM
-515 KDANS
+515 NS
-520 SDTYAAWGNTINNT
+520 VATYAGWSINNT

-571 NGTLNSDGAN
+571 NGTLNTESAN

-623 GAMQYNANGT
+623 GAMQYNADGT

-649 FDKTNGIRNA
+649 FDKKNGIRNA

-691 TIKPDR
+691 TIKPNR

-708 FIRALTS
+708 FISELKKGS
-715 GNIHSSGF
+715 INSSGF
-723 TAEDINAH
+723 TAEDVEAH
-731 SVNLDFTRG
+731 SVNLDFTTG
-740 NFKAQAYN
+740 HFKAQAYN
-748 LEYVNASGATI
+748 LEYEDTTGTTI

-840 GTTSS
+840 GTTTP
-845 NITLDKSKIAP
+845 NITLNKDNYAP
-856 AIGVTPSTI
+856 ASTVASPTHHKGEI
-865 PDGAIMRDDND
+865 MLDDGDHPD
-876 TVDNVD
+876 VVD
-882 LTNVTDPTYT
+882 LTQVTDPTYT
-892 DTAGNAQIHVGDHSL
+892 DTTGAKQIHVGDHSL
-907 QYTNVGLQ
+907 QYKNVGLR
-915 GVDARNYDLYY
+915 GADAGNYDLYLPPIPAEGNGNKVVGN
-926 TPESGTKTAVTDSK
+926 T
-940 VYLAGEIIRREI
+940 VYLDGKIIRREI
-952 PSTGFEV
+952 TRDSFKVYDSATNAEV
-959 YKKVTN
+959 T
-965 PSTSAVTQVKVDAEK
+965 AQK
-980 VYDGTSSY
+980 VYDGNATY
-988 TPESGTYLTSN
+988 TPGGSVYLSTNAPASGN
-999 ITTTEPNK
+999 V
-1007 GIVARDLG
+1007 GIVTRDQG
-1015 HITFSLTPG
+1015 HITFALTG
-1024 KTAHFTDD
+1024 
-1032 NGTETTHVSNT
+1032 GTGTFKDA
-1043 TGVAYNVT
+1043 TGANSTKNVAEARKIAYNVT
-1051 GHTDNA
+1051 GVADTHTDA
-1057 AEYQLGDYYIKVK
+1057 DGIGHKLDDYYVLDADGVTKH
-1070 VNGSNV
+1070 
-1076 DTALTNT
+1076 ALSSA
-1083 FDVTGKGKITPKLL
+1083 FDATGQGRITPKAL
-1097 TATVVKSNIT
+1097 TATVVNNHIT
-1107 KVYDG
+1107 KVYDA
-1112 WTKQTDGNRTLT
+1112 KQNQTDGNRNDIIGDALVTLS
-1124 PGEDLITLA
+1124 
-1133 GFVTGETRTNTSTAD
+1133 GFVSGETRTNTSTAM
-1148 YATKN
+1148 YASPN
-1153 VILDVSDTPT
+1153 VAWDNTANAPT
-1163 KQNVTYTASFDRG
+1163 SQAVTYTAKFDRG
-1176 TGVASEDYILDATA
+1176 TGAEADNYTFDTTAHTTTVTNSASVSGSY
-1190 TGTNR
+1190 TGT
-1195 YQKTLTTDSNG
+1195 
-1206 AQTTGIITP
+1206 ITP
-1215 RPVTV
+1215 RDLKLT
-1220 KFADV
+1220 FGDV
-1225 TKVYDGTAINTD
+1225 TKVYDGTADNATKNV
-1237 ITANDLG
+1237 TAL
-1244 DTAVDKAVLQDDGK
+1244 DDGL
-1258 SASAIS
+1258 SGAVTTADGTTAAGIS
-1264 ATGITSR
+1264 AAALSSATSS
-1271 YGNGTAASF
+1271 YGDFSGTTFKA
-1280 AENRNA
+1280 NRNA
-1286 GSRSVEYVGLAGVL
+1286 GNRVVEYVGLAGAL
-1300 GTNYAVDNKQYGKGT
+1300 GTNHNYAIADKQYGKGE

-1336 DASKVY
+1336 NASKVY
-1342 DGTDL
+1342 DGTDR
-1347 SDLPTG
+1347 SDLPQG
-1353 ASLVTPTATSG
+1353 ASLVTPTATTG
-1364 NTGIVAHDAGKITFK
+1364 NTGIVAYDAGKITFK
-1379 LKDGS
+1379 LQDGT
-1384 HGYFSSDRDGNNH
+1384 HGYFSRDADGNNR
-1397 TSHVSEAHYVAYDI
+1397 TSHVSEAQHVAYDI
-1411 VAHTSDDTNN
+1411 VAHTDDATNN
-1421 PLTNYTFGSAAATTL
+1421 PLSNYTFGSATATTL
-1436 KNLEDVNNANP
+1436 KNLEDVNNTNP
-1447 AHVTADGSITAAPL
+1447 AHVTASGTITPAAL

-1515 YQAGHSVGAKDVAYD
+1515 YQAGHNVGAKDVAYD
-1530 AIAGDIT
+1530 AITSNVT
-1537 TKDVTYTAALT
+1537 TKNVTYTAALT
-1548 GNYANDYKIVDITGA
+1548 GNYADDYAIVDITGA
-1563 GAATATAGVT
+1563 GAATATTGVT
-1573 TTVADAGK
+1573 TTVANAGK

-1603 NTTVTVKKITDD
+1603 NTTVSVKEITDTIGSAVID
-1615 VANSL
+1615 D
-1620 ISTILSD
+1620 ILSD
-1627 DNITAGALTNK
+1627 DNVTALDLTNQ
-1638 YRDKMTAAPA
+1638 YLAKMTAAPA
-1648 DYKSVYGQGSTD
+1648 DYKSAYGRGNTD
-1660 ASFKENPNVA
+1660 AAFVENVNA
-1670 SDANGET
+1670 SNGT
-1677 IENGKD
+1677 PHD

-1691 AFTER
+1691 AFRTE
-1696 FSSSTSPGN
+1696 FGSSSAGN
-1705 YTVEQNVY
+1705 YSVEENAY
-1713 GKGTINRYN
+1713 GKGTINRRN
-1722 IDPNRFNVVDL
+1722 IDPNNFRVVD
-1733 NGDPARAERAY
+1733 DHDVTSHAMKEY
-1744 DGTAVYNVP
+1744 DGTTTYNVP
-1753 TGWKI
+1753 TGWKLTPP
-1758 SPSTGPDTGVL
+1758 SGPSTGVIA
-1769 TGDNITFHLTS
+1769 GDDVTFHLTS
-1780 DGAKFTT
+1780 DGAQFTT
-1787 ATHNPTPNAF
+1787 AAHNPTPNAYD
-1797 EANKVMYNVVAS
+1797 ADKVMYNVAAS

-1818 TLDGRNLES
+1818 TLGGRKLEDGK
-1827 GAAKVYGE
+1827 AKVYGE

-1878 AKGNVTYTTGSKELV
+1878 AKGNVAYATGSKELV

-1902 ANYRNSANTD
+1902 ANYRNSANTA
-1912 NDKNVAYNSATPR
+1912 NDKNVAYDAATPR
-1925 NIIDKAIEYSIS
+1925 HVVDKAIEYSIS
-1937 ITGGDRRNY
+1937 ITGGDARNY
-1946 AFANGTST
+1946 AFANGTPT

-1971 PKDLSGAFEKV
+1971 PKDLSGAFEKI

-1995 DVKFKTGADGVIDG
+1995 DVKFKTGADGVIAG

-2014 THTEAFQSANVRGD
+2014 THSETFQSPNVRGD
-2028 GTTKTID
+2028 GTTTVID
-2035 GTEQKN
+2035 GAAQKN
-2041 WINYSGL
+2041 WVKYSGL

-2056 NYTINATAVGL
+2056 NYTINATTVGL
-2067 GEITPLQLTPS
+2067 GEITPLELNPS
-2078 NVRLTTTL
+2078 TVTLATTQ
-2086 ATKEYDGGVKVKKA
+2086 ATKEYDGGVKVKKD

-2111 ITGATVTVGGRTV
+2111 ITGATVTVGGSTV
-2124 DVLPAFKLKSAEYDS
+2124 SVLPDLELQSAEYDT
-2139 KDVKSGATTDR
+2139 KNVVGGTQPR
-2150 VTYHMEY
+2150 VTYHMKY
-2157 TGTSGN
+2157 KGTSGN
-2163 FTLAPGAETFDG
+2163 FTLAPGAATFDG
-2175 KGDGEITKKDVT
+2175 KGNGVITPKDVT

-2192 ALTKVYDATAD
+2192 SLTKVYDATAN

-2216 VVTADDLVKF
+2216 VVTADDLVTF

-2241 TFDNKNVGTN
+2241 TFDNKSVGTN

-2277 NVPITQ
+2277 TVPITQ
-2283 TGNTITKRK
+2283 AGNTITKRK

-2300 HKPYDGLSKNTS
+2300 HKSYDGLSTNTS

-2351 ISNYGKRTGTGFT
+2351 TSNYGKRTGTGFT
-2364 TDANAGTNKDVQY
+2364 TDANAGTNKDVKY

-2383 MNASLGG
+2383 MNTSLGG
-2390 NAGNYEFDTDGYGKG
+2390 AAGNYEFDTDGYGKG
-2405 YIERATINVNDPSF
+2405 YIEKATINVNDPSF
-2419 TFTATDAKKVYDGTN
+2419 TFTATDASKVYDGTTA
-2434 KVLWKDS
+2434 
-2441 SSGIYYGDNSHVKN
+2441 VKYNGSAASNDVRN
-2455 YISTIGVRLN
+2455 YITNIGVTLN
-2465 GNWVDLSGSVDMDL
+2465 GNWVDLSGSVVMDL
-2479 TGTKYS
+2479 TGTKYT
-2485 SPNATNGTPDT
+2485 SPNATNSTPDT
-2496 VTYKFR
+2496 VMYKFR

-2526 RRVLKLDL
+2526 RRVLKLGL
-2534 AQDSAIDKIYDANEK
+2534 AQDSAIDKNYDANAK

-2568 NVIYAT
+2568 NVIYAA
-2574 GTTSDNKLVRTSN
+2574 GTTNDNKLVRTSN

-2601 NYVDNLT
+2601 NYVDDLT
-2608 NRAADKNVARDTS
+2608 NRAADKNVAYS
-2621 GAVKAKGIA
+2621 GGAVTAKGVA

-2643 YKLSDGTTTVDA
+2643 YTLDHNGTTVHA
-2655 ENANGLNMNASGTI
+2655 EDGLKMNASGTI

-2722 DMTGVASAFGKGTT
+2722 DMTGVASDFGKGTT

-2775 AGNYEIADTA
+2775 AGNYEIADTS

-2847 NSEGT
+2847 NSAGT

-2865 LLSAAYNGT
+2865 LLSAAYHDENVAAANG
-2874 NVVGTNQVDYG
+2874 VDYG

-2892 FDFTGSRDDV
+2892 FDFTGPRDDV

-2927 GETTFNQDNQDFV
+2927 GERTFDQDNKDFV

-2946 KLTGIIARDAN
+2946 KLTGIVARDAN

-2971 ASANTKAE
+2971 ASAETREDAL
-2979 AEARTPAQAQ
+2979 APAHTPG
-2989 RTVDYTLT
+2989 RTVDYALTLT
-2997 LSGDADTL
+2997 GSDPATLS
-3005 ANYTI
+3005 NYTLS
-3010 GGHPTTNTVTGKA
+3010 TTNVNGRA
-3023 ADIYKKTLTVDVARK
+3023 ADIYKKKLTVDVGRK

-3046 AVNNLAA
+3046 DVTGLTT
-3053 GDITFSGLVGS
+3053 GDIIFHGILTGD
-3064 ETLSLDSGAL
+3064 TLSLDTAAL
-3074 NKVQGQY
+3074 TKISGQY
-3081 LDSSGN
+3081 LDDAGQPSADVRRN
-3087 ADANVSRDVHRNV
+3087 ANHAVT
-3100 LDKAVGYTGLN
+3100 DKAVGYTGLN
-3111 AALIDRAARDTTAG
+3111 AAMIDRAARDTTAG

-3142 QIRPLNITPYDPTP
+3142 QIRPLHITPYDPTP

-3179 DGTVTVKHNGV
+3179 DGTATVKHNGV

-3232 TKTHYDDKMVGASK
+3232 TKTHYDDKMVGTGK

-3281 VKSSLTKEY
+3281 VKSPLTKAY
-3290 DATRDV
+3290 DATTDV

-3314 VNLTGLIAGDR
+3314 VKLTGLIAGDR
-3325 VSNTTTAFYDTKNV
+3325 VSNTTTAFYDTKNA
-3339 GTGKTVT
+3339 GTGKTVA

-3356 VNYRLVD
+3356 ANYRLVD
-3363 ASGVAIPMTGLTSPS
+3363 ASGVAIPTTGLTSPS
-3378 NNEITKRVIG
+3378 NNEITKRKVN
-3388 VTFDPVSKPYDGTA
+3388 VTFDTVSKDYDGTA

-3408 AAVSPADA
+3408 AAVSAADT
-3416 AVLNL
+3416 AVLNR
-3421 DRTGLAN
+3421 DVTGLAV
-3428 ASNKLTNL
+3428 ANKLTNL
-3436 TATGAAPNITSAY
+3436 TATNITSAY
-3449 GKRDNNGQFTANPN
+3449 GKRDHGQFTANPN
-3463 VVRDANNNVVL
+3463 VVRDANNNVVP

-3499 EFDEDGYGKGTINP
+3499 EFDVDGYGKGTINP
-3513 VTMSDGD
+3513 VTMSEGD
-3520 FVLSFRKASKEYDG
+3520 FALSFRKASKEYDG

-3543 YLDKTASHATR
+3543 YLDKTASHASS
-3554 TVGGTPSTITLT
+3554 TVGGTTSTITLT

-3589 KVKISNKN
+3589 KVRISNKN
-3597 FDFGIWDGIVQRDGD
+3597 FDFSTWDGIVQRDGD

-3620 IADPSNYLTKEY
+3620 IADPSNHLTKEY

-3664 GTPTHPDDG
+3664 GTPTYPDDG

-3711 GVVGDKNVKYKVD
+3711 GVVGDKNVKYTVD

-3731 NYEIVH
+3731 NYEVVH
-3737 ANGTAVTA
+3737 ADGTAVTP

-3774 LPTSYTGTPMGKN
+3774 LPESYTGTPMGKN

-3796 VPSDTPLPGTIDY
+3796 VPGETLPGTIDY
-3809 RSPNARLRVGYYAVE
+3809 SSPNARLRVGYYAVN

>member
-27 IPQAAFA
+27 IPQVAAA
-34 APTGGEAVFGGATGL
+34 APTGHHGETIGVHVAGEGTAT
-49 TTSSDMNI
+49 TTI
-57 TSSNPNNVITWRDY
+57 TATDPNNVIKWADY
-71 SIAQGERVRY
+71 SVKQGETVNY
-81 DSGNKTNNYL
+81 DGKNYL
-91 NIVTGANTSN
+91 NIVTGGNTSA
-101 INGTIEGGKDVYI
+101 INGTINNAGGDIYL

-121 FGKSASVNVGNLYV
+121 FGKTASVNVGNLYV

-145 AAFTGSGASPLS
+145 AAFTGGGASPLS
-157 TTVTDVGKA
+157 TAVGDVGKA
-166 DVVNMGSITAN
+166 DVVNMGSLTAN

-192 NVHDATTSPVI
+192 NVHATTSPVI
-203 LHIDEET
+203 FHTDT
-210 NGGYVHIGYQSGSV
+210 AANGGYAHIGHQSGAE
-224 PSTSDYEI
+224 P
-232 HKKVTPTTPPSS
+232 
-244 PPTTVVAAATAAD
+244 AATAYKVNGANAVAAD
-257 NYYQLVSTPTQFQN
+257 NYYQLVSTPTEFQN
-271 INSDLTKNYMLAN
+271 INSHLTKNYMLAN
-284 DIDFYDS
+284 DIDFTDPATS
-291 VTGTKKSLTPIGGD
+291 AAGEITPIGGNTIGTTTY
-305 SHVAFSGKFDGNF
+305 AAYSGKFDGNF
-318 FRIQN
+318 FRVQN
-323 FTVSG
+323 YKVTNPALERAGLFGELNHAQIYNLGVTGATVTGDTSRG
-328 TSRAGAFGEINGAR
+328 TSRAGGVAGYSYGGTSFLNVYIKNSTINGL
-342 IDNVGITGATITG
+342 D
-355 GTTSADYAGGVV
+355 
-367 GYATSSTLKNVYS
+367 GY
-380 DRGTTVSGANGRHG
+380 HG
-394 GIVGYTTDTKVES
+394 GLIGYTTNTTLDS
-407 VYSKATIGA
+407 VYSKATIGE
-416 GGGIIGLAAND
+416 GGGIIGYSSSG
-427 TKVRDSYSEIHTTAT
+427 TKVSNAYSDVEQLSGTSGT
-442 TGGGIPLAAYFIYYI
+442 YFIYYVA
-457 NPTAGTTVDNSY
+457 PSSGTTVTNSY
-469 FIGGNFSYSNITS
+469 ATGLFSYSNSTPNVTNTFIADKDTGKIRGKDDPIANAIDGYAS
-482 KVNNTYKVTE
+482 KN
-492 DADHTYKASL
+492 
-502 LRPGPPT
+502 
-509 ATTADE
+509 
-515 KDANS
+515 
-520 SDTYAAWGNTINNT
+520 YAAWGNTINNT

-592 TTYNSQYIKIVGKDA
+592 TTYNSQYVKIVGKDA

-623 GAMQYNANGT
+623 GAMQYNADGK

-685 VKLNDG
+685 VKLDNG

-708 FIRALTS
+708 FIGELKKGS
-715 GNIHSSGF
+715 ISSSGF
-723 TAEDINAH
+723 TTEDIHEH
-731 SVNLDFTRG
+731 SVNLDFTTG
-740 NFKAQAYN
+740 SFKAQAYN
-748 LEYVNASGATI
+748 LEYEDTTGTTI

-865 PDGAIMRDDND
+865 PDGAIMRNDSDVVDD
-876 TVDNVD
+876 VD

-915 GVDARNYDLYY
+915 GADARNYDLYY
-926 TPESGTKTAVTDSK
+926 TPDSGTKTAVTNSK

-965 PSTSAVTQVKVDAEK
+965 PSTGAITQVKVDAEK

-1097 TATVVKSNIT
+1097 TATVVNSNIT

-1124 PGEDLITLA
+1124 SGEDLITLA

-1153 VILDVSDTPT
+1153 VIPDGSGTPT

-1176 TGVASEDYILDATA
+1176 TGVASEDYILDAAA

-1244 DTAVDKAVLQDDGK
+1244 DTAIDKAVLQDDGK

-1264 ATGITSR
+1264 AAGITSR
-1271 YGNGTAASF
+1271 YGDRTAASF

-1286 GSRSVEYVGLAGVL
+1286 GSHAVEYVGLANVL

-1327 VRKADGTIA
+1327 VRKAGGAIA
-1336 DASKVY
+1336 NASKVY

-1347 SDLPTG
+1347 SDLPDG

-1364 NTGIVAHDAGKITFK
+1364 NTGIVAHDEGKITFK
-1379 LKDGS
+1379 LKDGTS
-1384 HGYFSSDRDGNNH
+1384 GYYSSDRDGNNR

-1421 PLTNYTFGSAAATTL
+1421 PLSNYTFGSAAAEAAGTL
-1436 KNLEDVNNANP
+1436 KNLEKITNANP
-1447 AHVTADGSITAAPL
+1447 AHVTADGSITSAPL
-1461 HAQTHSIE
+1461 HAQTRSIE

-1477 HTDGNRAA
+1477 HTDGNRDA

-1515 YQAGHSVGAKDVAYD
+1515 YQAGHNVGAKDVAYD
-1530 AIAGDIT
+1530 AITSNVT
-1537 TKDVTYTAALT
+1537 TKNVTYTAALT
-1548 GNYANDYKIVDITGA
+1548 GNYADDYEIVDITGA
-1563 GAATATAGVT
+1563 GAATAGVT

-1581 ITPRALKIVMDDV
+1581 ITPRALKIVMNDV

-1638 YRDKMTAAPA
+1638 YRDKMTAAPD

-1722 IDPNRFNVVDL
+1722 IDPNHFNVVDL
-1733 NGDPARAERAY
+1733 NGDPARAERVY

-1855 VYDGQTGVVD
+1855 VYDGQTGVAD

-1878 AKGNVTYTTGSKELV
+1878 AKGNVTYTTASKELV
-1893 NDGSSFHIE
+1893 NDGSSFNIE
-1902 ANYRNSANTD
+1902 ANYRNSANTA

-1925 NIIDKAIEYSIS
+1925 NIIDKAIEYNIQ
-1937 ITGGDRRNY
+1937 IAGTGDARNY

-1982 TKVYDGTTNVPAA
+1982 TKVYDGTKNVPAA
-1995 DVKFKTGADGVIDG
+1995 DVKFKKGADGVIDG

-2014 THTEAFQSANVRGD
+2014 THSEEFQSANVNGD
-2028 GTTKTID
+2028 DNHTWTP
-2035 GTEQKN
+2035 TEGPEKGKVQKN

-2048 SLGGTSAD
+2048 TLGGTSAD

-2067 GEITPLQLTPS
+2067 GEITPLELNPS
-2078 NVRLTTTL
+2078 TVTLVTTQ
-2086 ATKEYDGGVKVKKA
+2086 ATKEYDGGVKVKKD

-2111 ITGATVTVGGRTV
+2111 ITDATVTVGGSPV
-2124 DVLPAFKLKSAEYDS
+2124 SVLPDLELQSAEYDT
-2139 KDVKSGATTDR
+2139 KNVVGGPQPR
-2150 VTYHMEY
+2150 VTYHMKY
-2157 TGTSGN
+2157 KGTSGN
-2163 FTLAPGAETFDG
+2163 FTLAPGAATFDG
-2175 KGDGEITKKDVT
+2175 KGKGVITPKDVT

-2192 ALTKVYDATAD
+2192 PLTKVYDATAN

-2216 VVTADDLVKF
+2216 VVTADDLVTLTGLVAGDGATNVTTARYGGVTPGPDDKNAGTNKDVTYNVKIDSSHAGNYRLVDARGAAITAPITQAGNTITKRSVEIKF
-2226 VGLVAGDGATNATTA
+2226 NNPPSRMYNTSAKNTYIKPFVSADDAAVLKTDANMLVSGTDLVGLTGIDSNYVKNDKTTPDPNVGTNKYVRFENIRTAMGTALGTDAANYEFNDTGYARGDITRRQISASKFHFKTNAFAEKEYDGGYTVKWHGDPTAIKNYFTSSSVEIDGVEEPINLADIVVDTTASKYRVKDVGAYTTLPAPDGRQYNAEVDYSISFSSQNFDITDLVNDKIPFTDHGIIKPKDVTVTLKTPFTKVYDATTDVIVKRANNQLEKATANDLVTLSGLVAGDGATNATTA
-2241 TFDNKNVGTN
+2241 RYGGVTPVSGDKNAGTNKDVTYNVKIDSSHAGNYRLVDATGAAITAPITKAGNTITKRSVEIKFNDPPPRMYNTTAKNTYIKPFVSADDAAVLKTDANALVSGTDLVGLTGIDSNYVKNDKTTPDPNVGTNKYVRFENIRTAMGTALGADAANYEFNDTAYGKGTITKARVDALTDFDFRTSAFAEKEYDGNRDIKWQGDTGKIENYFVTAPGTQGSRVKIDGVWRDITSSDIKVDAAHSKYHDKNVRAYVTDPSGKQYNAQVDYRIKISTQNFDVDHLSDGFIPFDNQPAIITPRDITPYFNKTHIIKEYDGTANLSTANINAINETKRLSILVPGDNVTLNVAGVYMDTARAQNEKNASADTEAIAKARTDADAGLSVKYNLSLDGTDKGNYGFKNNTGGYDMNTVVYGTGDIYKKTLTVKVGSQEKYYDDTRQVGRNVGGPAVFIEHPDAATIDLSEGVVGTEHVAFDQTAADKINGLYSDPNVGSAKNISYTGFENALANYVARNPNSDARNYRVDDKASGKGAIKARRINASDIVNVLQFKEASKVYDGTDVIKYKGSSASADLIKYLASAKININGKEVDLKTDLRIDDHLEKPHYADKDAHGEATQNNLTYHLNYVGNNFEVTGSIDKVDATGKILRKEITATVNGPLTKEYDATTDVIVKRANNQLEKATADDLVTLTGLVAGDEATNATTARYGGVTPDPDDKNAGTN
-2251 KTVTYDIKLDTES
+2251 KTVTYDIKLDPAS

-2277 NVPITQ
+2277 TAPITKA
-2283 TGNTITKRK
+2283 GNTITKRK
-2292 VDVTFGEQ
+2292 VNVTFGEQ

-2312 IDASVSD
+2312 IDASVSA
-2319 ADAAVLNLDHTGLA
+2319 ADAAVLNRDVTGLA
-2333 NASNKLTNLT
+2333 VANKLTNLD
-2343 ATGTPPNI
+2343 ATSNI
-2351 ISNYGKRTGTGFT
+2351 VSDYGKRTGTGFT
-2364 TDANAGTNKDVQY
+2364 PDANAGTNKDVRY
-2377 AGLRTA
+2377 AGLSAA
-2383 MNASLGG
+2383 MNTSLGG

-2405 YIERATINVNDPSF
+2405 YI
-2419 TFTATDAKKVYDGTN
+2419 KK
-2434 KVLWKDS
+2434 
-2441 SSGIYYGDNSHVKN
+2441 
-2455 YISTIGVRLN
+2455 
-2465 GNWVDLSGSVDMDL
+2465 
-2479 TGTKYS
+2479 
-2485 SPNATNGTPDT
+2485 A
-2496 VTYKFR
+2496 
-2502 LNTNNIIVNGGTN
+2502 
-2515 EFTKTAQGTID
+2515 
-2526 RRVLKLDL
+2526 
-2534 AQDSAIDKIYDANEK
+2534 
-2549 LIDTSTRHYD
+2549 
-2559 KFIDDDASG
+2559 
-2568 NVIYAT
+2568 
-2574 GTTSDNKLVRTSN
+2574 
-2587 GAAVNDGAKMTITA
+2587 
-2601 NYVDNLT
+2601 
-2608 NRAADKNVARDTS
+2608 
-2621 GAVKAKGIA
+2621 
-2630 YNVRI
+2630 
-2635 DAANGGKN
+2635 
-2643 YKLSDGTTTVDA
+2643 
-2655 ENANGLNMNASGTI
+2655 
-2669 SPRKITLAFADA
+2669 
-2681 DKMYDTM
+2681 
-2688 SENTLKNISSVTPGN
+2688 
-2703 SDGRGAAT
+2703 
-2711 LTADGITAATF
+2711 
-2722 DMTGVASAFGKGTT
+2722 
-2736 DATFTADPNVVLN
+2736 
-2749 SSGTVSPRSKDV
+2749 
-2761 QYRNLKDTLNAQPY
+2761 
-2775 AGNYEIADTA
+2775 
-2785 YGKGAITKRT
+2785 
-2795 VTRNDFDIQIDPAT
+2795 
-2809 KEYDGTDKVVWT
+2809 
-2821 DPTTHISYNDLEHA
+2821 
-2835 KNYFTSSTLKLR
+2835 
-2847 NSEGT
+2847 
-2852 VIATKNINLADIE
+2852 
-2865 LLSAAYNGT
+2865 
-2874 NVVGTNQVDYG
+2874 
-2885 IRINTTN
+2885 
-2892 FDFTGSRDDV
+2892 
-2902 RHTAGTITPR
+2902 
-2912 DLATKLPT
+2912 
-2920 HLIKEYD
+2920 
-2927 GETTFNQDNQDFV
+2927 
-2940 NAMANE
+2940 
-2946 KLTGIIARDAN
+2946 
-2957 KVHLAVTGTYSSKN
+2957 
-2971 ASANTKAE
+2971 
-2979 AEARTPAQAQ
+2979 
-2989 RTVDYTLT
+2989 
-2997 LSGDADTL
+2997 
-3005 ANYTI
+3005 
-3010 GGHPTTNTVTGKA
+3010 
-3023 ADIYKKTLTVDVARK
+3023 
-3038 EKDYDGTA
+3038 
-3046 AVNNLAA
+3046 
-3053 GDITFSGLVGS
+3053 
-3064 ETLSLDSGAL
+3064 
-3074 NKVQGQY
+3074 
-3081 LDSSGN
+3081 
-3087 ADANVSRDVHRNV
+3087 
-3100 LDKAVGYTGLN
+3100 
-3111 AALIDRAARDTTAG
+3111 
-3125 NYRVD
+3125 
-3130 DTKNYTVGDAKG
+3130 
-3142 QIRPLNITPYDPTP
+3142 
-3156 TDPHNPNPRVSMA
+3156 
-3169 FDATGPSKVY
+3169 
-3179 DGTVTVKHNGV
+3179 
-3190 GTADALKNYLTGA
+3190 
-3203 KVILGGT
+3203 
-3210 VVGGVVTG
+3210 
-3218 GTEVNIWKDIAIDP
+3218 
-3232 TKTHYDDKMVGASK
+3232 
-3246 NVTYGLKYTGNNFTI
+3246 
-3261 DDFTRSVSTGIITA
+3261 
-3275 KDVTVA
+3275 
-3281 VKSSLTKEY
+3281 
-3290 DATRDV
+3290 
-3296 LGVAK
+3296 
-3301 NASGATVTTADDL
+3301 
-3314 VNLTGLIAGDR
+3314 
-3325 VSNTTTAFYDTKNV
+3325 
-3339 GTGKTVT
+3339 
-3346 YTPSLSGADA
+3346 
-3356 VNYRLVD
+3356 
-3363 ASGVAIPMTGLTSPS
+3363 
-3378 NNEITKRVIG
+3378 
-3388 VTFDPVSKPYDGTA
+3388 
-3402 ANTTID
+3402 
-3408 AAVSPADA
+3408 
-3416 AVLNL
+3416 
-3421 DRTGLAN
+3421 
-3428 ASNKLTNL
+3428 
-3436 TATGAAPNITSAY
+3436 
-3449 GKRDNNGQFTANPN
+3449 
-3463 VVRDANNNVVL
+3463 
-3474 NGKDVQYAGLR
+3474 
-3485 AAMNTTLGSDAGNY
+3485 
-3499 EFDEDGYGKGTINP
+3499 
-3513 VTMSDGD
+3513 TMSDGD

-3534 TPDVHNAAQ
+3534 TLDVHNAAQ
-3543 YLDKTASHATR
+3543 YLDKTASHASR
-3554 TVGGTPSTITLT
+3554 TVGGTTSTITLT

-3589 KVKISNKN
+3589 KVQISNKN
-3597 FDFGIWDGIVQRDGD
+3597 FDFGTWDGIVRGDGD

-3632 DGTAEIIGK
+3632 DGTAEIIDK
-3641 ARNAQGTL
+3641 ARNAHGDL
-3649 ITGRGDKLVKFHHYG
+3649 ITAGGDNLVKFHHYS
-3664 GTPTHPDDG
+3664 GTPTNPDDG

-3683 AGTVSNNT
+3683 AGTVSIVT
-3691 TADYVDKNVEW
+3691 TAAYAAVDPTKYADKDVEW
-3702 QGGVWNQGR
+3702 KNNVWNQGR
-3711 GVVGDKNVKYKVD
+3711 GVVVDKNVNYEIAPPS
-3724 LTGTDAA
+3724 GADAA
-3731 NYEIVH
+3731 NYEVVH
-3737 ANGTAVTA
+3737 ADGTAVTP

-3757 KEIVLKADPQ
+3757 KDIRLKADPQ
-3767 ERWINEG
+3767 TRWINEG
-3774 LPTSYTGTPMGKN
+3774 LPDHYTGTPMGEN

-3809 RSPNARLRVGYYAVE
+3809 SSPDARPHVGYYAVE

-3831 GADGDTVSRN
+3831 GAKDGDAVSRN
-3841 YRFVEDPAND
+3841 YRFIQDPANK

-3889 TNQYSRKPT
+3889 TNQYSRKPS

>member
-27 IPQAAFA
+27 IPQVAAA
-34 APTGGEAVFGGATGL
+34 APTGHHDETAGVQVAGEGTAT
-49 TTSSDMNI
+49 TTI
-57 TSSNPNNVITWRDY
+57 TATAPNNVIKWADY
-71 SIAQGERVRY
+71 SVKQGETVNY
-81 DSGNKTNNYL
+81 DGKNYL
-91 NIVTGANTSN
+91 NIVTGGNTSA
-101 INGTIEGGKDVYI
+101 INGTINNAGGDIYL

-121 FGKSASVNVGNLYV
+121 FGKTASVNVGNLYV
-135 STQEESTLNT
+135 STQEESTLNMT
-145 AAFTGSGASPLS
+145 AFTGSGASPLS
-157 TTVTDVGKA
+157 TTATDVGKA

-192 NVHDATTSPVI
+192 NVHATTSPVI
-203 LHIDEET
+203 LHTDT
-210 NGGYVHIGYQSGSV
+210 AVNDGYAHIGYQSGAE
-224 PSTSDYEI
+224 PAATAYEI
-232 HKKVTPTTPPSS
+232 NGANAV
-244 PPTTVVAAATAAD
+244 AAD
-257 NYYQLVSTPTQFQN
+257 NYYQLVSTTSEFRN
-271 INSDLTKNYMLAN
+271 MSSDLTKNYMLEN
-284 DIDFYDS
+284 DIDFAGETALS
-291 VTGTKKSLTPIGGD
+291 PTGTITTP
-305 SHVAFSGKFDGNF
+305 FTKKFDGNF
-318 FRIQN
+318 YKVKN
-323 FTVSG
+323 FTVMG
-328 TSRAGAFGEINGAR
+328 GDRAGLFGDTNGAS
-342 IDNVGITGATITG
+342 IENVGIIGATITG
-355 GTTSADYAGGVV
+355 GTAGADYAGGIVA
-367 GYATSSTLKNVYS
+367 YARNSTLKNVYV
-380 DRGTTVSGANGRHG
+380 DQTTTVSGTMGKHG
-394 GIVGYTTDTKVES
+394 GIAGGTSATTIDS
-407 VYSKATIGA
+407 AYSKASIGA
-416 GGGIIGLAAND
+416 GGGVIGHALNGTVVRNTYSDA
-427 TKVRDSYSEIHTTAT
+427 KVSG
-442 TGGGIPLAAYFIYYI
+442 TGTYFIYYMQ
-457 NPTAGTTVDNSY
+457 PPDGTSVSNSY
-469 FIGGNFSYSNITS
+469 TTGNQFTWSNLTS
-482 KVNNTYKVTE
+482 HISNTYKIDE
-492 DADHTYKASL
+492 AAK
-502 LRPGPPT
+502 T
-509 ATTADE
+509 ATLVSSPSAGPAPTP
-515 KDANS
+515 KDMNS
-520 SDTYAAWGNTINNT
+520 VATYAGWSINNT

-571 NGTLNSDGAN
+571 NGTLNTESAN

-592 TTYNSQYIKIVGKDA
+592 TTYNSQYVKIVGKDA
-607 SGADVVGGKS
+607 LGADIVGGKS

-623 GAMQYNANGT
+623 GAMQYNADGT

-641 YVSAGTND
+641 YVSTTGTND

-685 VKLNDG
+685 VKLDNG

-697 MYNGKSDVTDA
+697 MYNGKSDVTQA
-708 FIRALTS
+708 FIDKLTS
-715 GNIHSSGF
+715 GNISSSGF
-723 TAEDINAH
+723 TAEDIDAH
-731 SVNLDFTRG
+731 SVNLDFTTG

-748 LEYVNASGATI
+748 LEYVNASGVTI

-765 DKNVGKDKPVKFTG
+765 DKNVGVDKPVKFTG
-779 SIDFSGDDAANYYFN
+779 SISFSGDDAANYYFN

-840 GTTSS
+840 GTTSP
-845 NITLDKSKIAP
+845 NITLNKDNYAP
-856 AIGVTPSTI
+856 ASTVTSPTHHKGEI
-865 PDGAIMRDDND
+865 MLDDGNNPDD
-876 TVDNVD
+876 VD
-882 LTNVTDPTYT
+882 LTQVTDPTYT
-892 DTAGNAQIHVGDHSL
+892 DTTGAKQIHVGDHNL
-907 QYTNVGLQ
+907 QYKNVGLR
-915 GVDARNYDLYY
+915 GADAGNYDLYL
-926 TPESGTKTAVTDSK
+926 PPIPAVGNGNKVVGNTVYLDGKIIAREITRDSFK
-940 VYLAGEIIRREI
+940 VYDSA
-952 PSTGFEV
+952 TNAEV
-959 YKKVTN
+959 T
-965 PSTSAVTQVKVDAEK
+965 AEK
-980 VYDGTSSY
+980 VYDGNATY
-988 TPESGTYLTSN
+988 TPGGGVYLSTNAPASGN
-999 ITTTEPNK
+999 V
-1007 GIVARDLG
+1007 GIVTRDQG
-1015 HITFSLTPG
+1015 HITFALTG
-1024 KTAHFTDD
+1024 DK
-1032 NGTETTHVSNT
+1032 GTFKDAAGANSTKNVAEARKI
-1043 TGVAYNVT
+1043 AYNVT
-1051 GHTDNA
+1051 GVADTHTDSDGIGHK
-1057 AEYQLGDYYIKVK
+1057 LDDYYVLDADGVTKH
-1070 VNGSNV
+1070 SLSS
-1076 DTALTNT
+1076 A
-1083 FDVTGKGKITPKLL
+1083 FDATGQGRITPKAL
-1097 TATVVKSNIT
+1097 TATVVNNHIT
-1107 KVYDG
+1107 KVYDA
-1112 WTKQTDGNRTLT
+1112 KQNQTDGNRNDIIGDALVTLS
-1124 PGEDLITLA
+1124 
-1133 GFVTGETRTNTSTAD
+1133 GFVSGETRTNTSTAM
-1148 YATKN
+1148 YASPN
-1153 VILDVSDTPT
+1153 VAWDNTANAPT
-1163 KQNVTYTASFDRG
+1163 SQTVTYTAKFDRG
-1176 TGVASEDYILDATA
+1176 TGAEADNYTLDTTAHTTTVTNSASVSGSY
-1190 TGTNR
+1190 TGT
-1195 YQKTLTTDSNG
+1195 
-1206 AQTTGIITP
+1206 ITP
-1215 RPVTV
+1215 RDLKLT
-1220 KFADV
+1220 FGDV
-1225 TKVYDGTAINTD
+1225 TKVYDGTADNATKNV
-1237 ITANDLG
+1237 TAL
-1244 DTAVDKAVLQDDGK
+1244 DDGL
-1258 SASAIS
+1258 SGAVTTADGTTAAGIS
-1264 ATGITSR
+1264 AAALSSVTSS
-1271 YGNGTAASF
+1271 YGDFSGTTFNA
-1280 AENRNA
+1280 NRNA
-1286 GSRSVEYVGLAGVL
+1286 GNRVVEYVGLAGAL
-1300 GTNYAVDNKQYGKGT
+1300 GTNHNYAIADKQYGKGT

-1336 DASKVY
+1336 NASKVY
-1342 DGTDL
+1342 DGTDV
-1347 SDLPTG
+1347 SDLPSG

-1384 HGYFSSDRDGNNH
+1384 HGYFSSDRDGNNR

-1421 PLTNYTFGSAAATTL
+1421 PLSNYTFGSATATTL
-1436 KNLEDVNNANP
+1436 KNLEDIKDTNP
-1447 AHVTADGSITAAPL
+1447 AHVTAVGSITSAAL

-1477 HTDGNRAA
+1477 HTDGSRAA

-1492 ITFTGWVTHNGI
+1492 ITFSGWVTHNGI

-1515 YQAGHSVGAKDVAYD
+1515 YLGFGGGQGKDVAYD
-1530 AIAGDIT
+1530 AITGDIT
-1537 TKDVTYTAALT
+1537 TKNVTYTAALT
-1548 GNYANDYKIVDITGA
+1548 GNYADDYEIVDITGA
-1563 GAATATAGVT
+1563 GAATATTGVT

-1603 NTTVTVKKITDD
+1603 NTTVSVKEITDTIGSAVID
-1615 VANSL
+1615 D
-1620 ISTILSD
+1620 ILSD
-1627 DNITAGALTNK
+1627 DNVTALDLTNQ
-1638 YRDKMTAAPA
+1638 YLAKMAAAPA
-1648 DYKSVYGQGSTD
+1648 NYKSTYGRGNTD
-1660 ASFKENPNVA
+1660 ATFVENVNA
-1670 SDANGET
+1670 SNGT
-1677 IENGKD
+1677 PHD
-1683 VQYTNMRK
+1683 VQYTNMRE
-1691 AFTER
+1691 AFRTE
-1696 FSSSTSPGN
+1696 FGSTSAGN
-1705 YTVEQNVY
+1705 YSVEKNVY
-1713 GKGTINRYN
+1713 GKGTINRRN
-1722 IDPNRFNVVDL
+1722 IDPNNFDVVDDH
-1733 NGDPARAERAY
+1733 NVTSHATKEY
-1744 DGTAVYNVP
+1744 DGTTTYNVP
-1753 TGWKI
+1753 TGWKLN
-1758 SPSTGPDTGVL
+1758 PSSGPTTGVIA
-1769 TGDNITFHLTS
+1769 GDDVTFHLTS
-1780 DGAKFTT
+1780 DGAQFTN
-1787 ATHNPTPNAF
+1787 AAHNPTPNAYD
-1797 EANKVMYNVVAS
+1797 AAKVMYNVVAS

-1818 TLDGRNLES
+1818 TLGGRKLEDGK
-1827 GAAKVYGE
+1827 AKVYGE

-1840 RVLSLALVNNTDINK
+1840 RVLSLALVDNTNINK

-1865 TDTKHWKALTKTD
+1865 ADINDTKHWKALKKTD

-1902 ANYRNSANTD
+1902 ANYRNSANTA
-1912 NDKNVAYNSATPR
+1912 NDKNVAYDSATPR
-1925 NIIDKAIEYSIS
+1925 NIIDKAIEYNIQ
-1937 ITGGDRRNY
+1937 ITDGDARNY

-2035 GTEQKN
+2035 GTTQKN

-2048 SLGGTSAD
+2048 TLGGTSAD

-2067 GEITPLQLTPS
+2067 GEITPLELNPS
-2078 NVRLTTTL
+2078 TVTLVTTQ
-2086 ATKEYDGGVKVKKA
+2086 ATKEYDGGVKVKKD
-2100 GSDAIS
+2100 GSDAVS

-2111 ITGATVTVGGRTV
+2111 ITGATVTVGGSTV
-2124 DVLPAFKLKSAEYDS
+2124 SVLPELELQSAEYDT
-2139 KDVKSGATTDR
+2139 KNVVGGAQPR
-2150 VTYHMEY
+2150 VTYHMKY
-2157 TGTSGN
+2157 KGTSGN
-2163 FTLAPGAETFDG
+2163 FTLAPGAATFDG
-2175 KGDGEITKKDVT
+2175 KGNGVITPKDVT

-2251 KTVTYDIKLDTES
+2251 KTVTYDIKLDTAS

-2277 NVPITQ
+2277 TAPITQ

-2292 VDVTFGEQ
+2292 VNVTFGEQ
-2300 HKPYDGLSKNTS
+2300 HKSYDGLSKNTS
-2312 IDASVSD
+2312 IDASVSA
-2319 ADAAVLNLDHTGLA
+2319 ADAAVLNRDVTGLA
-2333 NASNKLTNLT
+2333 VADKLTNLA
-2343 ATGTPPNI
+2343 ATGATPNI
-2351 ISNYGKRTGTGFT
+2351 VSNYGKRTGTGFT
-2364 TDANAGTNKDVQY
+2364 PDANAGTNKDVQY
-2377 AGLRTA
+2377 AGLSAA
-2383 MNASLGG
+2383 MNTSLGG

-2419 TFTATDAKKVYDGTN
+2419 TFTATDAEKVYDGTN

-2568 NVIYAT
+2568 NVIYAA

-2847 NSEGT
+2847 NSAGT

-3179 DGTVTVKHNGV
+3179 DGTATVKHNGV

-3218 GTEVNIWKDIAIDP
+3218 GTEVNIWTDIAIDP
-3232 TKTHYDDKMVGASK
+3232 TKTHYDDKMVGSSK

-3314 VNLTGLIAGDR
+3314 VKLTGLIAGDR
-3325 VSNTTTAFYDTKNV
+3325 VSNTTTAFYDTKNA
-3339 GTGKTVT
+3339 GTGKTVA

-3363 ASGVAIPMTGLTSPS
+3363 ASGAAIPTTGLTSPS
-3378 NNEITKRVIG
+3378 NNEITKRKVN
-3388 VTFDPVSKPYDGTA
+3388 VTFDTVSKPYDGTA

-3408 AAVSPADA
+3408 AAVSAADA

-3421 DRTGLAN
+3421 DRAGLAN

-3436 TATGAAPNITSAY
+3436 TATGAASNITSAY
-3449 GKRDNNGQFTANPN
+3449 GQRDNGQFTANPN
-3463 VVRDANNNVVL
+3463 VVRNANNNVVP

-3499 EFDEDGYGKGTINP
+3499 EFDVDGYGKGTINP
-3513 VTMSDGD
+3513 VTMRDGD

-3543 YLDKTASHATR
+3543 YLDKTASHASR

-3589 KVKISNKN
+3589 KVQISNKN
-3597 FDFGIWDGIVQRDGD
+3597 FDFGTWDGIVRRDGD

-3649 ITGRGDKLVKFHHYG
+3649 ITVGGDNLVKFHHYG

-3731 NYEIVH
+3731 NYQIVH
-3737 ANGTAVTA
+3737 ADGTAVTPP
-3745 TNPYV
+3745 NPYV

-3774 LPTSYTGTPMGKN
+3774 LPDHYTGTPQGTN

-3831 GADGDTVSRN
+3831 GADGDSVSWN
-3841 YRFVEDPAND
+3841 YRFVQDPANK

-3917 RQNDI
+3917 SKTDI
-3922 NVLDDTVYTIVDEVF
+3922 RITDETVFSLVNEVF

>member
-27 IPQAAFA
+27 IPQVAAA
-34 APTGGEAVFGGATGL
+34 APTGHHDETAGVQVAGEGTAT
-49 TTSSDMNI
+49 TTI
-57 TSSNPNNVITWRDY
+57 TATAPNNVIKWADY
-71 SIAQGERVRY
+71 SVKQGETVNY
-81 DSGNKTNNYL
+81 DGKNYL
-91 NIVTGANTSN
+91 NIVTGGNTSA
-101 INGTIEGGKDVYI
+101 INGTINNAGGDIYL

-121 FGKSASVNVGNLYV
+121 FGKTASVNVGNLYV
-135 STQEESTLNT
+135 STQEESTLNMT
-145 AAFTGSGASPLS
+145 AFTGSGASPLS

-192 NVHDATTSPVI
+192 DVHATTSPVI
-203 LHIDEET
+203 LHTDT
-210 NGGYVHIGYQSGSV
+210 AVNDGYAHIGYKSGAE
-224 PSTSDYEI
+224 PAATAYEI
-232 HKKVTPTTPPSS
+232 NGANAV
-244 PPTTVVAAATAAD
+244 AAD
-257 NYYQLVSTPTQFQN
+257 NYYQLVSTTSEFRN
-271 INSDLTKNYMLAN
+271 MSLDLTKNYMLEN
-284 DIDFYDS
+284 DIDFAGETALS
-291 VTGTKKSLTPIGGD
+291 PTGTITTP
-305 SHVAFSGKFDGNF
+305 FTKKFDGNF
-318 FRIQN
+318 YKVKN
-323 FTVSG
+323 FTVMG
-328 TSRAGAFGEINGAR
+328 GDRAGLFGDTNGAS
-342 IDNVGITGATITG
+342 IENVGIIGATITG
-355 GTTSADYAGGVV
+355 GTAGADYAGGIVA
-367 GYATSSTLKNVYS
+367 YARNSTLKNVYV
-380 DRGTTVSGANGRHG
+380 DQTTTVSGTMGKHG
-394 GIVGYTTDTKVES
+394 GIAGGTSATTIDS
-407 VYSKATIGA
+407 AYSKASIGA
-416 GGGIIGLAAND
+416 GGGVIGHALNGTVVRNTYSDA
-427 TKVRDSYSEIHTTAT
+427 KVSG
-442 TGGGIPLAAYFIYYI
+442 TGTYFIYYMQ
-457 NPTAGTTVDNSY
+457 PPDGTSVSNSY
-469 FIGGNFSYSNITS
+469 TTGNQFTWSNLTS
-482 KVNNTYKVTE
+482 HISNTYKIDE
-492 DADHTYKASL
+492 DAK
-502 LRPGPPT
+502 T
-509 ATTADE
+509 ATLVSSPSAGPAPTP
-515 KDANS
+515 KSMNS
-520 SDTYAAWGNTINNT
+520 VATYAGWSINNT

-571 NGTLNSDGAN
+571 NGTLNTESAN

-592 TTYNSQYIKIVGKDA
+592 TTYNSQYVKIVGKNTAGDT
-607 SGADVVGGKS
+607 VVGDKS

-623 GAMQYNANGT
+623 GAMQYNADGT

-641 YVSAGTND
+641 YVNTGTND

-685 VKLNDG
+685 VKLDNG

-708 FIRALTS
+708 FISELKKGS
-715 GNIHSSGF
+715 INSSGF
-723 TAEDINAH
+723 TAEDVKAH
-731 SVNLDFTRG
+731 SVNLDFTTG
-740 NFKAQAYN
+740 HFKAQAYN
-748 LEYVNASGATI
+748 LEYEDTTGTTI

-840 GTTSS
+840 GTTRQ

-865 PDGAIMRDDND
+865 PDGAIMRND
-876 TVDNVD
+876 SDVVDNVD

-940 VYLAGEIIRREI
+940 VYLDGKIIRREI

-999 ITTTEPNK
+999 ITTTDPNK

-1124 PGEDLITLA
+1124 PGEDLVTLA

-1153 VILDVSDTPT
+1153 VILDGSGTPT
-1163 KQNVTYTASFDRG
+1163 KQNVTYTAAFDRG
-1176 TGVASEDYILDATA
+1176 TGVASEDYILDAAA

-1244 DTAVDKAVLQDDGK
+1244 DTAIDKAVLQDDGK

-1271 YGNGTAASF
+1271 YGDGTAASF

-1286 GSRSVEYVGLAGVL
+1286 GSRAVEYVGLAGVL

-1315 ITRRRIDPSGFQ
+1315 ITRRRIDPSGFK

-1336 DASKVY
+1336 NASKVY

-1379 LKDGS
+1379 LKDGT
-1384 HGYFSSDRDGNNH
+1384 HGYFSRDADGNNR
-1397 TSHVSEAHYVAYDI
+1397 TSHVSEARHVAYDI
-1411 VAHTSDDTNN
+1411 VAHTDDETNN
-1421 PLTNYTFGSAAATTL
+1421 PLSNYTFGSATATTL
-1436 KNLEDVNNANP
+1436 KNLEDVNNTNP
-1447 AHVTADGSITAAPL
+1447 AHVTADGSITSAPL
-1461 HAQTHSIE
+1461 HAQTRSIE

-1477 HTDGNRAA
+1477 HTDGNRDA

-1515 YQAGHSVGAKDVAYD
+1515 YQAGHNVGAKDVAYD
-1530 AIAGDIT
+1530 AITSNVT
-1537 TKDVTYTAALT
+1537 TKNVTYTAALT
-1548 GNYANDYKIVDITGA
+1548 GNYADDYKIVDIKGA
-1563 GAATATAGVT
+1563 GAATATPGVT

-1603 NTTVTVKKITDD
+1603 NTTVSVKEITDTIGSAVID
-1615 VANSL
+1615 D
-1620 ISTILSD
+1620 ILSD
-1627 DNITAGALTNK
+1627 DNVTALDLTTK
-1638 YRDKMTAAPA
+1638 YTSKMTAAPA
-1648 DYKSVYGQGSTD
+1648 NYKSTYGRGNTD
-1660 ASFKENPNVA
+1660 ARFVENVNA
-1670 SDANGET
+1670 SNGT
-1677 IENGKD
+1677 PHD

-1691 AFTER
+1691 AFNEEFGT
-1696 FSSSTSPGN
+1696 FSAGN
-1705 YTVEQNVY
+1705 YSVEKNVY
-1713 GKGTINRYN
+1713 GKGTINRRN
-1722 IDPNRFNVVDL
+1722 IDPNNFDVVDDH
-1733 NGDPARAERAY
+1733 NVTSHATKEY
-1744 DGTAVYNVP
+1744 DGTTTYNVP
-1753 TGWKI
+1753 TGWKLN
-1758 SPSTGPDTGVL
+1758 PSSGPTTGVIA
-1769 TGDNITFHLTS
+1769 GDDVTFHLTS
-1780 DGAKFTT
+1780 DGAQFTT
-1787 ATHNPTPNAF
+1787 AAHNPTPNAYD
-1797 EANKVMYNVVAS
+1797 AAKVMYNVVAS

-1818 TLDGRNLES
+1818 TLGGRKLEDGK
-1827 GAAKVYGE
+1827 AKVYGE

-1855 VYDGQTGVVD
+1855 VYDGQTGLVD
-1865 TDTKHWKALTKTD
+1865 TDTKHWAALTKTD
-1878 AKGNVTYTTGSKELV
+1878 AKGNVAYTTGSKELV

-1902 ANYRNSANTD
+1902 ANYRNSANTA
-1912 NDKNVAYNSATPR
+1912 NDKNVAYDSATPR
-1925 NIIDKAIEYSIS
+1925 NIIDKAIEYNIH
-1937 ITGGDRRNY
+1937 ITGGDGRNY
-1946 AFANGTST
+1946 AFANATST

-1971 PKDLSGAFEKV
+1971 PKDLSNSFKKV
-1982 TKVYDGTTNVPAA
+1982 TKVYDGTKNVDPSKVGFEIGANGVVSG
-1995 DVKFKTGADGVIDG
+1995 DVVDLASG
-2009 DNITF
+2009 
-2014 THTEAFQSANVRGD
+2014 HTQEFESENVRGD

-2048 SLGGTSAD
+2048 TLGGTSAD

-2067 GEITPLQLTPS
+2067 GEITPLELTPS
-2078 NVRLTTTL
+2078 NVTLTTTL
-2086 ATKEYDGGVKVKKA
+2086 ATKEYDGGVKVKKD

-2111 ITGATVTVGGRTV
+2111 ITGATVTVGGSPV
-2124 DVLPAFKLKSAEYDS
+2124 SVLPDLELQSAEYDT
-2139 KDVKSGATTDR
+2139 KNVVGGPQPR
-2150 VTYHMEY
+2150 VTYHMKY
-2157 TGTSGN
+2157 KGTSGN
-2163 FTLAPGAETFDG
+2163 FTLAPGAATFDG
-2175 KGDGEITKKDVT
+2175 KGKGVITPKEVT

-2192 ALTKVYDATAD
+2192 SLTKVYDATAN

-2226 VGLVAGDGATNATTA
+2226 VGLVAGDGVTNATTA

-2251 KTVTYDIKLDTES
+2251 KTVTYDIKLDTTS
-2264 AGNYNIKYNGSAI
+2264 AGNYNLKYNGSAI
-2277 NVPITQ
+2277 TGPITQ

-2292 VDVTFGEQ
+2292 VNVTFGEQ
-2300 HKPYDGLSKNTS
+2300 HKSYDGLSTNTS
-2312 IDASVSD
+2312 IDASVSP

-2333 NASNKLTNLT
+2333 NASNKLMNLT

-2364 TDANAGTNKDVQY
+2364 PDANAGTNKDVQY
-2377 AGLRTA
+2377 AGLSAA
-2383 MNASLGG
+2383 MNTSLGG

-2405 YIERATINVNDPSF
+2405 YIERANINASDV
-2419 TFTATDAKKVYDGTN
+2419 TFAASNAAKVYDGTKTVKYN
-2434 KVLWKDS
+2434 GS
-2441 SSGIYYGDNSHVKN
+2441 SASNDVKN
-2455 YISTIGVRLN
+2455 YITTASVVLN
-2465 GNWVDLSGSVDMDL
+2465 GNTVDLRNDLVMDT
-2479 TGTKYS
+2479 TGTQYS
-2485 SPNATNGTPDT
+2485 SANATNGTPAT
-2496 VTYKFR
+2496 VTYKFH
-2502 LNTNNIIVNGGTN
+2502 LNNSNINISGDNN
-2515 EFTKTAQGTID
+2515 FTKTANGTID

-2534 AQDSAIDKIYDANEK
+2534 AQKTGINKIYDANEN
-2549 LIDTSTRHYD
+2549 LVDTDTRHYD
-2559 KFIDDDASG
+2559 KFIDDDAKG
-2568 NVIYAT
+2568 NVTYAS
-2574 GTTSDNKLVRTSN
+2574 GTTNDNKLVRTAN
-2587 GAAVNDGAKMTITA
+2587 GAAVDDGASMTITA
-2601 NYVDNLT
+2601 NYVDDLT

-2621 GAVKAKGIA
+2621 SGNVTAKDIA
-2630 YNVRI
+2630 YNVKI

-2643 YKLSDGTTTVDA
+2643 YKLSHGTTTVDA
-2655 ENANGLNMNASGTI
+2655 ENGLDMNASGTI

-2681 DKMYDTM
+2681 DKMYDTTATN
-2688 SENTLKNISSVTPGN
+2688 NTKTINSVMAGN

-2711 LTADGITAATF
+2711 LAADNITSATF
-2722 DMTGVASAFGKGTT
+2722 GSATGSVNSLYGAVDT
-2736 DATFTADPNVVLN
+2736 DATFHSDPNVVTDADGN
-2749 SSGTVSPRSKDV
+2749 VVERGKDV
-2761 QYRNLKDTLNAQPY
+2761 QYTNVRSVLTGALAN
-2775 AGNYEIADTA
+2775 NYTVADTA
-2785 YGKGAITKRT
+2785 YGKGTIRKRS
-2795 VTRNDFDIQIDPAT
+2795 VTANDFRFNISNAT
-2809 KEYDGTDKVVWT
+2809 KMYDGTKDVEYVENGQTYK
-2821 DPTTHISYNDLEHA
+2821 DLAHV
-2835 KNYFTSSTLKLR
+2835 KKRFQNSKLDLGG
-2847 NSEGT
+2847 NL
-2852 VIATKNINLADIE
+2852 VDINLEDID
-2865 LLSAAYNGT
+2865 LTGAAYNDERVAHANGVNYDVT
-2874 NVVGTNQVDYG
+2874 
-2885 IRINTTN
+2885 INTKN
-2892 FDFTGSRDDV
+2892 FEFTGSRN
-2902 RHTAGTITPR
+2902 RTINHTGDTITKR
-2912 DLATKLPT
+2912 DLATKLPP

-2927 GETTFNQDNQDFV
+2927 GKDTFTETNEIFA
-2940 NAMANE
+2940 NAMARAN
-2946 KLTGIIARDAN
+2946 LTGVVDRDKN
-2957 KVHLAVTGTYSSKN
+2957 KIQLKVQGTYSSPD
-2971 ASANTKAE
+2971 ASVETRAD
-2979 AEARTPAQAQ
+2979 AEARIPATAG
-2989 RTVDYTLT
+2989 RDVAYELT

-3005 ANYTI
+3005 LNYKI
-3010 GGHPTTNTVTGKA
+3010 GTVETLNSNGEMKGNGSGK
-3023 ADIYKKTLTVDVARK
+3023 ADIYKKTLTV
-3038 EKDYDGTA
+3038 
-3046 AVNNLAA
+3046 
-3053 GDITFSGLVGS
+3053 S
-3064 ETLSLDSGAL
+3064 
-3074 NKVQGQY
+3074 
-3081 LDSSGN
+3081 
-3087 ADANVSRDVHRNV
+3087 ADP
-3100 LDKAVGYTGLN
+3100 
-3111 AALIDRAARDTTAG
+3111 ID
-3125 NYRVD
+3125 
-3130 DTKNYTVGDAKG
+3130 
-3142 QIRPLNITPYDPTP
+3142 
-3156 TDPHNPNPRVSMA
+3156 
-3169 FDATGPSKVY
+3169 KVY
-3179 DGTVTVKHNGV
+3179 DGTRTVVRPNGSTTAPHPAANKLKLNGFAKSADHFDFDQTAADKIDGLYSDPNV
-3190 GTADALKNYLTGA
+3190 SRAVDGTILDKDIAYSGVKAAFKNYVDNHAGSAARNYRVDSDTVSGKGKITQRTITSNDIANGLTLADATKVYDGTTKVKYNGQNTLDALKNYLTSA
-3203 KVILGGT
+3203 T
-3210 VVGGVVTG
+3210 
-3218 GTEVNIWKDIAIDP
+3218 VNINGTPIDIKKELTIRADE
-3232 TKTHYDDKMVGASK
+3232 AS
-3246 NVTYGLKYTGNNFTI
+3246 TY
-3261 DDFTRSVSTGIITA
+3261 
-3275 KDVTVA
+3275 
-3281 VKSSLTKEY
+3281 
-3290 DATRDV
+3290 
-3296 LGVAK
+3296 
-3301 NASGATVTTADDL
+3301 
-3314 VNLTGLIAGDR
+3314 
-3325 VSNTTTAFYDTKNV
+3325 YDTANV
-3339 GTGKTVT
+3339 AGGAQSRVT
-3346 YTPSLSGADA
+3346 YTL
-3356 VNYRLVD
+3356 NYTGGNFD
-3363 ASGVAIPMTGLTSPS
+3363 ITGPITKTANGV
-3378 NNEITKRVIG
+3378 ITKRQ
-3388 VTFDPVSKPYDGTA
+3388 VTAYAPGQ
-3402 ANTTID
+3402 
-3408 AAVSPADA
+3408 
-3416 AVLNL
+3416 
-3421 DRTGLAN
+3421 
-3428 ASNKLTNL
+3428 LT
-3436 TATGAAPNITSAY
+3436 
-3449 GKRDNNGQFTANPN
+3449 
-3463 VVRDANNNVVL
+3463 
-3474 NGKDVQYAGLR
+3474 
-3485 AAMNTTLGSDAGNY
+3485 
-3499 EFDEDGYGKGTINP
+3499 
-3513 VTMSDGD
+3513 
-3520 FVLSFRKASKEYDG
+3520 KEYDG
-3534 TPDVHNAAQ
+3534 TPKVYDSGDPTIKTYYRGNQVTSGADIVQLEEENGDRGLLTNDGVQNISTAMFRDKNAGTRKVVDYNIAVDAAHAGNYELVDRRGNVISQTSTNNNTITPRHLDITFGDVRRAYDGTSTNTDVTALVKDSDARATLRRDGVNLSGEQLRLRDAANNDITLPSDYGYGRTDSAFTKNADANQTGEPPKDVQYRKLGDAMRTLLGNDAGNYYFDETGYGKGRITKASVRESDFRLKFGDAVKEYDGTRDVHNAAQ
-3543 YLDKTASHATR
+3543 YLDKTASHASS
-3554 TVGGTPSTITLT
+3554 TVGGTTSTITLT

-3597 FDFGIWDGIVQRDGD
+3597 FNFGTWDGIVQRDGD

-3649 ITGRGDKLVKFHHYG
+3649 ITAGGDKLVKFHHYG

-3683 AGTVSNNT
+3683 AGTVSIVT
-3691 TADYVDKNVEW
+3691 TAAYAAVDPTKYADKDVEW
-3702 QGGVWNQGR
+3702 KDNVWKQGR
-3711 GVVGDKNVKYKVD
+3711 GVVGDKNVNYEIAPPS
-3724 LTGTDAA
+3724 GADAA
-3731 NYEIVH
+3731 NYEVVH
-3737 ANGTAVTA
+3737 ADGTAVTA

-3796 VPSDTPLPGTIDY
+3796 VSGDTLPGTIDY
-3809 RSPNARLRVGYYAVE
+3809 RSPNARLRVGYYAVN
-3824 GTYHAPN
+3824 GTYKAQ
-3831 GADGDTVSRN
+3831 GGTDGDTVSRN

-3922 NVLDDTVYTIVDEVF
+3922 NVRDDTVYTIVDEVF

>member
-27 IPQAAFA
+27 IPQVAAA
-34 APTGGEAVFGGATGL
+34 APTGEHDMTDGVTVGR
-49 TTSSDMNI
+49 TTTAAGTNTNI
-57 TSSNPNNVITWRDY
+57 TAPPSPLPPSSPPSSTPPPSNNVIKWADY
-71 SIAQGERVRY
+71 SVKQGETVTY
-81 DSGNKTNNYL
+81 DANNYL
-91 NIVTGANTSN
+91 NIVTGGNTSA
-101 INGTIEGGKDVYI
+101 INGSITGGGDIYL

-121 FGKSASVNVGNLYV
+121 FGKTASVNVGNLYV
-135 STQEESTLNT
+135 STQDTSTVN
-145 AAFTGSGASPLS
+145 ASGFETSGTPPLS

-192 NVHDATTSPVI
+192 NVHATTSPVV

-210 NGGYVHIGYQSGSV
+210 NGGYAHIGYQSGSV

-257 NYYQLVSTPTQFQN
+257 NYYQLVSTPTDFQN

-284 DIDFYDS
+284 DIDFTDS
-291 VTGTKKSLTPIGGD
+291 ATNAAGEITPIGGNTIG
-305 SHVAFSGKFDGNF
+305 ATTYPAYSGKFDGNF
-318 FRIQN
+318 FRVQN
-323 FTVSG
+323 FKVTNPALERAGLFGELNHAQIYNLGVTGATVTGDTSRG
-328 TSRAGAFGEINGAR
+328 TSRAGGVAGYSYGGTSFLNVYIKNSTINGL
-342 IDNVGITGATITG
+342 D
-355 GTTSADYAGGVV
+355 
-367 GYATSSTLKNVYS
+367 GY
-380 DRGTTVSGANGRHG
+380 HG
-394 GIVGYTTDTKVES
+394 GLIGYTTNTTLDS

-416 GGGIIGLAAND
+416 GGGIIG
-427 TKVRDSYSEIHTTAT
+427 YSSSGTTVTNAYSDVKQLPNT
-442 TGGGIPLAAYFIYYI
+442 SGAYFIYYVL
-457 NPTAGTTVDNSY
+457 PSSGTTVTNAYST
-469 FIGGNFSYSNITS
+469 GLFSYSNSTPNVTNTFIADKDTGKIRGKDDPIANAVDGYAS
-482 KVNNTYKVTE
+482 KN
-492 DADHTYKASL
+492 
-502 LRPGPPT
+502 
-509 ATTADE
+509 
-515 KDANS
+515 
-520 SDTYAAWGNTINNT
+520 YAAWGNAINNT

-571 NGTLNSDGAN
+571 NGTLNTESAN

-592 TTYNSQYIKIVGKDA
+592 TTYNSQYIKIVGKDT

-623 GAMQYNANGT
+623 GAMQYNADGT

-641 YVSAGTND
+641 YVSTTGTKD

-685 VKLNDG
+685 VKLDDG
-691 TIKPDR
+691 TINPNR

-708 FIRALTS
+708 FIGELKKGS
-715 GNIHSSGF
+715 ISSSGF
-723 TAEDINAH
+723 TAEDVEAH
-731 SVNLDFTRG
+731 SVNLDFTTG
-740 NFKAQAYN
+740 HFKAQAYN
-748 LEYVNASGATI
+748 LEYVNAGGATI

-765 DKNVGKDKPVKFTG
+765 DKNVGVDKPVKFTG
-779 SIDFSGDDAANYYFN
+779 SIDFSGDDAENYYFN

-829 DAVLDLAMKQT
+829 DAVLDPAMKQT
-840 GTTSS
+840 GTTTP
-845 NITLDKSKIAP
+845 NITLNKDNYAP
-856 AIGVTPSTI
+856 ASTVTSPTHHKGEI
-865 PDGAIMRDDND
+865 MLDDGDNPDD
-876 TVDNVD
+876 VD
-882 LTNVTDPTYT
+882 LTQVTDPTYT
-892 DTAGNAQIHVGDHSL
+892 DTTGAKQIHVGDHSL
-907 QYTNVGLQ
+907 QYKNVGLR
-915 GVDARNYDLYY
+915 GADAGNYDLYL
-926 TPESGTKTAVTDSK
+926 PPIPAVGNGNKVVGNT

-952 PSTGFEV
+952 TRDSFKVYDSATNAEV
-959 YKKVTN
+959 T
-965 PSTSAVTQVKVDAEK
+965 AQK
-980 VYDGTSSY
+980 VYDGNATY
-988 TPESGTYLTSN
+988 TPGGSVYLSTNAPASGN
-999 ITTTEPNK
+999 V
-1007 GIVARDLG
+1007 GIVTRDQG
-1015 HITFSLTPG
+1015 HITFALTG
-1024 KTAHFTDD
+1024 
-1032 NGTETTHVSNT
+1032 GTGTFKDA
-1043 TGVAYNVT
+1043 TGANSTKNVAEARKIAYNVT
-1051 GHTDNA
+1051 GVADTHTDA
-1057 AEYQLGDYYIKVK
+1057 DGIGYKLDDYYVLDADGVTKH
-1070 VNGSNV
+1070 
-1076 DTALTNT
+1076 ALSSA
-1083 FDVTGKGKITPKLL
+1083 FDATGQGRITPKAL
-1097 TATVVKSNIT
+1097 TATVVNNHIT
-1107 KVYDG
+1107 KVYDA
-1112 WTKQTDGNRTLT
+1112 KQNQTDGNRNDIIGDALVTLS
-1124 PGEDLITLA
+1124 
-1133 GFVTGETRTNTSTAD
+1133 GFVSGETRTNTSTAM
-1148 YATKN
+1148 YASSN
-1153 VILDVSDTPT
+1153 VAWDNTANAPT
-1163 KQNVTYTASFDRG
+1163 SQAVTYTAKFDRG
-1176 TGVASEDYILDATA
+1176 TGVEADNYTFDTTAHTTTVTNSASVSGSY
-1190 TGTNR
+1190 TGT
-1195 YQKTLTTDSNG
+1195 
-1206 AQTTGIITP
+1206 ITP
-1215 RPVTV
+1215 RDLKLT
-1220 KFADV
+1220 FGDV
-1225 TKVYDGTAINTD
+1225 TKVYDGTADNATKNV
-1237 ITANDLG
+1237 TAL
-1244 DTAVDKAVLQDDGK
+1244 DDGL
-1258 SASAIS
+1258 SGAVTTADGTTAAGIGAAALSS
-1264 ATGITSR
+1264 ATSS
-1271 YGNGTAASF
+1271 YGDFSGTTFKA
-1280 AENRNA
+1280 NRNA
-1286 GSRSVEYVGLAGVL
+1286 GNRVVEYVGLAGAL
-1300 GTNYAVDNKQYGKGT
+1300 GTNHNYAIADKQYGKGT

-1336 DASKVY
+1336 NASKVY

-1347 SDLPTG
+1347 SDLPSG

-1379 LKDGS
+1379 LKDGTS
-1384 HGYFSSDRDGNNH
+1384 GYYSSDRDGDH
-1397 TSHVSEAHYVAYDI
+1397 RTSHVSEAHYVAYDI
-1411 VAHTSDDTNN
+1411 VAQTSDATNN
-1421 PLTNYTFGSAAATTL
+1421 PLSNYTFGSVTATTL

-1447 AHVTADGSITAAPL
+1447 AHVTADGSITPAAL

-1515 YQAGHSVGAKDVAYD
+1515 YLGFGGGQGKDVAHD
-1530 AIAGDIT
+1530 AISGDVT
-1537 TKDVTYTAALT
+1537 TKNVTYTAALT
-1548 GNYANDYKIVDITGA
+1548 GNYADDYAIVDITGA

-1594 SKTYDGNAK
+1594 SKTYDGNAT
-1603 NTTVTVKKITDD
+1603 NTTVSVKEITDTIGSAVID
-1615 VANSL
+1615 D
-1620 ISTILSD
+1620 ILSD
-1627 DNITAGALTNK
+1627 DNVTALDLTNQ
-1638 YRDKMTAAPA
+1638 YLAKMAAAPA
-1648 DYKSVYGQGSTD
+1648 NYKSTYGRGNTD
-1660 ASFKENPNVA
+1660 ATFVENVNA
-1670 SDANGET
+1670 SNGT
-1677 IENGKD
+1677 PHD
-1683 VQYTNMRK
+1683 VQYTNMRE
-1691 AFTER
+1691 AFRTE
-1696 FSSSTSPGN
+1696 FGSPSAGN
-1705 YTVEQNVY
+1705 YSVEKNVY
-1713 GKGTINRYN
+1713 GKGTINRRN
-1722 IDPNRFNVVDL
+1722 IDPNNFRVVDDH
-1733 NGDPARAERAY
+1733 NVTSHATKEY
-1744 DGTAVYNVP
+1744 DGTTTYNVP
-1753 TGWKI
+1753 TGWKLTPP
-1758 SPSTGPDTGVL
+1758 SGPSTGVIA
-1769 TGDNITFHLTS
+1769 GDDVTFHLTS
-1780 DGAKFTT
+1780 DGAQFTT
-1787 ATHNPTPNAF
+1787 AAHNPTPNAYD
-1797 EANKVMYNVVAS
+1797 ADKVMYNVAAS

-1818 TLDGRNLES
+1818 TLGGRKLEDGK
-1827 GAAKVYGE
+1827 AKVYGE

-1878 AKGNVTYTTGSKELV
+1878 AKGNVAYTTGSKELV

-1902 ANYRNSANTD
+1902 ANYRNSANTA
-1912 NDKNVAYNSATPR
+1912 NDKNVAYDSATPR
-1925 NIIDKAIEYSIS
+1925 EVIAKAIEYSIS
-1937 ITGGDRRNY
+1937 ITGGDARNY
-1946 AFANGTST
+1946 AFGAL
-1954 PTNAES
+1954 TNPAES

-1995 DVKFKTGADGVIDG
+1995 DVKFKTGADGVIAG

-2014 THTEAFQSANVRGD
+2014 THSEAFQSKNVRGD

-2035 GTEQKN
+2035 GTAQKN

-2067 GEITPLQLTPS
+2067 GEITPLELTPS
-2078 NVRLTTTL
+2078 NVTLTTTP
-2086 ATKEYDGGVKVKKA
+2086 ATKEYDGGVKVKKD

-2111 ITGATVTVGGRTV
+2111 ITGATVTVGGSTV
-2124 DVLPAFKLKSAEYDS
+2124 SVLPDLELQSAEYDT
-2139 KDVKSGATTDR
+2139 KNVVGGAQPR
-2150 VTYHMEY
+2150 VTYHMKY
-2157 TGTSGN
+2157 KGTSGN
-2163 FTLAPGAETFDG
+2163 FTLAPGAATFDG
-2175 KGDGEITKKDVT
+2175 KGKGVITPKEVT

-2192 ALTKVYDATAD
+2192 SLTKVYDATAN
-2203 TIGAAKNATTGAA
+2203 TIDAAKNATTGAA

-2226 VGLVAGDGATNATTA
+2226 VGLVAGDGVTNATTA

-2251 KTVTYDIKLDTES
+2251 KTVTYDIKLDTTS
-2264 AGNYNIKYNGSAI
+2264 AGNYNLKYNGAAI
-2277 NVPITQ
+2277 TAPISTND
-2283 TGNTITKRK
+2283 NTITKRK
-2292 VDVTFGEQ
+2292 VNVTFGEQ
-2300 HKPYDGLSKNTS
+2300 HKSYDGLSKNTS
-2312 IDASVSD
+2312 IDASVSA
-2319 ADAAVLNLDHTGLA
+2319 ADAAVLNSDVTRLA
-2333 NASNKLTNLT
+2333 VDNKLTNLT

-2364 TDANAGTNKDVQY
+2364 PDANAGTNKDVQY
-2377 AGLRTA
+2377 AGLSAA
-2383 MNASLGG
+2383 MNTSLGG

-2405 YIERATINVNDPSF
+2405 YIERATINASDV
-2419 TFTATDAKKVYDGTN
+2419 TFAASNAEKVYDGTKTVKYN
-2434 KVLWKDS
+2434 GS
-2441 SSGIYYGDNSHVKN
+2441 SASNDVKN
-2455 YISTIGVRLN
+2455 YITTASVVLN
-2465 GNWVDLSGSVDMDL
+2465 GNTVDLRNDLVMDT
-2479 TGTKYS
+2479 TGTQYS
-2485 SPNATNGTPDT
+2485 SANATNGTPAT
-2496 VTYKFR
+2496 VTYKFH
-2502 LNTNNIIVNGGTN
+2502 LNNSNINISGDNN
-2515 EFTKTAQGTID
+2515 FTKTANGTID
-2526 RRVLKLDL
+2526 RRVLKLGL
-2534 AQDSAIDKIYDANEK
+2534 AQDSAIDKIYDANAK
-2549 LIDTSTRHYD
+2549 LIDTNTRHYD

-2568 NVIYAT
+2568 NVIYAA
-2574 GTTSDNKLVRTSN
+2574 GTTNDNKLVRTAN

-2601 NYVDNLT
+2601 NYVDDLT

-2621 GAVKAKGIA
+2621 SGNVTAKDIA
-2630 YNVRI
+2630 YNVKI

-2643 YKLSDGTTTVDA
+2643 YTLDHNGTTANA
-2655 ENANGLNMNASGTI
+2655 EDGLKMNASGTI

-2722 DMTGVASAFGKGTT
+2722 DMTGVASDFGKGTT
-2736 DATFTADPNVVLN
+2736 NAAFTADPNVVLN

-2775 AGNYEIADTA
+2775 AGNYEIADTS

-2821 DPTTHISYNDLEHA
+2821 DTTTHISYNDLEHA

-2847 NSEGT
+2847 NSAGI

-2874 NVVGTNQVDYG
+2874 NVVGTNQVNYG

-2927 GETTFNQDNQDFV
+2927 GETTFNQDNKDFV

-2946 KLTGIIARDAN
+2946 KLTGIVARDAN

-2971 ASANTKAE
+2971 ASAETREDAL
-2979 AEARTPAQAQ
+2979 APAHTPG
-2989 RTVDYTLT
+2989 RTVDYALTLT
-2997 LSGDADTL
+2997 GSDPATLS
-3005 ANYTI
+3005 NYTLS
-3010 GGHPTTNTVTGKA
+3010 TTNVNGRA
-3023 ADIYKKTLTVDVARK
+3023 ADIYKKKLTVDVGRK

-3046 AVNNLAA
+3046 DVTGLTT
-3053 GDITFSGLVGS
+3053 GDIIFHGVLTGD
-3064 ETLSLDSGAL
+3064 TLSLDTASL
-3074 NKVQGQY
+3074 TKISGQY
-3081 LDSSGN
+3081 LDDAGQPSADVRRN
-3087 ADANVSRDVHRNV
+3087 ANHAVT
-3100 LDKAVGYTGLN
+3100 DKAVGYTGLN

-3179 DGTVTVKHNGV
+3179 DGTATVKHNGV

-3232 TKTHYDDKMVGASK
+3232 TKTHYDDKMVGTGK

-3281 VKSSLTKEY
+3281 VKSPLTKAY
-3290 DATRDV
+3290 DATTDV

-3314 VNLTGLIAGDR
+3314 VKLTGLIAGDR

-3346 YTPSLSGADA
+3346 YTPSLSGTDA

-3363 ASGVAIPMTGLTSPS
+3363 ASGVAIPTTGLTSSP
-3378 NNEITKRVIG
+3378 NNEITKRKVN
-3388 VTFDPVSKPYDGTA
+3388 VTFDTVSKPYDGTA

-3408 AAVSPADA
+3408 AAVSAADA

-3449 GKRDNNGQFTANPN
+3449 GKRDHGQFTANPN
-3463 VVRDANNNVVL
+3463 VVRDANNNVVP

-3499 EFDEDGYGKGTINP
+3499 EFDVDGYGKGTINP
-3513 VTMSDGD
+3513 VTMSEGD
-3520 FVLSFRKASKEYDG
+3520 FALSFRKASKEYDG
-3534 TPDVHNAAQ
+3534 TRDVHNAAQ
-3543 YLDKTASHATR
+3543 YLDKTASHASS
-3554 TVGGTPSTITLT
+3554 TVGGTTSTITLT

-3589 KVKISNKN
+3589 KVQISNKN
-3597 FDFGIWDGIVQRDGD
+3597 FDFGTWDGIVRGDGD

-3632 DGTAEIIGK
+3632 DGKADIIDK

-3711 GVVGDKNVKYKVD
+3711 GVVGDKNVKYTVD

-3731 NYEIVH
+3731 NYDIVH
-3737 ANGTAVTA
+3737 ADGTAVTP

-3750 GKGKITP
+3750 GKGRITP

-3796 VPSDTPLPGTIDY
+3796 VPGDTLPGTIDY
-3809 RSPNARLRVGYYAVE
+3809 SSPNARLRVGHYAVN
-3824 GTYHAPN
+3824 GTYKAQ
-3831 GADGDTVSRN
+3831 GGTDGDTVSRN
-3841 YRFVEDPAND
+3841 YRFIQDPANK

-3889 TNQYSRKPT
+3889 TNHYSRKPS

-3922 NVLDDTVYTIVDEVF
+3922 NVLDETVYTIVDEVF

>member
-27 IPQAAFA
+27 IPQVAAA
-34 APTGGEAVFGGATGL
+34 APTGYHDETAGVHVAGAGTA
-49 TTSSDMNI
+49 TTTITASAANNI
-57 TSSNPNNVITWRDY
+57 IKWQDY
-71 SIAQGERVRY
+71 SVKQGETVNY
-81 DSGNKTNNYL
+81 DGKNYL
-91 NIVTGANTSN
+91 NIVTGGNTSA
-101 INGTIEGGKDVYI
+101 INGSITGGGDIYL

-121 FGKSASVNVGNLYV
+121 FGKTASVNVGNLYV

-145 AAFTGSGASPLS
+145 AAFTGGGASPLS
-157 TTVTDVGKA
+157 TAVGDVGKA
-166 DVVNMGSITAN
+166 DVVNMGSLTAN

-192 NVHDATTSPVI
+192 NVHATTSPVI
-203 LHIDEET
+203 FHTDT
-210 NGGYVHIGYQSGSV
+210 AANGGYAHIGHQSGAE
-224 PSTSDYEI
+224 P
-232 HKKVTPTTPPSS
+232 
-244 PPTTVVAAATAAD
+244 AATAYKVNGANAVAAD
-257 NYYQLVSTPTQFQN
+257 NYYQLVSTPTEFQN
-271 INSDLTKNYMLAN
+271 INSHLTKNYMLAN
-284 DIDFYDS
+284 DIDFTDS
-291 VTGTKKSLTPIGGD
+291 ATNAAGEITPIGGNTI
-305 SHVAFSGKFDGNF
+305 STASGTTARPAYSGKFDGNF
-318 FRIQN
+318 FRVQN
-323 FTVSG
+323 YKVTNPALERAGLFGELNHAQIYNLGVTGATVTGDTSRG
-328 TSRAGAFGEINGAR
+328 TSRAGGVAGYSYGGTSFLNVYIKNSTINGL
-342 IDNVGITGATITG
+342 D
-355 GTTSADYAGGVV
+355 
-367 GYATSSTLKNVYS
+367 GY
-380 DRGTTVSGANGRHG
+380 HG
-394 GIVGYTTDTKVES
+394 GLIGHTTNTTLDS
-407 VYSKATIGA
+407 VYSKATIGE
-416 GGGIIGLAAND
+416 GGGIIGYSSSG
-427 TKVRDSYSEIHTTAT
+427 TKVSNAYSDVEQLSGTSGT
-442 TGGGIPLAAYFIYYI
+442 YFIYYVA
-457 NPTAGTTVDNSY
+457 PSSGTTVTNSY
-469 FIGGNFSYSNITS
+469 ATGLFSYSNSTPNVTNTFIADKDTGKIRGKDDPIANAVDGYAS
-482 KVNNTYKVTE
+482 KN
-492 DADHTYKASL
+492 
-502 LRPGPPT
+502 
-509 ATTADE
+509 
-515 KDANS
+515 
-520 SDTYAAWGNTINNT
+520 YAAWGNAINNT

-571 NGTLNSDGAN
+571 NGTLNTESAN

-592 TTYNSQYIKIVGKDA
+592 TIYNSQYVKIVGKNTAGDT
-607 SGADVVGGKS
+607 VVGDKS

-623 GAMQYNANGT
+623 GAMQYNADGT

-641 YVSAGTND
+641 YVSTTGTND

-697 MYNGKSDVTDA
+697 MYNGKSDVTQA
-708 FIRALTS
+708 FIDKLTS
-715 GNIHSSGF
+715 GNISSSGF
-723 TAEDINAH
+723 TTEDINAH
-731 SVNLDFTRG
+731 SVNLDFTTG
-740 NFKAQAYN
+740 SFKAQAYN

-765 DKNVGKDKPVKFTG
+765 DKNVGVDKPVKFTG
-779 SIDFSGDDAANYYFN
+779 SISFSGDDAANYYFN

-840 GTTSS
+840 GTTTP
-845 NITLDKSKIAP
+845 NITLNKDNYAP
-856 AIGVTPSTI
+856 ASTVASPTHHKGEI
-865 PDGAIMRDDND
+865 MLDDGDNPDD
-876 TVDNVD
+876 VD
-882 LTNVTDPTYT
+882 LTQVTDPTYT
-892 DTAGNAQIHVGDHSL
+892 DTTGAKQIHVGDHSL
-907 QYTNVGLQ
+907 RYKNVGLR
-915 GVDARNYDLYY
+915 GADAGNYDLYL
-926 TPESGTKTAVTDSK
+926 PPIPAVGNGNKVVGNT
-940 VYLAGEIIRREI
+940 VYLDGEIIRREI
-952 PSTGFEV
+952 TRDSFKVYDSATNAEV
-959 YKKVTN
+959 T
-965 PSTSAVTQVKVDAEK
+965 AQK
-980 VYDGTSSY
+980 VYDGNATY
-988 TPESGTYLTSN
+988 TPGGSVYLSTNAPASGN
-999 ITTTEPNK
+999 V
-1007 GIVARDLG
+1007 GIVTRDQG
-1015 HITFSLTPG
+1015 HITFALTG
-1024 KTAHFTDD
+1024 
-1032 NGTETTHVSNT
+1032 GTGTFKDA
-1043 TGVAYNVT
+1043 TGANSTKNVAEARKIAYNVT
-1051 GHTDNA
+1051 GVADTHTDA
-1057 AEYQLGDYYIKVK
+1057 DGIGHKLDDYYVLDADGVTKH
-1070 VNGSNV
+1070 
-1076 DTALTNT
+1076 ALSSA
-1083 FDVTGKGKITPKLL
+1083 FDATGQGRITPKAL
-1097 TATVVKSNIT
+1097 TATVVNNHIT
-1107 KVYDG
+1107 KVYDA
-1112 WTKQTDGNRTLT
+1112 KQNQTDGNRNDIIGDALVTLS
-1124 PGEDLITLA
+1124 
-1133 GFVTGETRTNTSTAD
+1133 GFVSGETRTNTSTAM
-1148 YATKN
+1148 YASPN
-1153 VILDVSDTPT
+1153 VAWDNTANAPT
-1163 KQNVTYTASFDRG
+1163 SQAVTYTAKFDRG
-1176 TGVASEDYILDATA
+1176 TGAEADNYTFDTTAHTTTVTNSASVSGSY
-1190 TGTNR
+1190 TGT
-1195 YQKTLTTDSNG
+1195 
-1206 AQTTGIITP
+1206 ITP
-1215 RPVTV
+1215 RDLKLT
-1220 KFADV
+1220 FGDV
-1225 TKVYDGTAINTD
+1225 TKVYDGTADNATKNV
-1237 ITANDLG
+1237 TAL
-1244 DTAVDKAVLQDDGK
+1244 DDGL
-1258 SASAIS
+1258 SGAVTTADGTTAAGIS
-1264 ATGITSR
+1264 AAALSSATSS
-1271 YGNGTAASF
+1271 YGDFSGTTFKA
-1280 AENRNA
+1280 NRNA
-1286 GSRSVEYVGLAGVL
+1286 GNRVVEYVGLAGAL
-1300 GTNYAVDNKQYGKGT
+1300 GTNHNYAIADKQYGKGE

-1336 DASKVY
+1336 NASKVY
-1342 DGTDL
+1342 DGTDR
-1347 SDLPTG
+1347 SDLPSG

-1364 NTGIVAHDAGKITFK
+1364 NTGIVAHDAGKITFT

-1384 HGYFSSDRDGNNH
+1384 HGYFSRDEDGNNR
-1397 TSHVSEAHYVAYDI
+1397 TSHVSEARYVAYDI
-1411 VAHTSDDTNN
+1411 VAQTSDATNN
-1421 PLTNYTFGSAAATTL
+1421 PLSNYTFGSATATTL
-1436 KNLEDVNNANP
+1436 RNLEDIKDTNP
-1447 AHVTADGSITAAPL
+1447 AHVTADGSITPAAL

-1469 KVYDGLAA
+1469 KIYDGLAA

-1492 ITFTGWVTHNGI
+1492 ITFTGWVTHNSI

-1515 YQAGHSVGAKDVAYD
+1515 YLGFGGGQGKDVAYD
-1530 AIAGDIT
+1530 MDGIT
-1537 TKDVTYTAALT
+1537 TKNVTYTAALT
-1548 GNYANDYKIVDITGA
+1548 GNYADDYAIVDITGA
-1563 GAATATAGVT
+1563 GAATATPGVT

-1603 NTTVTVKKITDD
+1603 NTTVSVKEITDTIGSAVID
-1615 VANSL
+1615 D
-1620 ISTILSD
+1620 ILSD
-1627 DNITAGALTNK
+1627 DNVTALDLTNQ
-1638 YRDKMTAAPA
+1638 YLAKMAAAPA
-1648 DYKSVYGQGSTD
+1648 NYKSTYGRGNTD
-1660 ASFKENPNVA
+1660 ATFVENVNA
-1670 SDANGET
+1670 SNGT
-1677 IENGKD
+1677 PHD
-1683 VQYTNMRK
+1683 VQYTNMRE
-1691 AFTER
+1691 AFRTE
-1696 FSSSTSPGN
+1696 FGSPSAGN
-1705 YTVEQNVY
+1705 YSVEENVY
-1713 GKGTINRYN
+1713 GKGTINRRN
-1722 IDPNRFNVVDL
+1722 IDPNNFRVVDDH
-1733 NGDPARAERAY
+1733 NVTSHATKEY
-1744 DGTAVYNVP
+1744 DGTTTYNVP
-1753 TGWKI
+1753 TGWKLTPP
-1758 SPSTGPDTGVL
+1758 SGPSTGVIA
-1769 TGDNITFHLTS
+1769 GDDVTFHLTS
-1780 DGAKFTT
+1780 DGAQFTT
-1787 ATHNPTPNAF
+1787 VAHNPTPNAYD
-1797 EANKVMYNVVAS
+1797 ADKVMYNVTAS

-1818 TLDGRNLES
+1818 TLGGRKLEDGK
-1827 GAAKVYGE
+1827 AKVYGE

-1878 AKGNVTYTTGSKELV
+1878 AKGNVAYATGSKELV

-1902 ANYRNSANTD
+1902 ANYRNSANTA
-1912 NDKNVAYNSATPR
+1912 NDKNVAYDAATPR
-1925 NIIDKAIEYSIS
+1925 HVVDKAIEYNIH
-1937 ITGGDRRNY
+1937 ITGGDARNY
-1946 AFANGTST
+1946 AFGAL
-1954 PTNAES
+1954 TNPAES

-1995 DVKFKTGADGVIDG
+1995 DVKFKTGADGVITG

-2014 THTEAFQSANVRGD
+2014 THSEAFQSANVRGD

-2035 GTEQKN
+2035 GTAQKN

-2067 GEITPLQLTPS
+2067 GEITPLELNPS
-2078 NVRLTTTL
+2078 TVTLATTQ
-2086 ATKEYDGGVKVKKA
+2086 ATKEYDGGVKVKKD

-2111 ITGATVTVGGRTV
+2111 ITGATVTVGGSTV
-2124 DVLPAFKLKSAEYDS
+2124 SVLPDLELQSAEYDT
-2139 KDVKSGATTDR
+2139 KNVVGGTQPR
-2150 VTYHMEY
+2150 VTYHMKY
-2157 TGTSGN
+2157 KGTSGN
-2163 FTLAPGAETFDG
+2163 FTLAPGAATFDG
-2175 KGDGEITKKDVT
+2175 KGNGVITPKDVT

-2192 ALTKVYDATAD
+2192 SLTKVYDATAN

-2216 VVTADDLVKF
+2216 VVTADDLVTF

-2241 TFDNKNVGTN
+2241 TFDNKSVGTN

-2277 NVPITQ
+2277 TVPITQ
-2283 TGNTITKRK
+2283 AGNTITKRK

-2300 HKPYDGLSKNTS
+2300 HKSYDGLSTNTS

-2351 ISNYGKRTGTGFT
+2351 TSNYGKRTGTGFT
-2364 TDANAGTNKDVQY
+2364 TDANAGTNKDVKY

-2383 MNASLGG
+2383 MNTSLGG
-2390 NAGNYEFDTDGYGKG
+2390 AAGNYEFDTDGYGKG
-2405 YIERATINVNDPSF
+2405 YIEKATINVNDPSF
-2419 TFTATDAKKVYDGTN
+2419 TFTATDASKVYDGTTA
-2434 KVLWKDS
+2434 
-2441 SSGIYYGDNSHVKN
+2441 VKYNGSAASNDVRN
-2455 YISTIGVRLN
+2455 YITNIGVTLN
-2465 GNWVDLSGSVDMDL
+2465 GNWVDLSGSVVMDL
-2479 TGTKYS
+2479 TGTKYT
-2485 SPNATNGTPDT
+2485 SPNATNSTPDT
-2496 VTYKFR
+2496 VMYKFR

-2526 RRVLKLDL
+2526 RRVLKLGL
-2534 AQDSAIDKIYDANEK
+2534 AQDSAIDKIYDANAK
-2549 LIDTSTRHYD
+2549 LIDTNTRHYD

-2568 NVIYAT
+2568 NVIYAA
-2574 GTTSDNKLVRTSN
+2574 GTTNDNKLVRTSN

-2601 NYVDNLT
+2601 NYVDDLT
-2608 NRAADKNVARDTS
+2608 NRAADKNVAYS
-2621 GAVKAKGIA
+2621 GGAVTAKGIA

-2643 YKLSDGTTTVDA
+2643 YTLDHNGTTVHA
-2655 ENANGLNMNASGTI
+2655 EDGLKMNASGTI

-2722 DMTGVASAFGKGTT
+2722 DMTGVASDFGKGTT

-2749 SSGTVSPRSKDV
+2749 ASGTVSPRSKDV

-2775 AGNYEIADTA
+2775 AGNYEIADTS

-2821 DPTTHISYNDLEHA
+2821 DSTTHISYNDLEHA

-2847 NSEGT
+2847 NSAGT

-2874 NVVGTNQVDYG
+2874 NVVGTNQVNYG

-2927 GETTFNQDNQDFV
+2927 GETTFNQDNKDFV

-2946 KLTGIIARDAN
+2946 KLTGIVARDAN

-2971 ASANTKAE
+2971 ASAETREDAL
-2979 AEARTPAQAQ
+2979 APVHTPG
-2989 RTVDYTLT
+2989 RTVDYALTLT
-2997 LSGDADTL
+2997 GSDPATLS
-3005 ANYTI
+3005 NYTLS
-3010 GGHPTTNTVTGKA
+3010 TTNVNGRA
-3023 ADIYKKTLTVDVARK
+3023 ADIYKKKLTVDVGRK

-3046 AVNNLAA
+3046 DVTGLTTGDIIFHGALA
-3053 GDITFSGLVGS
+3053 GD
-3064 ETLSLDSGAL
+3064 TLSLDTAAL
-3074 NKVQGQY
+3074 TKISGQY
-3081 LDSSGN
+3081 LDDAGQPSADVRRN
-3087 ADANVSRDVHRNV
+3087 ANHAVT
-3100 LDKAVGYTGLN
+3100 DKAVGYTGLN

-3169 FDATGPSKVY
+3169 FDATGPSKLY
-3179 DGTVTVKHNGV
+3179 DGTATVKHNGV

-3232 TKTHYDDKMVGASK
+3232 TKTHYDDKMVGTGK

-3281 VKSSLTKEY
+3281 VKSPLTKAY
-3290 DATRDV
+3290 DATTNV

-3314 VNLTGLIAGDR
+3314 VKLTGLIAGDR
-3325 VSNTTTAFYDTKNV
+3325 VTNTTTAFYDTKNA
-3339 GTGKTVT
+3339 GTGKTVA

-3356 VNYRLVD
+3356 ANYRLVD
-3363 ASGVAIPMTGLTSPS
+3363 ASGGAIPTTGLTSPP
-3378 NNEITKRVIG
+3378 NNEITKRKVN
-3388 VTFDPVSKPYDGTA
+3388 VTFDTVSKPYDGTA

-3408 AAVSPADA
+3408 AAVSAADA

-3449 GKRDNNGQFTANPN
+3449 GKRDHGQFTANPN
-3463 VVRDANNNVVL
+3463 VVRDANNNVVP
-3474 NGKDVQYAGLR
+3474 NGKDVQYVGLR

-3499 EFDEDGYGKGTINP
+3499 EFDVDGYGKGTINP
-3513 VTMSDGD
+3513 VTMSEGD
-3520 FVLSFRKASKEYDG
+3520 FALSFRKASKEYDG
-3534 TPDVHNAAQ
+3534 TRDVHNAAQ
-3543 YLDKTASHATR
+3543 YLDKTASHASS
-3554 TVGGTPSTITLT
+3554 TVGGTTSTITLT

-3589 KVKISNKN
+3589 KVRISNKN
-3597 FDFGIWDGIVQRDGD
+3597 FDFGTWDGIVRRDGD

-3632 DGTAEIIGK
+3632 DGKADIIDK

-3702 QGGVWNQGR
+3702 QGGIWNQGR
-3711 GVVGDKNVKYKVD
+3711 GVVGDKNVKYTVD

-3731 NYEIVH
+3731 NYDIVH
-3737 ANGTAVTA
+3737 ADGTAVTP

-3750 GKGKITP
+3750 GKGRITP

-3796 VPSDTPLPGTIDY
+3796 VPGDTLPGTIDY
-3809 RSPNARLRVGYYAVE
+3809 SSPNARLRVGHYAVN
-3824 GTYHAPN
+3824 GTYKAQG

-3880 AYENASLDR
+3880 AYENASLDH

>member
-27 IPQAAFA
+27 IPQVAAA
-34 APTGGEAVFGGATGL
+34 APTGHHDETAGVQVAGEGTAT
-49 TTSSDMNI
+49 TTI
-57 TSSNPNNVITWRDY
+57 TATAPNNVIKWADY
-71 SIAQGERVRY
+71 SVRQGETVNY
-81 DSGNKTNNYL
+81 DGKNYL
-91 NIVTGANTSN
+91 NIVTGGNTSA
-101 INGTIEGGKDVYI
+101 INGTINNAGGDIYL

-121 FGKSASVNVGNLYV
+121 FGKTASVNVGNLYV

-203 LHIDEET
+203 LHTDT
-210 NGGYVHIGYQSGSV
+210 AANGGYAHIGYQSGAEPAV
-224 PSTSDYEI
+224 TAYE
-232 HKKVTPTTPPSS
+232 VNGANA
-244 PPTTVVAAATAAD
+244 VAAD

-284 DIDFYDS
+284 DIDFTDPATS
-291 VTGTKKSLTPIGGD
+291 AAGEITPIGGNTIGTTTYP
-305 SHVAFSGKFDGNF
+305 AYSGKFDGNF
-318 FRIQN
+318 FRVQN
-323 FTVSG
+323 YKVTNPALERAGLFGELNHAQIYNLGVTGATVTGDTSRG
-328 TSRAGAFGEINGAR
+328 TSRAGGVAGYSYGGTSFLNVYIKNSTINGL
-342 IDNVGITGATITG
+342 D
-355 GTTSADYAGGVV
+355 
-367 GYATSSTLKNVYS
+367 GY
-380 DRGTTVSGANGRHG
+380 HG
-394 GIVGYTTDTKVES
+394 GLIGHTTNTTLDS
-407 VYSKATIGA
+407 VYSKATIGE
-416 GGGIIGLAAND
+416 GGGIIGYSSSG
-427 TKVRDSYSEIHTTAT
+427 TKVSNAYSDVEQLSGTSGT
-442 TGGGIPLAAYFIYYI
+442 YFIYYVA
-457 NPTAGTTVDNSY
+457 PSSGTTVTNSY
-469 FIGGNFSYSNITS
+469 ATGLFSYSNSTPNVTNTFIADKDTGKIRGKDDPIANAVDGYAS
-482 KVNNTYKVTE
+482 KN
-492 DADHTYKASL
+492 
-502 LRPGPPT
+502 
-509 ATTADE
+509 
-515 KDANS
+515 
-520 SDTYAAWGNTINNT
+520 YAAWGNAINNT

-571 NGTLNSDGAN
+571 NGTLNTESAN

-592 TTYNSQYIKIVGKDA
+592 TTYNSQYIKIVGKDT
-607 SGADVVGGKS
+607 SGADIVGGKS

-623 GAMQYNANGT
+623 GAMQYNADGT

-641 YVSAGTND
+641 YVGTTGTND

-708 FIRALTS
+708 FISELKKGS
-715 GNIHSSGF
+715 INSSGF
-723 TAEDINAH
+723 TAEDVEAH
-731 SVNLDFTRG
+731 SVNLDFTTG
-740 NFKAQAYN
+740 HFKAQAYN
-748 LEYVNASGATI
+748 LEYEDTTGTTI

-765 DKNVGKDKPVKFTG
+765 DKNVGVDKPVKFTG
-779 SIDFSGDDAANYYFN
+779 SIGFSGDDAANYTFD

-840 GTTSS
+840 GTTTP
-845 NITLDKSKIAP
+845 NITLNKDNHAP
-856 AIGVTPSTI
+856 ASTVTSPTHHKGEI
-865 PDGAIMRDDND
+865 MLDDGDNPDD
-876 TVDNVD
+876 VD
-882 LTNVTDPTYT
+882 LTQVTDPTYT
-892 DTAGNAQIHVGDHSL
+892 DTTGAKQIHVGDHKL
-907 QYTNVGLQ
+907 QYKNVGLR
-915 GVDARNYDLYY
+915 GTDAGNYDLYL
-926 TPESGTKTAVTDSK
+926 PPIPAVGNGNKVVGNT

-952 PSTGFEV
+952 TRDSFKVYDSATNAEV
-959 YKKVTN
+959 T
-965 PSTSAVTQVKVDAEK
+965 AQK
-980 VYDGTSSY
+980 VYDGNATY
-988 TPESGTYLTSN
+988 TPGGSVYLSTNAPASGN
-999 ITTTEPNK
+999 V
-1007 GIVARDLG
+1007 GIVTRDQG
-1015 HITFSLTPG
+1015 HITFALTG
-1024 KTAHFTDD
+1024 
-1032 NGTETTHVSNT
+1032 GTGTFKDA
-1043 TGVAYNVT
+1043 TGANSTKNVAEARKIAYNVT
-1051 GHTDNA
+1051 GVADTHTDSDGIGHK
-1057 AEYQLGDYYIKVK
+1057 LDDYYVLDADGVTKH
-1070 VNGSNV
+1070 
-1076 DTALTNT
+1076 ALSSA
-1083 FDVTGKGKITPKLL
+1083 FDATGQGRITPKAL
-1097 TATVVKSNIT
+1097 TATVVNNHIT
-1107 KVYDG
+1107 KVYDA
-1112 WTKQTDGNRTLT
+1112 KQNQTDGNRNDIIGDALVTLS
-1124 PGEDLITLA
+1124 
-1133 GFVTGETRTNTSTAD
+1133 GFVSGETRTNTSTAM
-1148 YATKN
+1148 YASPN
-1153 VILDVSDTPT
+1153 VAWDNTANAPT
-1163 KQNVTYTASFDRG
+1163 SQAVTYTAKFDRG
-1176 TGVASEDYILDATA
+1176 TGAEADNYTFDTTAHTTTVTNSASVSGSY
-1190 TGTNR
+1190 TGT
-1195 YQKTLTTDSNG
+1195 
-1206 AQTTGIITP
+1206 ITP
-1215 RPVTV
+1215 RDLKLT
-1220 KFADV
+1220 FGDV
-1225 TKVYDGTAINTD
+1225 TKVYDGTADNATKNV
-1237 ITANDLG
+1237 TAL
-1244 DTAVDKAVLQDDGK
+1244 DDGL
-1258 SASAIS
+1258 SGAVTTADGTTAAGIS
-1264 ATGITSR
+1264 AAALSSATSS
-1271 YGNGTAASF
+1271 YGDFSGTTFKA
-1280 AENRNA
+1280 NRNA
-1286 GSRSVEYVGLAGVL
+1286 GNRVVEYVGLAGAL
-1300 GTNYAVDNKQYGKGT
+1300 GTNHNYAIADKQYGKGT

-1336 DASKVY
+1336 NASKVY
-1342 DGTDL
+1342 DGTDR
-1347 SDLPTG
+1347 SDLPSG

-1379 LKDGS
+1379 LKDGT
-1384 HGYFSSDRDGNNH
+1384 HGYFSRDADGNNR
-1397 TSHVSEAHYVAYDI
+1397 TSHVSEAQHVAYDI

-1421 PLTNYTFGSAAATTL
+1421 PLSNYTFGSAAAEAAGTL
-1436 KNLEDVNNANP
+1436 RNLEKITNANP
-1447 AHVTADGSITAAPL
+1447 AHVTASGTITPAAL

-1504 TEKRTNNSSAV
+1504 TEKRTNNSSAE
-1515 YQAGHSVGAKDVAYD
+1515 YLGFGGGQGKDVAYN
-1530 AIAGDIT
+1530 AISGDVT
-1537 TKDVTYTAALT
+1537 TKNVTYTAALT
-1548 GNYANDYKIVDITGA
+1548 GNYADDYAIVDITGA

-1603 NTTVTVKKITDD
+1603 NTTVSVKEITDTIGSAVID
-1615 VANSL
+1615 D
-1620 ISTILSD
+1620 ILSD
-1627 DNITAGALTNK
+1627 DNVTALDLTNQ
-1638 YRDKMTAAPA
+1638 YLAKMAAAPA
-1648 DYKSVYGQGSTD
+1648 NYKSTYGRGNTD
-1660 ASFKENPNVA
+1660 ATFVENVNA
-1670 SDANGET
+1670 SNGT
-1677 IENGKD
+1677 PHD
-1683 VQYTNMRK
+1683 VQYTNMRE
-1691 AFTER
+1691 AFRTE
-1696 FSSSTSPGN
+1696 FGLPSAGN
-1705 YTVEQNVY
+1705 YSVEKNVY
-1713 GKGTINRYN
+1713 GKGTINRRN
-1722 IDPNRFNVVDL
+1722 IDPNNFRVVDDH
-1733 NGDPARAERAY
+1733 NVTSHATKEY
-1744 DGTAVYNVP
+1744 DGTTTYNVP
-1753 TGWKI
+1753 TGWKLNPP
-1758 SPSTGPDTGVL
+1758 SGPSTGVIA
-1769 TGDNITFHLTS
+1769 GDDVTFHLTS
-1780 DGAKFTT
+1780 DGAQFTT
-1787 ATHNPTPNAF
+1787 AAHNPTPNAYD
-1797 EANKVMYNVVAS
+1797 ADKVMYNVAAS

-1818 TLDGRNLES
+1818 TLGGRKLEDGK
-1827 GAAKVYGE
+1827 AKVYGE

-1840 RVLSLALVNNTDINK
+1840 RVLSLALVNDTDINK

-1902 ANYRNSANTD
+1902 ANYRNSANTA
-1912 NDKNVAYNSATPR
+1912 NDKNVAYDAATPR
-1925 NIIDKAIEYSIS
+1925 HVIDKAIEYNIH
-1937 ITGGDRRNY
+1937 ITGGDARNY
-1946 AFANGTST
+1946 AFGAL
-1954 PTNAES
+1954 TNPAES

-1995 DVKFKTGADGVIDG
+1995 DVKFKTGADGVIAG

-2014 THTEAFQSANVRGD
+2014 THSEAFQSANVRGD

-2035 GTEQKN
+2035 GTAQKN

-2067 GEITPLQLTPS
+2067 GEITPLELNPS
-2078 NVRLTTTL
+2078 TVTLVTTQ
-2086 ATKEYDGGVKVKKA
+2086 AEKVYDGGVKVKKDGA
-2100 GSDAIS
+2100 DAIS

-2111 ITGATVTVGGRTV
+2111 ITGATVTVGGSTV
-2124 DVLPAFKLKSAEYDS
+2124 SVLPELELQSAEYDTKNVVGGS
-2139 KDVKSGATTDR
+2139 QPR
-2150 VTYHMEY
+2150 VTYHMKY
-2157 TGTSGN
+2157 KGTSGN
-2163 FTLAPGAETFDG
+2163 FTLAPGAATFDG
-2175 KGDGEITKKDVT
+2175 KGNGVITPKDVT

-2192 ALTKVYDATAD
+2192 SLTKVYDATRD

-2216 VVTADDLVKF
+2216 VVTADDLVTF

-2241 TFDNKNVGTN
+2241 TFDTKNVGTN
-2251 KTVTYDIKLDTES
+2251 KNVTYDIKLDTAN
-2264 AGNYNIKYNGSAI
+2264 AGNYNLKYNGAAI
-2277 NVPITQ
+2277 TAPITQ
-2283 TGNTITKRK
+2283 AGNTITKRK

-2300 HKPYDGLSKNTS
+2300 HKSYDGLSTNTA
-2312 IDASVSD
+2312 IDASVSA
-2319 ADAAVLNLDHTGLA
+2319 ADAAVLNHDVTGLA
-2333 NASNKLTNLT
+2333 VANKLTNLA
-2343 ATGTPPNI
+2343 ATGTTPNI
-2351 ISNYGKRTGTGFT
+2351 VSDYGKRTGTGFT
-2364 TDANAGTNKDVQY
+2364 PDANAGTNKDVQY
-2377 AGLRTA
+2377 AGLRAA
-2383 MNASLGG
+2383 MNTSLGG
-2390 NAGNYEFDTDGYGKG
+2390 DAGNYEFDTDGYGKG

-2419 TFTATDAKKVYDGTN
+2419 TFTATDAKKVYDGTTA
-2434 KVLWKDS
+2434 
-2441 SSGIYYGDNSHVKN
+2441 VKYNGSAASNDVRN
-2455 YISTIGVRLN
+2455 YISTIGVTLN
-2465 GNWVDLSGSVDMDL
+2465 GNWVDLSGSVVMDL

-2496 VTYKFR
+2496 VMYKFR

-2526 RRVLKLDL
+2526 RRVLKLGL
-2534 AQDSAIDKIYDANEK
+2534 AQDSAIDKIYDANAK
-2549 LIDTSTRHYD
+2549 LIDTNTRHYD
-2559 KFIDDDASG
+2559 KFIDDDARG
-2568 NVIYAT
+2568 NVIYAA
-2574 GTTSDNKLVRTSN
+2574 GTTNDNKLVRTAN

-2601 NYVDNLT
+2601 NYADNLT
-2608 NRAADKNVARDTS
+2608 NRAADKDVARDGGGNVT
-2621 GAVKAKGIA
+2621 AKGIA

-2722 DMTGVASAFGKGTT
+2722 DMTGVASDFGKGTT
-2736 DATFTADPNVVLN
+2736 DAAFTADPNVVLN
-2749 SSGTVSPRSKDV
+2749 ASGTVSPRSKDV

-2775 AGNYEIADTA
+2775 AGNYEIADTS

-2847 NSEGT
+2847 NSAGT

-2865 LLSAAYNGT
+2865 LLSAAYNDE
-2874 NVVGTNQVDYG
+2874 NVAAANGVDYG

-2892 FDFTGSRDDV
+2892 FDFTGPRDDV

-2927 GETTFNQDNQDFV
+2927 GATTFDQDNKDFV

-2946 KLTGIIARDAN
+2946 KLTGIVARDAN

-2971 ASANTKAE
+2971 ASAETREDAL
-2979 AEARTPAQAQ
+2979 APAHTPG
-2989 RTVDYTLT
+2989 RTVDYALTLT
-2997 LSGDADTL
+2997 GSDPATLS
-3005 ANYTI
+3005 NYTLS
-3010 GGHPTTNTVTGKA
+3010 TTNVNGRA
-3023 ADIYKKTLTVDVARK
+3023 ADIYKKKLTVDVGRK

-3046 AVNNLAA
+3046 DVTGLTT
-3053 GDITFSGLVGS
+3053 GDIIFHGVLTGD
-3064 ETLSLDSGAL
+3064 TLSLDTASL
-3074 NKVQGQY
+3074 TKINGQY
-3081 LDSSGN
+3081 LDDAGQPGADVRRN
-3087 ADANVSRDVHRNV
+3087 ANHAVT
-3100 LDKAVGYTGLN
+3100 DKAVGYTGLN

-3179 DGTVTVKHNGV
+3179 DGTATVKHNGV
-3190 GTADALKNYLTGA
+3190 GTAAALKNYLTGA

-3232 TKTHYDDKMVGASK
+3232 TKTHYDDKMVGTGK

-3281 VKSSLTKEY
+3281 VKSPLTKAY
-3290 DATRDV
+3290 DATTDV

-3314 VNLTGLIAGDR
+3314 VKLTGLIAGDR
-3325 VSNTTTAFYDTKNV
+3325 VSNTTTAFYDTKNA

-3346 YTPSLSGADA
+3346 YTPSLSGTDA

-3363 ASGVAIPMTGLTSPS
+3363 ASGVAIPTTGLTSPP
-3378 NNEITKRVIG
+3378 NNEITKRKVN
-3388 VTFDPVSKPYDGTA
+3388 VTFDTVSKPYDGTA

-3408 AAVSPADA
+3408 AAVSAADA

-3449 GKRDNNGQFTANPN
+3449 GKRDHGQFTANPN
-3463 VVRDANNNVVL
+3463 VVRDANNNVVP

-3499 EFDEDGYGKGTINP
+3499 EFDVDGYGKGTINP
-3513 VTMSDGD
+3513 VTMSEGD
-3520 FVLSFRKASKEYDG
+3520 FALSFRKASKEYDG
-3534 TPDVHNAAQ
+3534 TRDVHNAAQ
-3543 YLDKTASHATR
+3543 YLDKTASHASS
-3554 TVGGTPSTITLT
+3554 TVGGTTSTITLT

-3589 KVKISNKN
+3589 KVRISNKN
-3597 FDFGIWDGIVQRDGD
+3597 FDFGTWDGIVRRDGD

-3632 DGTAEIIGK
+3632 DGKADIIDK

-3649 ITGRGDKLVKFHHYG
+3649 ITTGGDNLVKFHHYS

-3711 GVVGDKNVKYKVD
+3711 GVVGDKNVNYAFA
-3724 LTGTDAA
+3724 LSGADAA
-3731 NYEIVH
+3731 NYEIVD
-3737 ANGTAVTA
+3737 ANGNAVTA

-3796 VPSDTPLPGTIDY
+3796 VPGETLPGTIDY
-3809 RSPNARLRVGYYAVE
+3809 SSPNARLRVGYYAVN
-3824 GTYHAPN
+3824 GTYKAQG